1 MVLLAVKESENTM
14 AHPDG
19 TEAPLL
25 WTLAGNGKESLAAG
39 ARGLHT
45 YLAGRDDWSPQ
56 DIALALART
65 ASEGSRRAALVADG
79 RDGFLR
85 RLDALADGRSTPGL
99 LDGAAGA
106 GGRVAFVFPGQGA
119 QWPRMAVDLLDTSTV
134 FRDRMDACA
143 QALEPFVDWS
153 PLDVLRDP
161 DAPGAPAGDRADVVQ
176 PLLFAVTVSLAALW
190 RSHGVEPAAVLGHS
204 VGEVTAAA
212 VSGALSLDDSAR
224 VVALWSQAQAT
235 LAGQGDMVSVM
246 APAAEVEPRLHRW
259 EGRLVVAAHNGPRSV
274 IVSGDRDA
282 AAELLDGLAADAVH
296 ARRIAVGLAAHSPH
310 IDAIIPRM
318 RADLAPIHPRTPH
331 LPYYS
336 GLTGGRL
343 DAPVLDADYWCRN
356 LRNTVRFH
364 QAARALLRDG
374 HGVLLEV
381 SPHTVLTSALT
392 DCVEEHGVQAAV
404 LGTLRRDQ
412 DGPGRFLTSLGDL
425 YVRGVAPQR
434 EAPSAVEHARL
445 PELPAAVLAAL
456 AETGPAD
463 VNGPD
468 GTGGDGDA
476 ATAFRAELAAMDVR
490 ERRAVLARLVGE
502 EIAALTGRS
511 DPVPA
516 ELAFLDLGFDSVTA
530 VELRNR
536 LGAATALRIPATVV
550 FDCPTPA
557 ALTAYL
563 CAEISGDRPD
573 TGADTNADTDTVEP
587 VRRRSGDD
595 DPVVIV
601 GMGCRYPGGVGS
613 PDELWELVSAGADAV
628 SALPDDRGWDT
639 AGRYDPTPG
648 TPGRYYQREAG
659 SLAGAAEFDAEFFGI
674 SPREAAAMDPQQRL
688 LLETTWEVLERA
700 GIDPATL
707 RRTPTGV
714 YVGAMTMDYGPSLEQ
729 GADEGG
735 HLLTGNTGS
744 VASGRLAYTL
754 GLEGAAVTVDTA
766 CSSSLVALHLAVR
779 ALRSGECS
787 LALAGGATVMPTVGM
802 LVEFS
807 RQGGLAPDGRCK
819 AFAAAADGFGLAE
832 GVGMLLLERLS
843 DARRHGHPVLAVVR
857 GSATNQDGAS
867 NGLTAPSGPSQ
878 QRVIRAALADAGLTA
893 SDVDVVEA
901 HGTGT
906 RLGDP
911 IEAQALLA
919 TYGQDRSVDRPVWIG
934 SLKSNIGHTQAAAG
948 VGGVIKSVLAIR
960 HGVMPK
966 TLHVDGPTPE
976 VDWSAGAGQ
985 LLTEAR
991 TWDDAGRPRRAGVS
1005 SFGISG
1011 TNAHVIL
1018 ESAPAEAPAGAVED
1032 ARRRPGAVVWPVSAR
1047 SAEALR
1053 AQAGALAARVVAEP
1067 ALDVADVGYSLAV
1080 GRASFEHRAAVVGG
1094 DRSELLRGV
1103 KALAEGRSAQVP
1115 GLVRGGGVSSGR
1127 SVLVFPGQGSQ
1138 WVGMAA
1144 ELLGESEVFAGR
1156 MGECERALSPYVDW
1170 SLAEALGSERLLA
1183 RVDVVQPVLW
1193 AVMVSLAEVWRS
1205 FGVAVDGV
1213 VGHSQGE
1220 VAAACVAGG
1229 LSLEDGAR
1237 VVALRSRAVGVL
1249 AGRGGMASVPLP
1261 VDVVR
1266 ERIALWAGRLSV
1278 AAVNGPSSTVVS
1290 GDADAVAG
1298 LLEELAGEGVRAR
1311 RVEVDYASHSS
1322 HVEEIREQ
1330 LLSDLKDISPR
1341 SGSVSF
1347 YSSVTGGLLDT
1358 KALDAEYWYRN
1369 LRETVEF
1376 EQATGALLADGFR
1389 FFVEASPHPV
1399 LGVAVGESVEAA
1411 GVEAAVLGTLR
1422 RGEGGQEQ
1430 VLRAVGRAWEC
1441 GLDVD
1446 WSGAFPGA
1454 RRVELP
1460 TYAFQR
1466 SRYWLTAPA
1475 AVPAAPAE
1483 DRWDELESQD
1493 PAQLAETL
1501 GVGRAALDEVL
1512 PALASWRSARSR
1524 ERKAE
1529 SWRYHVAWAPLSVAP
1544 ADGLAGRW
1552 LALRP
1557 ESDDAAAV
1565 LDALGEAG
1573 ADLLPCVV
1581 DDPGATRGQLAA
1593 LLTETAETTET
1604 AGEQPIAGVLSL
1616 LSWEERPHP
1625 DHPDLPGG
1633 PALTLALAQALE
1645 DTGID
1650 ARLWTLTK
1658 GTAVLGGA
1666 ERPGHV
1672 GQAASAALGRTLAL
1686 EHPHRPG
1693 GLVDLPEVLDVR
1705 AARRLCAVLAGAV
1718 ADEEQVAVRSTGVHG
1733 RRLRPAPPSAPPK
1746 AGEGGAADRARTR
1759 PLWKGTVLVTGGTGG
1774 VGSHTARWL
1783 AGQGAERLL
1792 LVSRRG
1798 ADAPGTDALRA
1809 ELTALGAEVAFAACD
1824 VADPA
1829 ALAALVAGIPA
1840 RSPLSAVV
1848 HAAGVLDDGVLDA
1861 LDPARLAVVLRAKLT
1876 AARNL
1881 HEATA
1886 DLDLSAFVVFSSV
1899 MGVVGNAGQGNYAAA
1914 NAALDALVAARRAA
1928 GLPGTSVAWGAWAG
1942 PGMLADEVAARL
1954 RDFGMPVMEPETA
1967 VTAIGRALAEDDALV
1982 VVADVD
1988 WRRFATSTG
1997 LRSAALLDGIPDAAA
2012 AGPAPGTTA
2021 PSAARETVGSADAL
2035 RQRIAVLPR
2044 HEDRVRALTELVRAH
2059 AATVLRHP
2067 DADAVRSTQAFSAL
2081 GFDSLTAVELRNRLA
2096 AATGLALPAA
2106 VLFDHPTPSA
2116 LADRLLADLGLGL
2129 GVELD
2134 LPDAASNTA
2143 GFARSAGAEAGR
2155 TAEPGSG
2162 EPIAIVGMGCRFP
2175 GGVARPED
2183 FWHLVSK
2190 GIDAVGD
2197 WPSNRGWD
2205 TEGLYDPDPDRPGT
2219 TYTRQGGFLHD
2230 VPDFDAEFFGI
2241 SPREALAMD
2250 PQQRL
2255 LLETAWE
2262 AVEGAG
2268 QDPTALKDRQVGVYI
2283 GTNGQDYSALLE
2295 GAEGISEG
2303 HLLTGNTASVLSGRL
2318 SYVLGLQ
2325 GPALTVDTACSS
2337 SLVALHLAV
2346 QALRRGDCE
2355 QALAGGVSVM
2365 STPRLFVEFSRQ
2377 RGLAADGR
2385 CKAFS
2390 ADADGT
2396 GWGEGAGVLLLER
2409 HSDALRHGHPVL
2421 ALISGTAV
2429 NQDGASNGL
2438 TAPNGPSQQQV
2449 IRAALADAA
2458 LRADQIDA
2466 IEAHGTG
2473 TKLGDPIEA
2482 QALQAVHG
2490 PARPADRPL
2499 WLGSVKSNIGHTQAA
2514 AGVAGVMKMVLA
2526 IRHGELP
2533 GTLHAGTPNPHV
2545 DWSGGGIRLLTA
2557 HTPWPETGSPRRA
2570 GVSSFGISGTNAHVI
2585 IEQAPAL
2592 AAVPALDR
2600 ADAQDRADVPGRT
2613 DAADRAHAL
2622 GRTDAPDRVE
2632 AQGRGDALGRTDAP
2646 GRTDAADR
2654 TDAQGRADVPG
2665 RIGAPVLAD
2674 AQDRTGTP
2682 DGDIAPDTVAT
2693 AATALAAVTATPTA
2707 RRTGP
2712 PVPLL
2717 LSARTP
2723 EALRA
2728 QAGRLV
2734 SRFDADPDLE
2744 PADVAYSLATGR
2756 APLEHRAAVLG
2767 RDRAAVRRALTAL
2780 ARGTSAGRLLTGG
2793 AVRSGRTAFL
2803 FPGQGSQR
2811 AGAGAELYRDD
2822 PVFADALDEVLTG
2835 LDPHLDLPLRDIL
2848 FAAPGTP
2855 GAELLDRTRYTQPAL
2870 FALETALFRLV
2881 RHWGVRPD
2889 LLMGHSI
2896 GELAAAHAAGVLDL
2910 PDACAL
2916 VAARGRLMD
2925 ELPGGGAMVAV
2936 EATEDEVR
2944 RALLDDRTGHPAP
2957 EREAERDGVDIAAVN
2972 GPASVVLSGD
2982 ADAVRRLAGAFRSR
2996 GRRTRRLSVSHA
3008 FHSARMDGMLDAF
3021 RDVAESLTYRAP
3033 GIEIVSNLTG
3043 RTATAAELC
3052 SPDHW
3057 VRHVRGTV
3065 RFLEGARRLRAEG
3078 ATTYVEIGPG
3088 GVLSGMLH
3096 GCLSDPDPDAGFG
3109 PDLGPTS
3116 APTPAPDPGD
3126 TGTVPLL
3133 RDGRDEPDAVR
3144 TALASLYLRGVE
3156 VDWSVGWSG
3165 TDVRRVDLPTYAFQR
3180 RRFWPEA
3187 APDPAPAAWRRRGS
3201 AGPAGPRRYR
3211 IAWEPL
3217 AVPEEPRVSGR
3228 WLLVTPDGPGAED
3241 TALACE
3247 QALAGHGADVV
3258 VMRVGAAVERAELAL
3273 MLPEF
3278 GVLAGVLSLL
3288 ALADD
3293 PHPGPRT
3300 PDACLTGTLLLLQAL
3315 GDSGIDAPLWCA
3327 TRGAVAADG
3336 TEEVRPGQAQVWG
3349 LGRVAAL
3356 EHPLRWGG
3364 LVDLPDPLDGPALDG
3379 LCAVLAGRDG
3389 EDQVAVR
3396 APVPLGRRLVPAP
3409 EPATPAPA
3417 PWTPR
3422 GTVLVTGGT
3431 GGLGAQVAR
3440 WLAERGAEHLVL
3452 LGRRGPEAPGADE
3465 LTDALAAL
3473 GARSTVLACDVTD
3486 RAALERVLEHLHDA
3500 GETVRAVVHTAG
3512 LTSDTP
3518 LMDCTPEELARLT
3531 AAKTRG
3537 AAHLDALFDGRPL
3550 DAFVLFSS
3558 ISGTWG
3564 SGGQGAYAAA
3574 NAYLDGLAAARR
3586 GRGLTATSV
3595 AWGPWVGAGMAAG
3608 AVGEGLRRHG
3618 LVPMDP
3624 EAALSALGLALAL
3637 DEGETIVAELDW
3649 NRFAPTFGSVRDS
3662 ALLRGL
3668 PTAPEPRAADTATG
3682 SGPGTG
3688 GEPPWRHR
3696 LSRLSEPE
3704 GRRLLTEL
3712 VRSEA
3717 ATVLGHDSAAG
3728 FAADRP
3734 FREVGFDSLTAVE
3747 LRNRLVA
3754 ATALPLALTSVFDHP
3769 TAAALAAHLFTELNG
3784 TEPKADGT
3792 TGTSGTTGTAEAGS
3806 AAAVGGAT
3814 GPVAADEPLAIVSM
3828 ACRFPGGV
3836 RSPDDLWRLVADG
3849 VDAVTE
3855 LPADR
3860 GWSLETLYDP
3870 DPLNPGTFYTTG
3882 GGFLDGAAE
3891 FDAEFFG
3898 ISPREALAM
3907 DPQQRL
3913 LLETSWE
3920 ALERAGLD
3928 PSSVRG
3934 SEGGVYVGVAA
3945 QGYGTGPQNPA
3956 DEIEGHLLSGTVTS
3970 VASGRIAYTLG
3981 LGGPAVTV
3989 ETACSSSLVA
3999 LHLAGQALRA
4009 GDCSFALVGGAAVM
4023 ASPDVFVEFSRQ
4035 QGLSPDGRCRSF
4047 AEGANGTGWGE
4058 GVGVLLVER
4067 LSDARRLGHPVLA
4080 LVRST
4085 AVNQDGASNGLTAPS
4100 GPAQQR
4106 VIRSALATAGLSGA
4120 EIDLVEAHGTG
4131 TVLGDPIEAQ
4141 ALLATY
4147 GQDRPA
4153 DRPLW
4158 LGSLKSNIGHT
4169 QAAAGVAG
4177 VIKTV
4182 LALRNGVLPG
4192 TLHAREASSRVDWS
4206 AGAVRLLADA
4216 RPWDAPDGDRPRRAG
4231 VSAFGMSGTNA
4242 HAILE
4247 EAPGADRIL
4256 KEAPAANGVL
4266 EDAPDAD
4273 SVLKGA
4279 PDADS
4284 ILKGAPD
4291 ADSAPEEA
4299 PGAPA
4304 PHDVPQGASGEPSG
4318 DTGATVP
4325 WLLSAMT
4332 PAALRRQ
4339 ARRLGEH
4346 LRAHPDG
4353 GVAGPARALATT
4365 RPALPFRAA
4374 AVGRD
4379 RDALLGRLDALAAG
4393 EPAPDTVRDRARGG
4407 RTVFVFPGQGSQWA
4421 GMAVAALD
4429 ASEAF
4434 ATAVAACERAL
4445 APHTDWS
4452 LTEVLRGAPGAPA
4465 LDRVD
4470 VVQPVLFAVMV
4481 ALAAHWR
4488 DTGITPDAVVGH
4500 SQGEIAAACV
4510 AGALSLDDAALVV
4523 ALRSRALLKLA
4534 GRGGMVSVAASAE
4547 RTTRLLPA
4555 GGGVCVAAVNGPG
4568 AVVVAGEPQELAA
4581 LIAACDREGIRAK
4594 AIPVDYA
4601 AHSAQVAEIED
4612 ELREALTGIRP
4623 RASAVPIHST
4633 VTGEPVAGE
4642 SLDAAYWYRNLREPV
4657 GFAGATRTLLEA
4669 GHTLFVEVSPHP
4681 VLLAGIEDVAA
4692 EAGREVSAVGT
4703 LRRGDGGR
4711 DRLLASLTEAWAA
4724 GGGPVDWSPWTGTAE
4739 PGGPSPLP
4747 LPTYPFERDRYWLP
4761 TPGRTASTVA
4771 PTKNTTEAMGAVT
4784 AEAKAEGTAEA
4795 ALDDDR
4801 TPAVRLAARLAPLDR
4816 QARRQAVLDLVIRHA
4831 AAVLGHSGA
4840 GPVRPERSFSEVGFD
4855 SMLAVRFRNAL
4866 CEATGVAVPPT
4877 AVFDHPTPDALA
4889 AYLDAELSAAPGPP
4903 SPLLAELD
4911 RLAALLAA
4919 VPPGAAGTEGVG
4931 RRLGELLRGWDRRT
4945 GTPDGTAPPPGPVD
4959 DTATVTETATAD
4971 ELFALLDNDFGN
4983 A

>member
-1 MVLLAVKESENTM
+1 M

-25 WTLAGNGKESLAAG
+25 WTLAGSGKESLAAG
-39 ARGLHT
+39 ARGLHA

-85 RLDALADGRSTPGL
+85 RLGALADGRSMPGL
-99 LDGAAGA
+99 AEGTAGSDR
-106 GGRVAFVFPGQGA
+106 RVAFVFPGQGA

-153 PLDVLRDP
+153 PIDVLRDP

-246 APAAEVEPRLHRW
+246 APADEVEPRLRRW
-259 EGRLVVAAHNGPRSV
+259 DGRLVVAAHNGPRSV

-282 AAELLDGLAADAVH
+282 AAELLADLAADAVH

-310 IDAIIPRM
+310 IDAILPRM
-318 RADLAPIHPRTPH
+318 RADLAPVRPRTPE

-343 DAPVLDADYWCRN
+343 DVPVLDADYWCRN

-364 QAARALLRDG
+364 QATGALLRDG
-374 HGVLLEV
+374 YGVLLEV
-381 SPHTVLTSALT
+381 SPHTVLTSALA
-392 DCVEEHGVQAAV
+392 DCAEEHGARAAV

-412 DGPGRFLTSLGDL
+412 GGPGRFLTALGDL
-425 YVRGVAPQR
+425 YVLGAAPER
-434 EAPSAVEHARL
+434 EALSAGQDVRVR
-445 PELPAAVLAAL
+445 ELPVAVLALL
-456 AETGPAD
+456 AEPGPGDA
-463 VNGPD
+463 NGPGGAG
-468 GTGGDGDA
+468 GTGGDPDDREAG
-476 ATAFRAELAAMDVR
+476 TAFRAELAGLDVP
-490 ERRAVLARLVGE
+490 ERRAALARLVGE

-536 LGAATALRIPATVV
+536 LSAATGLRIPATVV

-557 ALTAYL
+557 ALTEYL
-563 CAEISGDRPD
+563 CDGIGGDRPD
-573 TGADTNADTDTVEP
+573 RNTKAEADGP
-587 VRRRSGDD
+587 VRRSEDD

-639 AGRYDPTPG
+639 VGRYDPAPG

-714 YVGAMTMDYGPSLEQ
+714 YVGAMTMDYGPPLEE

-744 VASGRLAYTL
+744 VVSGRLAYTL

-787 LALAGGATVMPTVGM
+787 LALAGGATVMSTVGM

-843 DARRHGHPVLAVVR
+843 DARRLGHPVLAVVR

-867 NGLTAPSGPSQ
+867 NGLTAPNGPSQ

-893 SDVDVVEA
+893 SEVDVVEA

-919 TYGQDRSVDRPVWIG
+919 TYGQDRPADRPVWIG
-934 SLKSNIGHTQAAAG
+934 SLKSNIGHAQAAAG
-948 VGGVIKSVLAIR
+948 VGGVIKSVLAMR

-976 VDWSAGAGQ
+976 VDWSAGAGR

-991 TWDDAGRPRRAGVS
+991 AWDDTGRPRRAGVS

-1018 ESAPAEAPAGAVED
+1018 ESAPAEAPAGAAAED
-1032 ARRRPGAVVWPVSAR
+1032 ARRPGAVVWPVSAR

-1053 AQAGALAARVVAEP
+1053 AQAAALAARVVAEP
-1067 ALDVADVGYSLAV
+1067 GLDIADVGHSLAM
-1080 GRASFEHRAAVVGG
+1080 GRASFEHRAVVLGT
-1094 DRSELLRGV
+1094 DRSELLGGL
-1103 KALAEGRSAQVP
+1103 KALSQGAGVAGG
-1115 GLVRGGGVSSGR
+1115 GLVSGR

-1144 ELLGESEVFAGR
+1144 ELLVGSEVFAGR
-1156 MGECERALSPYVDW
+1156 MAECERALAPYVDW
-1170 SLAEALGSERLLA
+1170 SLVEALGSEALLA

-1205 FGVAVDGV
+1205 FGIVPDAV

-1220 VAAACVAGG
+1220 IAAACVAGG

-1237 VVALRSRAVGVL
+1237 VVALRSRAIKVL
-1249 AGRGGMASVPLP
+1249 AGRGGMASLPLS
-1261 VDVVR
+1261 VDVAR
-1266 ERIALWAGRLSV
+1266 ERIASWAGRLSV

-1290 GDADAVAG
+1290 GDADAVVELVEG
-1298 LLEELAGEGVRAR
+1298 LVSEGVRAR
-1311 RVEVDYASHSS
+1311 VIEVDYASHSA

-1330 LLSDLKDISPR
+1330 LLFDLEGLTPR
-1341 SGSVSF
+1341 SGSVPV
-1347 YSSVTGGLLDT
+1347 YSSVTGGLVDT

-1376 EQATGALLADGFR
+1376 ERATGALLAAGHR
-1389 FFVEASPHPV
+1389 VFVESSPHPV

-1411 GVEAAVLGTLR
+1411 GADAAVLGTLR
-1422 RGEGGQEQ
+1422 RGEGGPEQ

-1441 GLDVD
+1441 GLAVD

-1466 SRYWLTAPA
+1466 RRYWLTAPA

-1483 DRWDELESQD
+1483 DRWDDLELQD
-1493 PAQLAETL
+1493 PAELAEAL

-1512 PALASWRSARSR
+1512 PALAAWRSARNRESR
-1524 ERKAE
+1524 AE

-1544 ADGLAGRW
+1544 ANGLPGRW

-1557 ESDDAAAV
+1557 EGDDAAAV
-1565 LDALGEAG
+1565 LDTLGAAG

-1581 DDPGATRGQLAA
+1581 ADPGATREQLAA
-1593 LLTETAETTET
+1593 LLTRT

-1625 DHPDLPGG
+1625 EHPDVPGAA
-1633 PALTLALAQALE
+1633 ALTLALAQALE
-1645 DTGID
+1645 DAGLD

-1658 GTAVLGGA
+1658 GLAVLGGA

-1672 GQAASAALGRTLAL
+1672 GQAASAALVRTAAL
-1686 EHPHRPG
+1686 EHPHRRG
-1693 GLVDLPEVLDVR
+1693 GLIDLPEVLDVR
-1705 AARRLCAVLAGAV
+1705 AARRLCAVLAGAA

-1733 RRLRPAPPSAPPK
+1733 RRLRPASPMSSK
-1746 AGEGGAADRARTR
+1746 ARAGGAAARGR
-1759 PLWKGTVLVTGGTGG
+1759 PRPRWQGTVLVTGGTGG

-1792 LVSRRG
+1792 LVGRRG
-1798 ADAPGTDALRA
+1798 ADAPGADELRA
-1809 ELTALGAEVAFAACD
+1809 ELTALGAEVTIAACD
-1824 VADPA
+1824 VADPV
-1829 ALAALVAGIPA
+1829 ALAALVADIPA
-1840 RSPLSAVV
+1840 RHPLSAVV

-1861 LDPARLAVVLRAKLT
+1861 LDPARLAAVLRAKLT

-1886 DLDLSAFVVFSSV
+1886 GLDLSAFVVFSSV

-1914 NAALDALVAARRAA
+1914 NAAVDALVAARRAA

-1942 PGMLADEVAARL
+1942 PGLLADEVAARL
-1954 RDFGMPVMEPETA
+1954 RDFGLPVMEPETA
-1967 VTAIGRALAEDDALV
+1967 VTAIGLALAEDDALV
-1982 VVADVD
+1982 LVADVD
-1988 WRRFATSTG
+1988 WRRFAAGTG
-1997 LRSAALLDGIPDAAA
+1997 LPSAALLDGIPDPAA
-2012 AGPAPGTTA
+2012 AGPVPDATA
-2021 PSAARETVGSADAL
+2021 PSAAREGGDPADAL
-2035 RQRIAVLPR
+2035 RQRIAELPR
-2044 HEDRVRALTELVRAH
+2044 HEDRVRTLTELVRTH
-2059 AATVLRHP
+2059 ASTVLRHP
-2067 DADAVRSTQAFSAL
+2067 DVETVRPGQAFSAL

-2096 AATGLALPAA
+2096 SVTGLALPAT

-2116 LADRLLADLGLGL
+2116 LADRLLADLDLDLDLG
-2129 GVELD
+2129 
-2134 LPDAASNTA
+2134 LPDAAGGTA
-2143 GFARSAGAEAGR
+2143 GSAGPVGAGTGR
-2155 TAEPGSG
+2155 AAEPDCH

-2175 GGVARPED
+2175 GGVAGPED
-2183 FWHLVSK
+2183 FWDLLAK
-2190 GIDAVGD
+2190 GTDAVGD

-2205 TEGLYDPDPDRPGT
+2205 TEGLYDPDPDRAGT
-2219 TYTRQGGFLHD
+2219 TYSRQGGFLHD
-2230 VPDFDAEFFGI
+2230 VPEFDAEFFGI

-2262 AVEGAG
+2262 AVEAAG

-2295 GAEGISEG
+2295 GAEGVSEG

-2325 GPALTVDTACSS
+2325 GPSLTVDTACSS

-2355 QALAGGVSVM
+2355 QALAGGVTVM

-2390 ADADGT
+2390 AEADGT

-2449 IRAALADAA
+2449 LRAALADAA

-2473 TKLGDPIEA
+2473 TRLGDPIEA

-2545 DWSGGGIRLLTA
+2545 DWSDGGIRLLTA
-2557 HTPWPETGSPRRA
+2557 RTPWPETGSPRRA
-2570 GVSSFGISGTNAHVI
+2570 GVSSFGISGTNAHAIV
-2585 IEQAPAL
+2585 EQAPAI
-2592 AAVPALDR
+2592 AVVPAPD
-2600 ADAQDRADVPGRT
+2600 
-2613 DAADRAHAL
+2613 
-2622 GRTDAPDRVE
+2622 RTDAPDRT
-2632 AQGRGDALGRTDAP
+2632 GTS
-2646 GRTDAADR
+2646 DR
-2654 TDAQGRADVPG
+2654 TDTV
-2665 RIGAPVLAD
+2665 
-2674 AQDRTGTP
+2674 DRTGTSAVP
-2682 DGDIAPDTVAT
+2682 APDT
-2693 AATALAAVTATPTA
+2693 AATTAVAAVTAEATATA

-2734 SRFDADPDLE
+2734 SRLDADPDVEL
-2744 PADVAYSLATGR
+2744 ADVAYSLAAGR

-2767 RDRAAVRRALTAL
+2767 RDRDSVRRSLTAL
-2780 ARGTSAGRLLTGG
+2780 ARGTAEGRLLTGG

-2811 AGAGAELYRDD
+2811 AGAGAELYRED

-2835 LDPHLDLPLRDIL
+2835 LDPHLDLPLRDVL

-2925 ELPGGGAMVAV
+2925 ELPEGGAMVAV
-2936 EATEDEVR
+2936 EATEEEVR
-2944 RALLDDRTGHPAP
+2944 RALLDDRAGHSVP
-2957 EREAERDGVDIAAVN
+2957 EQEADRDADRDAVDIAAVN
-2972 GPASVVLSGD
+2972 GPTSVVLSGD
-2982 ADAVRRLAGAFRSR
+2982 VDAVQRLAGVFRSR
-2996 GRRTRRLSVSHA
+2996 GRRTRRLTVSHA
-3008 FHSARMDGMLDAF
+3008 FHSARTDGMLDAF
-3021 RDVAESLTYRAP
+3021 RDVAESLTYHAP

-3043 RTATAAELC
+3043 RTATAAELR

-3078 ATTYVEIGPG
+3078 ATTYLELGPG

-3096 GCLSDPDPDAGFG
+3096 ACLPDPDPAFDPTTDPASGAGGSGG
-3109 PDLGPTS
+3109 P
-3116 APTPAPDPGD
+3116 
-3126 TGTVPLL
+3126 GTVPLL
-3133 RDGRDEPDAVR
+3133 RDGRGEPDAVR
-3144 TALASLYLRGVE
+3144 TALASLHLRGVA
-3156 VDWSVGWSG
+3156 VDWSAGWNG

-3187 APDPAPAAWRRRGS
+3187 ALDPAPAAWRARRG
-3201 AGPAGPRRYR
+3201 AATPAGPQRYR
-3211 IAWEPL
+3211 VAWEPL
-3217 AVPEEPRVSGR
+3217 AAPAEPRLSGR

-3241 TALACE
+3241 TAIACE

-3258 VMRVGAAVERAELAL
+3258 VTRVGAAAERAELAL
-3273 MLPEF
+3273 LLPEF
-3278 GVLAGVLSLL
+3278 GKLTGVLSLL
-3288 ALADD
+3288 ALAEG
-3293 PHPGPRT
+3293 PHPVLRT
-3300 PDACLTGTLLLLQAL
+3300 LDAGLTGTLLLLQAL
-3315 GDSGIDAPLWCA
+3315 GESGVDAPLWCA
-3327 TRGAVAADG
+3327 TRGAVAAHG
-3336 TEEVRPGQAQVWG
+3336 TEEVRPEQAQVWG

-3364 LVDLPDPLDGPALDG
+3364 LVDLPDLLDGPALDA

-3396 APVPLGRRLVPAP
+3396 TPVPLGRRLVPAP
-3409 EPATPAPA
+3409 EPEAPAPA

-3440 WLAERGAEHLVL
+3440 WLAERGADHLVL
-3452 LGRRGPEAPGADE
+3452 LGRRGPEAPGADA
-3465 LTDALAAL
+3465 LVDALAAL
-3473 GARSTVLACDVTD
+3473 GARSTVLACDVAD
-3486 RAALERVLEHLHDA
+3486 RTALERVLERLRDQ
-3500 GETVRAVVHTAG
+3500 GDTVRAVVHAAG
-3512 LTSDTP
+3512 LTSDTA
-3518 LMDCTPEELARLT
+3518 LMDCTPEELARRT
-3531 AAKTRG
+3531 AAKTLG
-3537 AAHLDALFDGRPL
+3537 AAHLDALFEGRPL

-3558 ISGTWG
+3558 VSATWG

-3586 GRGLTATSV
+3586 GRGLAATSV
-3595 AWGPWVGAGMAAG
+3595 AWGPWAGAGMADG
-3608 AVGEGLRRHG
+3608 AVGDGLRRHG
-3618 LVPMDP
+3618 LVPMAP
-3624 EAALSALGLALAL
+3624 AAALSALGLALAL
-3637 DEGETIVAELDW
+3637 DEGEAVVAELDW
-3649 NRFAPTFGSVRDS
+3649 SRFAPLFGSARAS

-3668 PTAPEPRAADTATG
+3668 PAARAADGGPAAADTPAG

-3688 GEPPWRHR
+3688 GDPAWSHRLHR
-3696 LSRLSEPE
+3696 LSGPE
-3704 GRRLLTEL
+3704 GRKLLTEL

-3717 ATVLGHDSAAG
+3717 AAVLGHESAAG

-3747 LRNRLVA
+3747 LRNRLVE
-3754 ATALPLALTSVFDHP
+3754 ATALPLTLTSVFDHP
-3769 TAAALAAHLFTELNG
+3769 TATALAAHLFAGLGG
-3784 TEPKADGT
+3784 TEPDADGT
-3792 TGTSGTTGTAEAGS
+3792 TGTTGTTARDS
-3806 AAAVGGAT
+3806 AA
-3814 GPVAADEPLAIVSM
+3814 GPAAADEPLAIVSM

-3836 RSPDDLWRLVADG
+3836 RSPEDLWRLVADG
-3849 VDAVTE
+3849 VDAVAA

-3860 GWSLETLYDP
+3860 GWPLDTLYDP
-3870 DPLNPGTFYTTG
+3870 DPLHPGTFYTTG

-3928 PSSVRG
+3928 PASLRG

-3945 QGYGTGPQNPA
+3945 QGYGTGPQDPS
-3956 DEIEGHLLSGTVTS
+3956 DEVEGHLLSGTVTS

-4080 LVRST
+4080 LVRGT

-4106 VIRSALATAGLSGA
+4106 VIRTALATAGLSGA

-4192 TLHAREASSRVDWS
+4192 TLHAQEASSRVDWS
-4206 AGAVRLLADA
+4206 AGAVRLLAEA
-4216 RPWDAPDGDRPRRAG
+4216 RPWDAPDGGRPRRAG

-4242 HAILE
+4242 HAVLE
-4247 EAPGADRIL
+4247 EAPA
-4256 KEAPAANGVL
+4256 
-4266 EDAPDAD
+4266 EDTPPT
-4273 SVLKGA
+4273 G
-4279 PDADS
+4279 
-4284 ILKGAPD
+4284 GT
-4291 ADSAPEEA
+4291 
-4299 PGAPA
+4299 
-4304 PHDVPQGASGEPSG
+4304 HGEPAE
-4318 DTGATVP
+4318 DTGTAVP

-4346 LRAHPDG
+4346 LRADPDG
-4353 GVAGPARALATT
+4353 DVAGPARALATT

-4374 AVGRD
+4374 ATGRD
-4379 RDALLGRLDALAAG
+4379 RDALLGWLDALAAG
-4393 EPAPDTVRDRARGG
+4393 EPAPDAVQDRARGG
-4407 RTVFVFPGQGSQWA
+4407 RTAFVFPGQGSQWA

-4429 ASEAF
+4429 SSGAF
-4434 ATAVAACERAL
+4434 AAAIAACERAL

-4452 LTEVLRGAPGAPA
+4452 LTEVLRGAPGAPT

-4488 DTGITPDAVVGH
+4488 DTGVTPDAVVGH

-4523 ALRSRALLKLA
+4523 ALRSRALLRLA

-4547 RTTRLLPA
+4547 RTTGLLPA
-4555 GGGVCVAAVNGPG
+4555 GGRACVAAVNGPG

-4581 LIAACDREGIRAK
+4581 LLAACDREGVRART
-4594 AIPVDYA
+4594 IPVDYA

-4612 ELREALTGIRP
+4612 ELREALAGIQP
-4623 RASAVPIHST
+4623 RASTVPLYST
-4633 VTGEPVAGE
+4633 VTGGPVAGE

-4657 GFAGATRTLLEA
+4657 DFVGATRALLET
-4669 GHTLFVEVSPHP
+4669 GHTLVVEVGPHP
-4681 VLLAGIEDVAA
+4681 VLLAGIEAVAA

-4724 GGGPVDWSPWTGTAE
+4724 GGGPVDWSPWTGA
-4739 PGGPSPLP
+4739 PGPDDPAPVP
-4747 LPTYPFERDRYWLP
+4747 LPTYPFQRDRYWLP
-4761 TPGRTASTVA
+4761 TPGRTAA
-4771 PTKNTTEAMGAVT
+4771 AVT
-4784 AEAKAEGTAEA
+4784 ASATTSVPAEGTARA
-4795 ALDDDR
+4795 AGDDDG

-4816 QARRQAVLDLVIRHA
+4816 RARRQAVLDLVVRHA
-4831 AAVLGHSGA
+4831 AAVLGHPGA
-4840 GPVRPERSFSEVGFD
+4840 GPVRAERAFSEVGFD

-4866 CEATGVAVPPT
+4866 CEATGLAVPPT
-4877 AVFDHPTPDALA
+4877 VVFDHPTPEALA
-4889 AYLDAELSAAPGPP
+4889 DYLDAELSAAPEPP

-4911 RLAALLAA
+4911 RLAVLLAA
-4919 VPPGAAGTEGVG
+4919 VPPGAADSDGVG
-4931 RRLGELLRGWDRRT
+4931 ERLDELLRGWGRRV
-4945 GTPDGTAPPPGPVD
+4945 GAPGGEALPPGPVD
-4959 DTATVTETATAD
+4959 DLAAATETATAD
-4971 ELFALLDNDFGN
+4971 ELFALIDNDFGN

>member
-1 MVLLAVKESENTM
+1 MVLLAVKESEYTM

-56 DIALALART
+56 DIALTLART

-161 DAPGAPAGDRADVVQ
+161 DAPGAPAGGRADVVQ

-282 AAELLDGLAADAVH
+282 AAELLDSLAADAVH

-318 RADLAPIHPRTPH
+318 RADLAPIRPRTPH

-364 QAARALLRDG
+364 QAAGALLRDG

-425 YVRGVAPQR
+425 YVRGVTPQR

-659 SLAGAAEFDAEFFGI
+659 SLAGAADFDAEFFGI

-867 NGLTAPSGPSQ
+867 NGLTAPNGPSQ

-893 SDVDVVEA
+893 SEVDVVEA

-1032 ARRRPGAVVWPVSAR
+1032 APRRSGAVVWPVSAR

-1053 AQAGALAARVVAEP
+1053 AQSGALAARVVAEP

-1080 GRASFEHRAAVVGG
+1080 GRASFEYRAAVVGG

-1156 MGECERALSPYVDW
+1156 MGECERALGPYVDW
-1170 SLAEALGSERLLA
+1170 SLAEVLRSEWLLA

-1290 GDADAVAG
+1290 GDAEAVAG

-1330 LLSDLKDISPR
+1330 LLADLKDISPR
-1341 SGSVSF
+1341 SGSVPF

-1422 RGEGGQEQ
+1422 RGEGGPEQ

-1446 WSGAFPGA
+1446 WSGVFPGA

-1746 AGEGGAADRARTR
+1746 AGEGGADGRARTR

-2021 PSAARETVGSADAL
+2021 PSAARETGGSADAL

-2116 LADRLLADLGLGL
+2116 LADRLLADLDLGL

-2134 LPDAASNTA
+2134 LSDAASDTV
-2143 GFARSAGAEAGR
+2143 GSARSAGAEAGR
-2155 TAEPGSG
+2155 AAEPGSG

-2490 PARPADRPL
+2490 PDRPADRPL

-2613 DAADRAHAL
+2613 DAQDQAHAP
-2622 GRTDAPDRVE
+2622 GRTDAQDRVE

-2654 TDAQGRADVPG
+2654 TDAQGRANASG

-2674 AQDRTGTP
+2674 AQDRTCTP
-2682 DGDIAPDTVAT
+2682 DGDIAPDTVGT

-3187 APDPAPAAWRRRGS
+3187 APDPAPAAWRRRGT
-3201 AGPAGPRRYR
+3201 AVPAGPRRYR

-3452 LGRRGPEAPGADE
+3452 LGRRGPGAPGADE
-3465 LTDALAAL
+3465 LTEALAAL

-3486 RAALERVLEHLHDA
+3486 GAALERVLERLHDA

-3518 LMDCTPEELARLT
+3518 LMDCTPEELARLA

-3537 AAHLDALFDGRPL
+3537 AAHLDSLFDGRPL

-3595 AWGPWVGAGMAAG
+3595 AWGPWAGAGMAAG

-3618 LVPMDP
+3618 LVPMAP

-3637 DEGETIVAELDW
+3637 DEGETVVAELDW

-3792 TGTSGTTGTAEAGS
+3792 TGTTGTAEAGS
-3806 AAAVGGAT
+3806 AVAVGGAT

-3956 DEIEGHLLSGTVTS
+3956 DEVEGHLLSGTVTS

-4131 TVLGDPIEAQ
+4131 TVLGDPIEAD

-4153 DRPLW
+4153 ERPLW

-4256 KEAPAANGVL
+4256 KEAPAADGVL
-4266 EDAPDAD
+4266 EDVPDAD

-4284 ILKGAPD
+4284 IVKETPG

-4304 PHDVPQGASGEPSG
+4304 PHGVPQGASGEPSG

-4332 PAALRRQ
+4332 PAALCRQ

-4353 GVAGPARALATT
+4353 GIAGPARALATT

-4681 VLLAGIEDVAA
+4681 VLLAGIEEVAA

-4724 GGGPVDWSPWTGTAE
+4724 GGGPVDWSPWTGTVE
-4739 PGGPSPLP
+4739 PGGPSLLP

-4771 PTKNTTEAMGAVT
+4771 PATTGAPPEET
-4784 AEAKAEGTAEA
+4784 AEVEREGTAEA

-4889 AYLDAELSAAPGPP
+4889 TYLDAELSAAPGPP

-4931 RRLGELLRGWDRRT
+4931 RRLDELLRGWDRRT

>member
-1 MVLLAVKESENTM
+1 MDPLAAKESEDTM

-25 WTLAGNGKESLAAG
+25 WTLAGSGRESLAAG
-39 ARGLHT
+39 ARALHG

-56 DIALALART
+56 DVALALART
-65 ASEGSRRAALVADG
+65 ASEGSRRAALVAGG

-85 RLDALADGRSTPGL
+85 RLDALAAGRSTSGL
-99 LDGAAGA
+99 VEGVAAA
-106 GGRVAFVFPGQGA
+106 DRRVAFVFPGQGA
-119 QWPRMAVDLLDTSTV
+119 QWPRMAVELLDASAV

-143 QALEPFVDWS
+143 QALEPFLDWS
-153 PLDVLRDP
+153 PIDVLRDP
-161 DAPGAPAGDRADVVQ
+161 DAPGAPAGNRADVVQ
-176 PLLFAVTVSLAALW
+176 PLLFAVTVSLTALW
-190 RSHGVEPAAVLGHS
+190 RSRGVEPAAVLGHS

-224 VVALWSQAQAT
+224 VVARWSQAQAT

-246 APAAEVEPRLHRW
+246 APADEVEPRLRRW
-259 EGRLVVAAHNGPRSV
+259 DGRLVVAAHNGPRSV

-282 AAELLDGLAADAVH
+282 AAELLADLATAGLH

-310 IDAIIPRM
+310 IDAIVPRM
-318 RADLAPIHPRTPH
+318 RADLAPIRPRPAD

-343 DAPVLDADYWCRN
+343 DAPALDADYWCRN
-356 LRNTVRFH
+356 LRNPVRFQ
-364 QAARALLRDG
+364 QAAGALLRDG
-374 HGVLLEV
+374 YGVLLEV
-381 SPHTVLTSALT
+381 SPHPVLTSALT
-392 DCVEEHGVQAAV
+392 DCAEEAEEAGARAVV

-412 DGPGRFLTSLGDL
+412 GGPRRFLTSLGDL
-425 YVRGVAPQR
+425 YVHGVTPAPEAAP
-434 EAPSAVEHARL
+434 EAPPARL
-445 PELPAAVLAAL
+445 PELPATVLAAL
-456 AETGPAD
+456 TAPAPAD
-463 VNGPD
+463 PDPAAAAAPD
-468 GTGGDGDA
+468 GPGRADGAGDGGS
-476 ATAFRAELAAMDVR
+476 AFRARLAGLDAA
-490 ERRAVLARLVGE
+490 ERRAALVRLVDE

-511 DPVPA
+511 EPVPA
-516 ELAFLDLGFDSVTA
+516 DLAFLDLGFDSVTA

-536 LGAATALRIPATVV
+536 LSAATALRIPATAV

-557 ALTAYL
+557 ALAAYL
-563 CAEISGDRPD
+563 HARISGDRPAPRA
-573 TGADTNADTDTVEP
+573 GAQAP
-587 VRRRSGDD
+587 VRRAADD

-613 PDELWELVSAGADAV
+613 PDELWELVAAGADAV
-628 SALPDDRGWDT
+628 SALPADRGWDT
-639 AGRYDPTPG
+639 AGRYDPAAG

-659 SLAGAAEFDAEFFGI
+659 SLAGAADFDAGFFGI
-674 SPREAAAMDPQQRL
+674 SPREALAMDPQQRL
-688 LLETTWEVLERA
+688 LLETTWEALERA
-700 GIDPATL
+700 GIDPSTL
-707 RRTPTGV
+707 RQTPTGV

-766 CSSSLVALHLAVR
+766 CSSSLVALHLAAR

-787 LALAGGATVMPTVGM
+787 LALAGGATVMSTVGM

-843 DARRHGHPVLAVVR
+843 DARRNGHPVLAVVR
-857 GSATNQDGAS
+857 GSAVNQDGAS
-867 NGLTAPSGPSQ
+867 NGLTAPNGPSQ

-893 SDVDVVEA
+893 ADVDVVEA

-919 TYGQDRSVDRPVWIG
+919 TYGQDRPADRPVWIG
-934 SLKSNIGHTQAAAG
+934 SLKSNIGHSQAAAG

-960 HGVMPK
+960 HGVMPR

-976 VDWSAGAGQ
+976 VDWSAGAGR

-991 TWDDAGRPRRAGVS
+991 AWDDTGRPRRAGVS

-1018 ESAPAEAPAGAVED
+1018 EQAPPEAVEE
-1032 ARRRPGAVVWPVSAR
+1032 AAPRPRTVAWPLSAR
-1047 SAEALR
+1047 TDEALR
-1053 AQAGALAARVVAEP
+1053 AQAAALAARLAAEP
-1067 ALDVADVGYSLAV
+1067 GLHAADVGYSLAV
-1080 GRASFEHRAAVVGG
+1080 GRASFGHRAVVVGT
-1094 DRSELLRGV
+1094 DRSDLLDGV
-1103 KALAEGRSAQVP
+1103 TALARDAVAVGG
-1115 GLVRGGGVSSGR
+1115 GLVSGR

-1144 ELLGESEVFAGR
+1144 ELLAESGVFAGR
-1156 MGECERALSPYVDW
+1156 MAECGRALEPYVDW
-1170 SLAEALGSERLLA
+1170 SLAEALGSEELLA

-1205 FGVAVDGV
+1205 YGVVPDAV

-1229 LSLEDGAR
+1229 LSLADGAR
-1237 VVALRSRAVGVL
+1237 VVALRSRAVGAL
-1249 AGRGGMASVPLP
+1249 AGRGGMASLPLP
-1261 VDVVR
+1261 VETVR
-1266 ERIALWAGRLSV
+1266 ERIGGRLSV

-1290 GDADAVAG
+1290 GDADAVAA
-1298 LLEELAGEGVRAR
+1298 LVAELVEEGVRAR
-1311 RVEVDYASHSS
+1311 LIEVDYASHSA
-1322 HVEEIREQ
+1322 HVEQVRAR
-1330 LLSDLKDISPR
+1330 LLADLDGITPR
-1341 SGSVSF
+1341 SGAVPF

-1358 KALDAEYWYRN
+1358 EALDAEYWYRN

-1376 EQATGALLADGFR
+1376 ERATRALLAAGHR
-1389 FFVEASPHPV
+1389 FFVESSPHPV

-1411 GVEAAVLGTLR
+1411 GAEAAVLGTLR
-1422 RGEGGQEQ
+1422 RGEGGPAQ
-1430 VLRAVGRAWEC
+1430 VLRAVGRGWER
-1441 GLDVD
+1441 GLGVD
-1446 WSGAFPGA
+1446 WSGTFPGA

-1466 SRYWLTAPA
+1466 TRYWLTAPA
-1475 AVPAAPAE
+1475 PAAPAAPVE
-1483 DRWDELESQD
+1483 DRWDDLERQD
-1493 PAQLAETL
+1493 PARLADVL
-1501 GVGRAALDEVL
+1501 GVGRAALAEVL
-1512 PALASWRSARSR
+1512 PALAVWRSARNR

-1544 ADGLAGRW
+1544 ADGLPGRW

-1557 ESDDAAAV
+1557 EGGAAAAV
-1565 LDALGEAG
+1565 LDALGAAG

-1581 DDPGATRGQLAA
+1581 TDPGATREQLAA
-1593 LLTETAETTET
+1593 LLTDT
-1604 AGEQPIAGVLSL
+1604 AGGQPIAGVLSL

-1625 DHPDLPGG
+1625 AHPDLPGG

-1645 DTGID
+1645 DAGLSASD
-1650 ARLWTLTK
+1650 PEEAGAGSPARLWILTK
-1658 GTAVLGGA
+1658 GLAVLGGA
-1666 ERPGHV
+1666 ERPGPA

-1686 EHPHRPG
+1686 EHPHRRG

-1705 AARRLCAVLAGAV
+1705 AARRLCAVLAGAA

-1733 RRLRPAPPSAPPK
+1733 RRLRPALPASSAPSAPSARSK
-1746 AGEGGAADRARTR
+1746 AGADAPDVRSRWR
-1759 PLWKGTVLVTGGTGG
+1759 GTVLVTGGTGG

-1798 ADAPGTDALRA
+1798 ADAPGADALRA
-1809 ELTALGAEVAFAACD
+1809 ELAELGTEVAIAACD

-1829 ALAALVAGIPA
+1829 ALAALLADLPA
-1840 RSPLSAVV
+1840 DRPLSAVV

-1861 LDPARLAVVLRAKLT
+1861 LDPGRLAVVLRAKLT

-1886 DLDLSAFVVFSSV
+1886 GLDLSAFVVFSSL
-1899 MGVVGNAGQGNYAAA
+1899 MGVLGNPGQGNYAAA
-1914 NAALDALVAARRAA
+1914 NAAVDALVAERRAA

-1942 PGMLADEVAARL
+1942 PGMLADEVADRL
-1954 RDFGMPVMEPETA
+1954 RDFGLPVMEPETA
-1967 VTAIGRALAEDDALV
+1967 VSAIGRALDADDALV

-1988 WRRFATSTG
+1988 WKRFAAGIG
-1997 LRSAALLDGIPDAAA
+1997 LRSAALLDGMPDPTAARPAPDAAPDAAA
-2012 AGPAPGTTA
+2012 PP
-2021 PSAARETVGSADAL
+2021 AAREGDGAADTL
-2035 RQRIAVLPR
+2035 RQRVAALPR
-2044 HEDRVRALTELVRAH
+2044 HEDRLRTLTELVRAH

-2067 DADAVRSTQAFSAL
+2067 GVDTVQPARAFSEL
-2081 GFDSLTAVELRNRLA
+2081 GFDSLMAVELRNRLA
-2096 AATGLALPAA
+2096 AATGLALPAT

-2116 LADRLLADLGLGL
+2116 LADRLLAT
-2129 GVELD
+2129 LD
-2134 LPDAASNTA
+2134 LAPDPDQDQDQPDVSSGPADPAD
-2143 GFARSAGAEAGR
+2143 SADPLGN
-2155 TAEPGSG
+2155 

-2175 GGVARPED
+2175 GGVAGPED
-2183 FWHLVSK
+2183 FWQLLAA
-2190 GIDAVGD
+2190 GTDAVGD
-2197 WPSNRGWD
+2197 WPANRGWD
-2205 TEGLYDPDPDRPGT
+2205 TEGLYDPDPDRAGT
-2219 TYTRQGGFLHD
+2219 TYSRRGGFLHD
-2230 VPDFDAEFFGI
+2230 AADFDAEFFGI

-2295 GAEGISEG
+2295 GAEGVSEG

-2325 GPALTVDTACSS
+2325 GPSLTVDTACSS

-2355 QALAGGVSVM
+2355 QALAGGVTVM

-2421 ALISGTAV
+2421 ALVTGTAV

-2466 IEAHGTG
+2466 VEAHGTG
-2473 TKLGDPIEA
+2473 TRLGDPIEA

-2490 PARPADRPL
+2490 PERPADRPL

-2514 AGVAGVMKMVLA
+2514 AGVAGVMKMVLS

-2545 DWSGGGIRLLTA
+2545 DWSAGGVRLLTA
-2557 HTPWPETGSPRRA
+2557 HTPWPETGGPRRA
-2570 GVSSFGISGTNAHVI
+2570 GVSSFGISGTNAHAI
-2585 IEQAPAL
+2585 IEQAPAI

-2600 ADAQDRADVPGRT
+2600 TDTPAAPAAQPPAV
-2613 DAADRAHAL
+2613 
-2622 GRTDAPDRVE
+2622 
-2632 AQGRGDALGRTDAP
+2632 
-2646 GRTDAADR
+2646 
-2654 TDAQGRADVPG
+2654 
-2665 RIGAPVLAD
+2665 
-2674 AQDRTGTP
+2674 
-2682 DGDIAPDTVAT
+2682 
-2693 AATALAAVTATPTA
+2693 ATALAAVTVTPTA

-2717 LSARTP
+2717 LAARTP

-2728 QAGRLV
+2728 QASRLLGRL
-2734 SRFDADPDLE
+2734 DADPDVELV
-2744 PADVAYSLATGR
+2744 DVAYSLATGR
-2756 APLEHRAAVLG
+2756 APLAHRAAVLG
-2767 RDRAAVRRALTAL
+2767 RDRASVRRSLAAL
-2780 ARGTSAGRLLTGG
+2780 ARGTTAGRLLTGDG
-2793 AVRSGRTAFL
+2793 VRPGRTAFL

-2835 LDPHLDLPLRDIL
+2835 LDPHLDLNLRDLL

-2889 LLMGHSI
+2889 LLMGHSV

-2916 VAARGRLMD
+2916 VTARGRLMD
-2925 ELPGGGAMVAV
+2925 DLPGGGAMAAV
-2936 EATEDEVR
+2936 EAGEDEVR
-2944 RALLDDRTGHPAP
+2944 LALLGEDRD
-2957 EREAERDGVDIAAVN
+2957 EVDIAAVN

-2982 ADAVRRLAGAFRSR
+2982 GDAVLRLAGAFRAR

-3021 RDVAESLTYRAP
+3021 REVAESLTYRAP

-3043 RTATAAELC
+3043 RTATAAELR
-3052 SPDHW
+3052 SPDYW
-3057 VRHVRGTV
+3057 VRHARGTV

-3078 ATTYVEIGPG
+3078 ATTYLELGPG

-3096 GCLSDPDPDAGFG
+3096 ACLAEPEPEPEPGAGAGAASASASASAAPGG
-3109 PDLGPTS
+3109 PVG
-3116 APTPAPDPGD
+3116 A
-3126 TGTVPLL
+3126 VPLL
-3133 RDGRDEPDAVR
+3133 RGDRGESDAVR
-3144 TALASLYLRGVE
+3144 TALASLHLRGVA
-3156 VDWSVGWSG
+3156 VDWSAGWSG

-3180 RRFWPEA
+3180 RRFWPRA
-3187 APDPAPAAWRRRGS
+3187 AADPAPAAWRARRGT
-3201 AGPAGPRRYR
+3201 AAPADPHRYR
-3211 IAWEPL
+3211 IGWQPL
-3217 AVPEEPRVSGR
+3217 AVPAAPRLAGR
-3228 WLLVTPDGPGAED
+3228 WLLVVPDGPGVED

-3258 VMRVGAAVERAELAL
+3258 VTRVGAAVERAELAAL
-3273 MLPEF
+3273 IPEF
-3278 GVLAGVLSLL
+3278 GALEGVLSLL
-3288 ALADD
+3288 ALAG
-3293 PHPGPRT
+3293 GPDRE
-3300 PDACLTGTLLLLQAL
+3300 PSDAGLAGTLLLLQAL
-3315 GDSGIDAPLWCA
+3315 GASGVDAPLWCA

-3336 TEEVRPGQAQVWG
+3336 TERVHPGQARVWG

-3356 EHPLRWGG
+3356 EHPQRWGG
-3364 LVDLPDPLDGPALDG
+3364 LVDLPDALDGPAAAG
-3379 LCAVLAGRDG
+3379 LCAVLAGLDG

-3396 APVPLGRRLVPAP
+3396 APRPLGRRLVPAP

-3440 WLAERGAEHLVL
+3440 WLAERGADHLVL
-3452 LGRRGPEAPGADE
+3452 LGRRGPDAPGAPE
-3465 LTDALAAL
+3465 LAAELAAL
-3473 GARSTVLACDVTD
+3473 GARTTLAACDVAD
-3486 RAALERVLEHLHDA
+3486 RAALERVLDRLREEGD
-3500 GETVRAVVHTAG
+3500 TVRAVVHAAG
-3512 LTSDTP
+3512 LTSDTA
-3518 LMDCTPEELARLT
+3518 LTDCTPEELARLT
-3531 AAKTRG
+3531 AAKVRG
-3537 AAHLDALFDGRPL
+3537 AAHLDALFEGRPL

-3586 GRGLTATSV
+3586 GRGLPATSV
-3595 AWGPWVGAGMAAG
+3595 AWGPWAGPGMAEG
-3608 AVGEGLRRHG
+3608 AVGDGLRRHG
-3618 LVPMDP
+3618 LLPMDP
-3624 EAALSALGLALAL
+3624 AAALSALGLALAL
-3637 DEGETIVAELDW
+3637 DEGEPVVVALDW
-3649 NRFAPTFGSVRDS
+3649 SRFAPLFGSARES

-3668 PTAPEPRAADTATG
+3668 PAAEEFRTADGGPAADAPA
-3682 SGPGTG
+3682 PGG
-3688 GEPPWRHR
+3688 DPSWAER
-3696 LSRLSEPE
+3696 LRLLPGPE
-3704 GRRLLTEL
+3704 GRKLLTEL
-3712 VRSEA
+3712 IRSEA
-3717 ATVLGHDSAAG
+3717 AAVLGHESAVG
-3728 FAADRP
+3728 LAADRP
-3734 FREVGFDSLTAVE
+3734 FREAGFDSLTAVE

-3754 ATALPLALTSVFDHP
+3754 VTALPLALTSVFDHP
-3769 TAAALAAHLFTELNG
+3769 TAAALAAHLF
-3784 TEPKADGT
+3784 
-3792 TGTSGTTGTAEAGS
+3792 AGLGGPAP
-3806 AAAVGGAT
+3806 AAAADPT
-3814 GPVAADEPLAIVSM
+3814 DTADRPTHRTDQAGPAGPDGPAAADEPLAIVSM

-3836 RSPDDLWRLVADG
+3836 RSPEDLWRLVADG
-3849 VDAVTE
+3849 VDAVTA

-3860 GWSLETLYDP
+3860 GWPLEALYDP
-3870 DPLNPGTFYTTG
+3870 DPLHPGTFYTTG

-3928 PSSVRG
+3928 PASLRG
-3934 SEGGVYVGVAA
+3934 SEGGVYVGVAS
-3945 QGYGTGPQNPA
+3945 QGYGSGPQDPS
-3956 DEIEGHLLSGTVTS
+3956 DEVEGHLLSGTVTS
-3970 VASGRIAYTLG
+3970 VASGRVAYTLG

-4047 AEGANGTGWGE
+4047 ADGANGTGWGE

-4080 LVRST
+4080 LVRGT

-4106 VIRSALATAGLSGA
+4106 VIRAALANARLSGA
-4120 EIDLVEAHGTG
+4120 EVDLVEAHGTG

-4192 TLHAREASSRVDWS
+4192 TLHARQASSRVDWS

-4216 RPWDAPDGDRPRRAG
+4216 RPWDAPEGGRPRRAG

-4242 HAILE
+4242 HAVLE
-4247 EAPGADRIL
+4247 EAPAADG
-4256 KEAPAANGVL
+4256 PPPGG
-4266 EDAPDAD
+4266 PD
-4273 SVLKGA
+4273 
-4279 PDADS
+4279 
-4284 ILKGAPD
+4284 
-4291 ADSAPEEA
+4291 
-4299 PGAPA
+4299 GAPA
-4304 PHDVPQGASGEPSG
+4304 EE
-4318 DTGATVP
+4318 TGATVP
-4325 WLLSAMT
+4325 WLLSATT
-4332 PAALRRQ
+4332 PEALRRQ

-4346 LRAHPDG
+4346 LRADPG
-4353 GVAGPARALATT
+4353 AGAAAAARALATT

-4374 AVGRD
+4374 ATGRD
-4379 RDALLGRLDALAAG
+4379 RAALLDWLDALVAG
-4393 EPAPDTVRDRARGG
+4393 EPVPGAVRDRARGG
-4407 RTVFVFPGQGSQWA
+4407 RTAFVFPGQGSQWA
-4421 GMAVAALD
+4421 GMAAAALD
-4429 ASEAF
+4429 ASAAF
-4434 ATAVAACERAL
+4434 AAAVADCERAL

-4452 LTEVLRGAPGAPA
+4452 LTEVLRGAPGAPG

-4488 DTGITPDAVVGH
+4488 ATGVTPDAVVGH

-4547 RTTRLLPA
+4547 RTTGLLPA
-4555 GGGVCVAAVNGPG
+4555 GGRACVAAVNGPG
-4568 AVVVAGEPQELAA
+4568 AVVVAGEPAELAA
-4581 LIAACDREGIRAK
+4581 LLAACEREGVRAK

-4601 AHSAQVAEIED
+4601 AHSAQVAEVED
-4612 ELREALTGIRP
+4612 ELRTALAGIRP
-4623 RASAVPIHST
+4623 RACAVPLYST
-4633 VTGEPVAGE
+4633 VTGAPVPGE

-4657 GFAGATRTLLEA
+4657 DFAGATRTLLDA
-4669 GHTLFVEVSPHP
+4669 GHTLLVEVSPHP
-4681 VLLAGIEDVAA
+4681 VLLAGIEEVAA
-4692 EAGREVSAVGT
+4692 AAGREVAAVGT

-4724 GGGPVDWSPWTGTAE
+4724 GGGPVDWTPWTGG
-4739 PGGPSPLP
+4739 PGPDGPAPLL
-4747 LPTYPFERDRYWLP
+4747 LPTYPFQRDRYWLA
-4761 TPGRTASTVA
+4761 TPGRTATA
-4771 PTKNTTEAMGAVT
+4771 ATPAAQEPAGAG
-4784 AEAKAEGTAEA
+4784 AGDGDA
-4795 ALDDDR
+4795 
-4801 TPAVRLAARLAPLDR
+4801 TPAVPLAARLAPLDR
-4816 QARRQAVLDLVIRHA
+4816 RARRQAVLDLVIRHA
-4831 AAVLGHSGA
+4831 AAVLGHTGT
-4840 GPVRPERSFSEVGFD
+4840 GPVRSERSFAEVGFD

-4866 CEATGVAVPPT
+4866 SEATGLAVPPT
-4877 AVFDHPTPDALA
+4877 AVFDHPTPEALA
-4889 AYLDAELSAAPGPP
+4889 AHLDAELSAVPEPP

-4911 RLAALLAA
+4911 RLAALLTAA
-4919 VPPGAAGTEGVG
+4919 PPGADDGDGVGERLDDMLRDWRRRAGPPAGRAAGGGRTAPPGAA
-4931 RRLGELLRGWDRRT
+4931 
-4945 GTPDGTAPPPGPVD
+4945 A
-4959 DTATVTETATAD
+4959 DTATVAETATAD
-4971 ELFALLDNDFGN
+4971 ELFALIDTDFGN
-4983 A
+4983 V

>member
-1 MVLLAVKESENTM
+1 M

-25 WTLAGNGKESLAAG
+25 WTLAGSGRESLAAG
-39 ARGLHT
+39 ARGLHG

-65 ASEGSRRAALVADG
+65 ASEGSRRAALVADR

-85 RLDALADGRSTPGL
+85 RLDALADGRSMPGL
-99 LDGAAGA
+99 VEGTAAAGR
-106 GGRVAFVFPGQGA
+106 RVAFVFPGQGA
-119 QWPRMAVDLLDTSTV
+119 QWPRMAVDLLDTSAV

-143 QALEPFVDWS
+143 QALEPFTDWS
-153 PLDVLRDP
+153 PIDVLRDP
-161 DAPGAPAGDRADVVQ
+161 DAPGAPAADRADVVQ
-176 PLLFAVTVSLAALW
+176 PLLFAVTVSLAELW

-246 APAAEVEPRLHRW
+246 APADEVEPRLRRW
-259 EGRLVVAAHNGPRSV
+259 DGRLVVAAHNGPRSV

-282 AAELLDGLAADAVH
+282 AAELLADLASEGVH

-310 IDAIIPRM
+310 IDAIVPRM
-318 RADLAPIHPRTPH
+318 HADLAPIRPRTPQ

-356 LRNTVRFH
+356 LRNPVRFH
-364 QAARALLRDG
+364 QAAGALLRDG
-374 HGVLLEV
+374 YGVLLEV

-392 DCVEEHGVQAAV
+392 DCAEEHGAQAAV

-412 DGPGRFLTSLGDL
+412 GGPGRFLTSLGDL
-425 YVRGVAPQR
+425 YVHGVTPER
-434 EAPSAVEHARL
+434 EPEAPSAGVR
-445 PELPAAVLAAL
+445 ELPAAVLAAL
-456 AETGPAD
+456 AEPGPAD
-463 VNGPD
+463 PD
-468 GTGGDGDA
+468 GAGGTGGTGGGRDA
-476 ATAFRAELAAMDVR
+476 GGALYAELAGIDAP
-490 ERRAVLARLVGE
+490 ERRAALARLVDE
-502 EIAALTGRS
+502 EIAAVTGRS
-511 DPVPA
+511 EPVPA
-516 ELAFLDLGFDSVTA
+516 DVAFLDLGFDSVTA

-536 LGAATALRIPATVV
+536 LSAATALRIPATAV

-557 ALTAYL
+557 ALVAYL
-563 CAEISGDRPD
+563 SARIGGDRPD
-573 TGADTNADTDTVEP
+573 LRTDAVEP
-587 VRRRSGDD
+587 VRRPADD

-613 PDELWELVSAGADAV
+613 PDDLWELVSAGADAV

-639 AGRYDPTPG
+639 AGRYDPAPG

-659 SLAGAAEFDAEFFGI
+659 SLAGAADFDAEFFGI
-674 SPREAAAMDPQQRL
+674 SPREALAMDPQQRL
-688 LLETTWEVLERA
+688 LLETTWEALERA
-700 GIDPATL
+700 GIDPSTL

-787 LALAGGATVMPTVGM
+787 LALAGGATVMSTVGM

-843 DARRHGHPVLAVVR
+843 DARRLGHPVLAVVR
-857 GSATNQDGAS
+857 GSAVNQDGAS
-867 NGLTAPSGPSQ
+867 NGLTAPNGPSQ

-919 TYGQDRSVDRPVWIG
+919 TYGQGRPADRPVWIG
-934 SLKSNIGHTQAAAG
+934 SLKSNIGHAQAAAG
-948 VGGVIKSVLAIR
+948 VAGVIKSVLALR

-976 VDWSAGAGQ
+976 VDWSAGAGR

-991 TWDDAGRPRRAGVS
+991 AWDDTGRPRRAGVS

-1018 ESAPAEAPAGAVED
+1018 ESVPAEAVED
-1032 ARRRPGAVVWPVSAR
+1032 APRPGPVVWPVSAR

-1053 AQAGALAARVVAEP
+1053 AQAEALVARVAAEP
-1067 ALDVADVGYSLAV
+1067 GLDVADVGCSLAV
-1080 GRASFEHRAAVVGG
+1080 GRASFEHRAVVVGG
-1094 DRSELLRGV
+1094 DRSELLDGV
-1103 KALAEGRSAQVP
+1103 QALAQGAAVSGG
-1115 GLVRGGGVSSGR
+1115 GLVSGR
-1127 SVLVFPGQGSQ
+1127 VALVFPGQGSQ

-1144 ELLGESEVFAGR
+1144 ELLAESAVFAER
-1156 MGECERALSPYVDW
+1156 MAECERALAPYVDW
-1170 SLAEALGSERLLA
+1170 SLAEALRSEALLA

-1205 FGVAVDGV
+1205 FGVVPEAV

-1237 VVALRSRAVGVL
+1237 VVALRSRAIRAL
-1249 AGRGGMASVPLP
+1249 AGRGGMASLPLP

-1266 ERIALWAGRLSV
+1266 ERIAGRLSV

-1290 GDADAVAG
+1290 GDADAVAA
-1298 LLEELAGEGVRAR
+1298 LVDELVGEGVRAR
-1311 RVEVDYASHSS
+1311 SIEVDYASHSA
-1322 HVEEIREQ
+1322 HVEEVREQ
-1330 LLSDLKDISPR
+1330 LLADLDGIVPLSAAVP
-1341 SGSVSF
+1341 F
-1347 YSSVTGGLLDT
+1347 YSSVTGGQLDT

-1376 EQATGALLADGFR
+1376 EQATRALLAAGHR
-1389 FFVEASPHPV
+1389 FFVESSPHPV
-1399 LGVAVGESVEAA
+1399 LSVAVGESVEAA
-1411 GVEAAVLGTLR
+1411 GADAVVLGTLR
-1422 RGEGGQEQ
+1422 RGEGGPAQ
-1430 VLRAVGRAWEC
+1430 VLRAVGRGWER
-1441 GLDVD
+1441 GLGGD

-1460 TYAFQR
+1460 TYPFQR
-1466 SRYWLTAPA
+1466 TRYWLTAPA

-1483 DRWDELESQD
+1483 DRWDDLELQD
-1493 PAQLAETL
+1493 PARLAEIL

-1512 PALASWRSARSR
+1512 PALATWRSARSR

-1529 SWRYHVAWAPLSVAP
+1529 SWRYHVAWAPLSVTP
-1544 ADGLAGRW
+1544 ADGLPGRW

-1557 ESDDAAAV
+1557 EGGDAAAV
-1565 LDALGEAG
+1565 LDALREAG

-1581 DDPGATRGQLAA
+1581 ADPGATREQLAA
-1593 LLTETAETTET
+1593 LLTET

-1625 DHPDLPGG
+1625 EHPDLPGG

-1645 DTGID
+1645 DAGIR
-1650 ARLWTLTK
+1650 ARLWMLTK
-1658 GTAVLGGA
+1658 GLAVLGGA

-1686 EHPHRPG
+1686 EHPHRRG
-1693 GLVDLPEVLDVR
+1693 GLVDLPEVLDAR
-1705 AARRLCAVLAGAV
+1705 AARRLCAVLAGAA

-1733 RRLRPAPPSAPPK
+1733 RRLRPAPSVPPK
-1746 AGEGGAADRARTR
+1746 ARAGGPDARWR
-1759 PLWKGTVLVTGGTGG
+1759 GTVLVTGGTGG

-1809 ELTALGAEVAFAACD
+1809 ELTALGTEVAFAACD

-1829 ALAALVAGIPA
+1829 ALAALVADIPA
-1840 RSPLSAVV
+1840 RYPLSAVI

-1886 DLDLSAFVVFSSV
+1886 GLDLSAFVVFSSV

-1914 NAALDALVAARRAA
+1914 NAAVDALVAARRAA

-1942 PGMLADEVAARL
+1942 PGMLADEVAGRL

-1967 VTAIGRALAEDDALV
+1967 VTAIGRALEADDALV

-1988 WRRFATSTG
+1988 WKRFTAAVG
-1997 LRSAALLDGIPDAAA
+1997 LRSTALLDGIPDPAAA
-2012 AGPAPGTTA
+2012 RPTQDTAA
-2021 PSAARETVGSADAL
+2021 PSAAREGDGAADTL
-2035 RQRIAVLPR
+2035 RQRIAALPR
-2044 HEDRVRALTELVRAH
+2044 HEDRVGALTELVRTQ

-2067 DADAVRSTQAFSAL
+2067 GVAAVQPGKAFSAL
-2081 GFDSLTAVELRNRLA
+2081 GFDSLMAVELRNRLA
-2096 AATGLALPAA
+2096 AVTGLALPAT

-2116 LADRLLADLGLGL
+2116 LADRLLA
-2129 GVELD
+2129 ELD
-2134 LPDAASNTA
+2134 LDQALDPGLPDEASDTA
-2143 GFARSAGAEAGR
+2143 DPVGN
-2155 TAEPGSG
+2155 

-2183 FWHLVSK
+2183 FWHLLSQ
-2190 GIDAVGD
+2190 GTDAVGD

-2205 TEGLYDPDPDRPGT
+2205 TEGLYDPDPDHPGT

-2230 VPDFDAEFFGI
+2230 AAEFDAEFFGI

-2295 GAEGISEG
+2295 GAEGVSEG

-2458 LRADQIDA
+2458 LRAEQIDA

-2473 TKLGDPIEA
+2473 TRLGDPIEA

-2490 PARPADRPL
+2490 PERPADRPL

-2545 DWSGGGIRLLTA
+2545 DWSDGGIRLLTA
-2557 HTPWPETGSPRRA
+2557 HTPWPETGNPRRA
-2570 GVSSFGISGTNAHVI
+2570 GVSSFGISGTNAHLI
-2585 IEQAPAL
+2585 IEQAPAI

-2600 ADAQDRADVPGRT
+2600 T
-2613 DAADRAHAL
+2613 DTPAAPT
-2622 GRTDAPDRVE
+2622 TD
-2632 AQGRGDALGRTDAP
+2632 
-2646 GRTDAADR
+2646 
-2654 TDAQGRADVPG
+2654 
-2665 RIGAPVLAD
+2665 
-2674 AQDRTGTP
+2674 TP
-2682 DGDIAPDTVAT
+2682 
-2693 AATALAAVTATPTA
+2693 AATPAAATMALAADTATPTA

-2734 SRFDADPDLE
+2734 GRLDADPDVELV
-2744 PADVAYSLATGR
+2744 DVAYSLATGR

-2767 RDRAAVRRALTAL
+2767 RDRASVRRSLTAL
-2780 ARGTSAGRLLTGG
+2780 ARGTTAGRLLTGG
-2793 AVRSGRTAFL
+2793 GVRPGRTAFL

-2811 AGAGAELYRDD
+2811 AGAGAELYGED

-2835 LDPHLDLPLRDIL
+2835 LDPHLDLNLRDLL
-2848 FAAPGTP
+2848 FAEPGTP
-2855 GAELLDRTRYTQPAL
+2855 DAELLDRTRYTQPAL

-2916 VAARGRLMD
+2916 VTARGRLMD
-2925 ELPGGGAMVAV
+2925 ELPEGGAMVAV
-2936 EATEDEVR
+2936 EAGEEEVR
-2944 RALLDDRTGHPAP
+2944 QALSAEDRDA
-2957 EREAERDGVDIAAVN
+2957 VDIAAVN

-2982 ADAVRRLAGAFRSR
+2982 EDAVRRLAGTFRDR

-3021 RDVAESLTYRAP
+3021 RDVAESLTYHAP

-3043 RTATAAELC
+3043 RTATAAELR

-3057 VRHVRGTV
+3057 VRHARGTV
-3065 RFLEGARRLRAEG
+3065 RFLEGARQLRAAG
-3078 ATTYVEIGPG
+3078 ATTYLELGPG

-3096 GCLSDPDPDAGFG
+3096 ACLPEADSD
-3109 PDLGPTS
+3109 S
-3116 APTPAPDPGD
+3116 APGGSAPAPGGSVPAPG
-3126 TGTVPLL
+3126 GPGAVPLL
-3133 RDGRDEPDAVR
+3133 RGDRGESDAVR
-3144 TALASLYLRGVE
+3144 TALASLHLRGVA
-3156 VDWSVGWSG
+3156 VDWSAGWSG
-3165 TDVRRVDLPTYAFQR
+3165 TDVRRVDLPTYAFQH
-3180 RRFWPEA
+3180 RRFWPVA
-3187 APDPAPAAWRRRGS
+3187 APDPAPAAWRGRRGI
-3201 AGPAGPRRYR
+3201 AAPAGPHRYR
-3211 IAWEPL
+3211 IGWEPL
-3217 AVPEEPRVSGR
+3217 TAPAEPRLSGR
-3228 WLLVTPDGPGAED
+3228 WLLVVPDGPGAED

-3258 VMRVGAAVERAELAL
+3258 VIRVGAAVERAELASL
-3273 MLPEF
+3273 LPEF
-3278 GVLAGVLSLL
+3278 GSLEGVLSLL
-3288 ALADD
+3288 ALAEG
-3293 PHPGPRT
+3293 PHPGLRT
-3300 PDACLTGTLLLLQAL
+3300 LDACLTGTLLLIQAL
-3315 GDSGIDAPLWCA
+3315 GGSGIDAPLWCA
-3327 TRGAVAADG
+3327 TRGAVAAHG
-3336 TEEVRPGQAQVWG
+3336 TEEVRPEQAQVWG

-3364 LVDLPDPLDGPALDG
+3364 LVDLPELLDGPALEG
-3379 LCAVLAGRDG
+3379 LCAVLAGLDG

-3396 APVPLGRRLVPAP
+3396 VPVPLGRRLVPAP

-3440 WLAERGAEHLVL
+3440 WLAERGADHLVL
-3452 LGRRGPEAPGADE
+3452 LGRRGPEAPGADA
-3465 LTDALAAL
+3465 LVDALAAL
-3473 GARSTVLACDVTD
+3473 GARSTVLACDVAD
-3486 RAALERVLEHLHDA
+3486 RTALEQVLERLHAEGD
-3500 GETVRAVVHTAG
+3500 TVRAVVHTAG
-3512 LTSDTP
+3512 LTSDTA
-3518 LMDCTPEELARLT
+3518 LMDCTPEELALLT

-3537 AAHLDALFDGRPL
+3537 AAHLDALFEGRQL

-3586 GRGLTATSV
+3586 GRGLPATSV
-3595 AWGPWVGAGMAAG
+3595 AWGPWAGAGMAEG
-3608 AVGEGLRRHG
+3608 AVGDGLRRHG

-3624 EAALSALGLALAL
+3624 AAALSALGLALAL
-3637 DEGETIVAELDW
+3637 DEGEAVVAELDW
-3649 NRFAPTFGSVRDS
+3649 SRFAPTFGSVRES

-3668 PTAPEPRAADTATG
+3668 PAAAEYRTADGGPADTSVG
-3682 SGPGTG
+3682 SAPGTG
-3688 GEPPWRHR
+3688 GDPSWSHRLHR
-3696 LSRLSEPE
+3696 LSGPE
-3704 GRRLLTEL
+3704 GRKLLTEL

-3717 ATVLGHDSAAG
+3717 AAVLGHESAVG
-3728 FAADRP
+3728 LAADRP
-3734 FREVGFDSLTAVE
+3734 FREAGFDSLTAVE

-3769 TAAALAAHLFTELNG
+3769 TAAALAEHLFAGLSG
-3784 TEPKADGT
+3784 TEPGADDT
-3792 TGTSGTTGTAEAGS
+3792 TGTTSATAADP
-3806 AAAVGGAT
+3806 A
-3814 GPVAADEPLAIVSM
+3814 AADEPLAIVSM

-3836 RSPDDLWRLVADG
+3836 RSPEDLWRLVADG
-3849 VDAVTE
+3849 VDAVAE
-3855 LPADR
+3855 LPTDR
-3860 GWSLETLYDP
+3860 GWPLEDLYDP
-3870 DPLNPGTFYTTG
+3870 DPLHPGTFYTTG

-3920 ALERAGLD
+3920 VLERAGLD
-3928 PSSVRG
+3928 PASVRG
-3934 SEGGVYVGVAA
+3934 SEGGVYVGVAS
-3945 QGYGTGPQNPA
+3945 QGYGTGPQDPS
-3956 DEIEGHLLSGTVTS
+3956 DQVEGHLLSGTVTS

-4106 VIRSALATAGLSGA
+4106 VIRAALATAGLSGA

-4192 TLHAREASSRVDWS
+4192 TLHAHEASSRVDWS

-4216 RPWDAPDGDRPRRAG
+4216 RPWDAPDGGRPRRAG

-4242 HAILE
+4242 HAVLE
-4247 EAPGADRIL
+4247 EAPATADGPPPGD
-4256 KEAPAANGVL
+4256 PA
-4266 EDAPDAD
+4266 DD
-4273 SVLKGA
+4273 
-4279 PDADS
+4279 
-4284 ILKGAPD
+4284 
-4291 ADSAPEEA
+4291 
-4299 PGAPA
+4299 PA
-4304 PHDVPQGASGEPSG
+4304 
-4318 DTGATVP
+4318 TTVP

-4346 LRAHPDG
+4346 LRADPD
-4353 GVAGPARALATT
+4353 AGAAAAARALATT

-4374 AVGRD
+4374 ATGRD
-4379 RDALLGRLDALAAG
+4379 RAALLGWLDALAAG
-4393 EPAPDTVRDRARGG
+4393 EPAPDAVQDRARGG

-4421 GMAVAALD
+4421 GMAAAALD
-4429 ASEAF
+4429 TSAPF
-4434 ATAVAACERAL
+4434 AAAIADCERAL

-4452 LTEVLRGAPGAPA
+4452 LTEVLRGAPGAPT
-4465 LDRVD
+4465 LERVD

-4488 DTGITPDAVVGH
+4488 DTGVTPDAVVGH

-4523 ALRSRALLKLA
+4523 ALRSRALLRLA

-4547 RTTRLLPA
+4547 RTTGLLPA
-4555 GGGVCVAAVNGPG
+4555 GGRACVAAVNGPE

-4581 LIAACDREGIRAK
+4581 LLAACEREGVRAK

-4612 ELREALTGIRP
+4612 ELREALGGIRP
-4623 RASAVPIHST
+4623 RASAVPLYST

-4657 GFAGATRTLLEA
+4657 DFAGATRTLLDA
-4669 GHTLFVEVSPHP
+4669 GHTLLVEVSPHP
-4681 VLLAGIEDVAA
+4681 VLLAGIEAVAA

-4724 GGGPVDWSPWTGTAE
+4724 GGGPVDWSPWTGT
-4739 PGGPSPLP
+4739 PGPAPVL
-4747 LPTYPFERDRYWLP
+4747 LPTYPFQRDRYWLA
-4761 TPGRTASTVA
+4761 TPGRTAAATTAVPAEEA
-4771 PTKNTTEAMGAVT
+4771 P
-4784 AEAKAEGTAEA
+4784 EA
-4795 ALDDDR
+4795 AGDDG
-4801 TPAVRLAARLAPLDR
+4801 TPAERLAARLAPLDR
-4816 QARRQAVLDLVIRHA
+4816 RARRQAVLDLVVRHS
-4831 AAVLGHSGA
+4831 AAVLGHPGT
-4840 GPVRPERSFSEVGFD
+4840 GPVRPERTFAEVGFD

-4866 CEATGVAVPPT
+4866 CEATGLAVPPT
-4877 AVFDHPTPDALA
+4877 AVFDHPTPEALA
-4889 AYLDAELSAAPGPP
+4889 AYLDAELSAAPEPP

-4911 RLAALLAA
+4911 RLAALLTAAPPGTADSDGVGERLDELLRGWRRRAGAPGGRAPGGGA
-4919 VPPGAAGTEGVG
+4919 VPPGA
-4931 RRLGELLRGWDRRT
+4931 
-4945 GTPDGTAPPPGPVD
+4945 VD

-4971 ELFALLDNDFGN
+4971 ELFALIDNDFGN
-4983 A
+4983 V

>member
-1 MVLLAVKESENTM
+1 M

-25 WTLAGNGKESLAAG
+25 WTLAGSGRESLAAG
-39 ARGLHT
+39 ARGLHA
-45 YLAGRDDWSPQ
+45 YLAGRDDWSPR
-56 DIALALART
+56 DIASTLART

-85 RLDALADGRSTPGL
+85 RLDALADGRSMPGL
-99 LDGAAGA
+99 VEGAAGT
-106 GGRVAFVFPGQGA
+106 GRRVAFVFPGQGA
-119 QWPRMAVDLLDTSTV
+119 QWPRMAVDLLDAFTV

-153 PLDVLRDP
+153 PVDVLRDP

-212 VSGALSLDDSAR
+212 VCGALSLDDSAR

-246 APAAEVEPRLHRW
+246 APADEVEPRLRRW

-282 AAELLDGLAADAVH
+282 AAELLADLAAEAVH

-318 RADLAPIHPRTPH
+318 SADLAPIRPRTPQ

-336 GLTGGRL
+336 ALTGGRL
-343 DAPVLDADYWCRN
+343 DVPVLDADYWCRN

-364 QAARALLRDG
+364 QATGALLRDG
-374 HGVLLEV
+374 HDVLLEV

-392 DCVEEHGVQAAV
+392 DCAEEHRARTAV

-425 YVRGVAPQR
+425 YVRGVTPER
-434 EAPSAVEHARL
+434 EALSAAEHARVR
-445 PELPAAVLAAL
+445 ELPTAVLAAL
-456 AETGPAD
+456 AQNGHAD
-463 VNGPD
+463 ADGPD
-468 GTGGDGDA
+468 GAGGDREA
-476 ATAFRAELAAMDVR
+476 ATAFRAELAAMDVP
-490 ERRAVLARLVGE
+490 ERRAALARLVGE

-516 ELAFLDLGFDSVTA
+516 GLAFLDLGFDSVTA

-536 LGAATALRIPATVV
+536 LSAATALRIPATVV
-550 FDCPTPA
+550 FDCPTPE

-563 CAEISGDRPD
+563 CAEIGGDRPD
-573 TGADTNADTDTVEP
+573 RRNTDADEP
-587 VRRRSGDD
+587 VRRPADD

-628 SALPDDRGWDT
+628 SALPEDRGWDT
-639 AGRYDPTPG
+639 AGRYDPAPG

-688 LLETTWEVLERA
+688 LLETAWEVLERA
-700 GIDPATL
+700 GIRPATL

-714 YVGAMTMDYGPSLEQ
+714 YVGAMTMDYGPPLEQ

-787 LALAGGATVMPTVGM
+787 LALAGGATVMSTLGM

-878 QRVIRAALADAGLTA
+878 RRVIRAALADAGLTA
-893 SDVDVVEA
+893 SEVDVVEA

-919 TYGQDRSVDRPVWIG
+919 TYGQDRPGDRPVWIG

-948 VGGVIKSVLAIR
+948 VGGVIKSVLAMR

-976 VDWSAGAGQ
+976 VDWSAGAGR

-991 TWDDAGRPRRAGVS
+991 AWDDTGRPRRAGVS

-1018 ESAPAEAPAGAVED
+1018 EAAPSEAPTEALAEAPAGTPAD
-1032 ARRRPGAVVWPVSAR
+1032 ARRPGTVVWPVSAR

-1053 AQAGALAARVVAEP
+1053 AQAEALAARVAAEP
-1067 ALDVADVGYSLAV
+1067 GLDVADVGYSLAT
-1080 GRASFEHRAAVVGG
+1080 GRASFEHRAVVVGG
-1094 DRSELLRGV
+1094 DRGELLGGV
-1103 KALAEGRSAQVP
+1103 KALAEGRSAPVP
-1115 GLVRGGGVSSGR
+1115 GLVSGGGLVSGR

-1144 ELLGESEVFAGR
+1144 GLLGESGVFAGR
-1156 MGECERALSPYVDW
+1156 MAECGRALAPYVDW
-1170 SLAEALGSERLLA
+1170 SLGEALGSERLLA

-1193 AVMVSLAEVWRS
+1193 AVMVSLAEVWGS
-1205 FGVAVDGV
+1205 FGVVPDAV

-1220 VAAACVAGG
+1220 IAAACVAGG

-1237 VVALRSRAVGVL
+1237 VVALRSRAVGAL
-1249 AGRGGMASVPLP
+1249 AGSGGMASVPLP
-1261 VDVVR
+1261 VGEVR
-1266 ERIALWAGRLSV
+1266 ERIASWADRLSV

-1290 GDADAVAG
+1290 GDADAVSALVEG
-1298 LLEELAGEGVRAR
+1298 LVGEGVRAR
-1311 RVEVDYASHSS
+1311 LIEVDYASHSS
-1322 HVEEIREQ
+1322 HVEEIRER
-1330 LLSDLKDISPR
+1330 LLAELAGIVPL
-1341 SGSVSF
+1341 SGAVPF

-1358 KALDAEYWYRN
+1358 GALDAGYWYRN

-1376 EQATGALLADGFR
+1376 ERATRSLLAAGHR
-1389 FFVEASPHPV
+1389 VFVEAGPHPV
-1399 LGVAVGESVEAA
+1399 LGVAVGESAEAA
-1411 GVEAAVLGTLR
+1411 GADAAVLGTLR
-1422 RGEGGQEQ
+1422 RGEGGLEQ
-1430 VLRAVGRAWEC
+1430 VLRAVGRAWER
-1441 GLDVD
+1441 GLEVD
-1446 WSGAFPGA
+1446 WSGVFPGA

-1483 DRWDELESQD
+1483 DRWDDLESQD
-1493 PAQLAETL
+1493 PARLAETL

-1512 PALASWRSARSR
+1512 PALVSWRTVRSR
-1524 ERKAE
+1524 ERRAE
-1529 SWRYHVAWAPLSVAP
+1529 SWRYRVAWAPLSVAP

-1557 ESDDAAAV
+1557 EGDDAAAV
-1565 LDALGEAG
+1565 LDALAEAG
-1573 ADLLPCVV
+1573 ADLVPCVV
-1581 DDPGATRGQLAA
+1581 ADPGATREQLAA
-1593 LLTETAETTET
+1593 LLTKT

-1625 DHPDLPGG
+1625 EHPDLPGG
-1633 PALTLALAQALE
+1633 TALTLALAQALE
-1645 DTGID
+1645 DAAVD

-1686 EHPHRPG
+1686 EHPHRRG
-1693 GLVDLPEVLDVR
+1693 GLIDLPEVLDAR
-1705 AARRLCAVLAGAV
+1705 AARRLCAVLAGAA

-1733 RRLRPAPPSAPPK
+1733 RRLRPAPPSVPPK
-1746 AGEGGAADRARTR
+1746 GREGGQDGAAVRARTR
-1759 PLWKGTVLVTGGTGG
+1759 PRWRGTVLVTGGTGG

-1783 AGQGAERLL
+1783 ADQGAERLL

-1798 ADAPGTDALRA
+1798 ADAPGADALRA
-1809 ELTALGAEVAFAACD
+1809 ELAALGAEAVFAACD
-1824 VADPA
+1824 AADPA
-1829 ALAALVAGIPA
+1829 ALTALVADIPA
-1840 RSPLSAVV
+1840 RHPLSAVI

-1861 LDPARLAVVLRAKLT
+1861 LDPARLAAVLRAKLT
-1876 AARNL
+1876 TARNL

-1886 DLDLSAFVVFSSV
+1886 GLDLSAFVVFSSV

-1914 NAALDALVAARRAA
+1914 NAAVDALVAARRAA

-1942 PGMLADEVAARL
+1942 PGMLADDVAARL
-1954 RDFGMPVMEPETA
+1954 RDSGMPVMEPETA

-1988 WRRFATSTG
+1988 WRRFTTAMG
-1997 LRSAALLDGIPDAAA
+1997 PRSAALLDGMPD
-2012 AGPAPGTTA
+2012 PAVARPVPGATA
-2021 PSAARETVGSADAL
+2021 PPAARQGGGSADAL
-2035 RQRIAVLPR
+2035 RQRIAVLPG
-2044 HEDRVRALTELVRAH
+2044 HEDRVRALTELVRTH

-2067 DADAVRSTQAFSAL
+2067 DVDAVQPGKAFSAL

-2096 AATGLALPAA
+2096 AVTGLALPAA

-2116 LADRLLADLGLGL
+2116 LAGRLLAD
-2129 GVELD
+2129 LD
-2134 LPDAASNTA
+2134 LPDAAGGAA
-2143 GFARSAGAEAGR
+2143 GSARTVGAEASR
-2155 TAEPGSG
+2155 AAEPGGS
-2162 EPIAIVGMGCRFP
+2162 EPIAVVGMGCRFP

-2190 GIDAVGD
+2190 GVDAVGD

-2205 TEGLYDPDPDRPGT
+2205 TEGLYDPDPDRTGT

-2230 VPDFDAEFFGI
+2230 AAEFDAEFFGI

-2295 GAEGISEG
+2295 GAEGVSEG

-2318 SYVLGLQ
+2318 SYVLGLR
-2325 GPALTVDTACSS
+2325 GPSLTVDTACSS

-2355 QALAGGVSVM
+2355 QALAGGVTVM

-2390 ADADGT
+2390 AEADGT

-2458 LRADQIDA
+2458 LRAEQIDA
-2466 IEAHGTG
+2466 VEAHGTG
-2473 TKLGDPIEA
+2473 TRLGDPIEA

-2557 HTPWPETGSPRRA
+2557 RTPWPETGSPRRA

-2585 IEQAPAL
+2585 IEQAPAV
-2592 AAVPALDR
+2592 AAVPA
-2600 ADAQDRADVPGRT
+2600 
-2613 DAADRAHAL
+2613 
-2622 GRTDAPDRVE
+2622 PDRT
-2632 AQGRGDALGRTDAP
+2632 G
-2646 GRTDAADR
+2646 
-2654 TDAQGRADVPG
+2654 VP
-2665 RIGAPVLAD
+2665 
-2674 AQDRTGTP
+2674 DRTGTP
-2682 DGDIAPDTVAT
+2682 DVPASDTT
-2693 AATALAAVTATPTA
+2693 AAATPATPALTPTA

-2734 SRFDADPDLE
+2734 SRLDADPDLE
-2744 PADVAYSLATGR
+2744 LPDVAYSLATGR
-2756 APLEHRAAVLG
+2756 APLEHRAVVLG
-2767 RDRAAVRRALTAL
+2767 RGRAAVRRSLTAL
-2780 ARGTSAGRLLTGG
+2780 AHGRSAGRLLTGG
-2793 AVRSGRTAFL
+2793 PVRPGRTAFL

-2811 AGAGAELYRDD
+2811 AGAGAELYRED

-2848 FAAPGTP
+2848 FAGPGTP
-2855 GAELLDRTRYTQPAL
+2855 RADLLDRTRYTQPAL

-2925 ELPGGGAMVAV
+2925 ELPEGGAMVAV
-2936 EATEDEVR
+2936 EATEEEVR
-2944 RALLDDRTGHPAP
+2944 QALLDDRAGHPVP
-2957 EREAERDGVDIAAVN
+2957 EGEAGREPGRDGVDIAAVN

-2982 ADAVRRLAGAFRSR
+2982 ADAVRRLAGTFRSR
-2996 GRRTRRLSVSHA
+2996 GRRTRRLKVSHA
-3008 FHSARMDGMLDAF
+3008 FHSARTDGMLDAF
-3021 RDVAESLTYRAP
+3021 RDVAESLTYHAP

-3043 RTATAAELC
+3043 RTATAAELR

-3078 ATTYVEIGPG
+3078 ATTYLEIGPG

-3096 GCLSDPDPDAGFG
+3096 ACLSDPDPNPG
-3109 PDLGPTS
+3109 
-3116 APTPAPDPGD
+3116 PAPAPAPGGA
-3126 TGTVPLL
+3126 GTVPLL
-3133 RDGRDEPDAVR
+3133 RDGRGEPEAVR
-3144 TALASLYLRGVE
+3144 TALASLHLRGVP
-3156 VDWSVGWSG
+3156 VDWSAGWSG

-3187 APDPAPAAWRRRGS
+3187 APDPAPAAWRRRGT
-3201 AGPAGPRRYR
+3201 AVPAGPQRYR

-3217 AVPEEPRVSGR
+3217 TAPAEPRLSGR

-3247 QALAGHGADVV
+3247 QALAGHGADVLV
-3258 VMRVGAAVERAELAL
+3258 IRVGNAVERAELASL
-3273 MLPEF
+3273 LPEF

-3288 ALADD
+3288 SLAEG
-3293 PHPGPRT
+3293 PHPGLRT
-3300 PDACLTGTLLLLQAL
+3300 LDACLTGTLLLLQAL

-3336 TEEVRPGQAQVWG
+3336 TEEIRPEQAQVWG

-3364 LVDLPDPLDGPALDG
+3364 LVDLPDRLDGPALDG

-3409 EPATPAPA
+3409 EPAAPAPA
-3417 PWTPR
+3417 PWAAR

-3465 LTDALAAL
+3465 LTGALAAL
-3473 GARSTVLACDVTD
+3473 GTRSTLLACDVAD
-3486 RAALERVLEHLHDA
+3486 RAALERVLERLRDA
-3500 GETVRAVVHTAG
+3500 GETVRGVVHTAG
-3512 LTSDTP
+3512 LTSDTA
-3518 LMDCTPEELARLT
+3518 LMDCTPAELARRT

-3537 AAHLDALFDGRPL
+3537 AAHLDALFEDCPL

-3586 GRGLTATSV
+3586 RRGLTATSV
-3595 AWGPWVGAGMAAG
+3595 AWGPWAGAGMAAG
-3608 AVGEGLRRHG
+3608 AVGDGLRRHG
-3618 LVPMDP
+3618 LVPMAP
-3624 EAALSALGLALAL
+3624 EAALCALGLALAL
-3637 DEGETIVAELDW
+3637 DEGEPVVAELDRS
-3649 NRFAPTFGSVRDS
+3649 RFVPTFGSVRDS

-3668 PTAPEPRAADTATG
+3668 PAVPESRAAEAAAG

-3688 GEPPWRHR
+3688 GEPSWRHR
-3696 LSRLSEPE
+3696 LHRLSEPE
-3704 GRRLLTEL
+3704 GRKLLTEL

-3717 ATVLGHDSAAG
+3717 AAVLGHESAAG

-3769 TAAALAAHLFTELNG
+3769 TAAALAAHLFAELNG
-3784 TEPKADGT
+3784 TERNADGATDTTGT
-3792 TGTSGTTGTAEAGS
+3792 TGTTGTTDTTGTAAADS
-3806 AAAVGGAT
+3806 AAAAAAAASASAAVGGAA
-3814 GPVAADEPLAIVSM
+3814 GPAADVEPLAIVSM

-3849 VDAVTE
+3849 VDAVTA

-3860 GWSLETLYDP
+3860 GWPLDTLYDP
-3870 DPLNPGTFYTTG
+3870 DPLHPGTFYTTG

-3928 PSSVRG
+3928 PTSVRG
-3934 SEGGVYVGVAA
+3934 SDGGVYVGVAA
-3945 QGYGTGPQNPA
+3945 QGYGTGPQDPS

-3970 VASGRIAYTLG
+3970 VASGRVAYTLG

-4067 LSDARRLGHPVLA
+4067 LFDARRLGHPVLA
-4080 LVRST
+4080 LVRGT

-4106 VIRSALATAGLSGA
+4106 VIRTALATAGLSGA
-4120 EIDLVEAHGTG
+4120 DIDLVEAHGTG

-4182 LALRNGVLPG
+4182 LALRNGVLPA
-4192 TLHAREASSRVDWS
+4192 TLHAQQASSRVDWS

-4216 RPWDAPDGDRPRRAG
+4216 RPWDAPDGGRPRRAG

-4247 EAPGADRIL
+4247 EAPAA
-4256 KEAPAANGVL
+4256 EARPAHGTC
-4266 EDAPDAD
+4266 
-4273 SVLKGA
+4273 
-4279 PDADS
+4279 
-4284 ILKGAPD
+4284 
-4291 ADSAPEEA
+4291 
-4299 PGAPA
+4299 
-4304 PHDVPQGASGEPSG
+4304 GEPSE
-4318 DTGATVP
+4318 DTGTTVP

-4346 LRAHPDG
+4346 LRADPG
-4353 GVAGPARALATT
+4353 GGAAGPARALATT

-4374 AVGRD
+4374 ATGRD
-4379 RDALLGRLDALAAG
+4379 RDALLGWLDALAAG
-4393 EPAPDTVRDRARGG
+4393 EPAPDAVQDRARGG

-4429 ASEAF
+4429 TSEAF

-4452 LTEVLRGAPGAPA
+4452 LTEVLRGTPGAPA

-4470 VVQPVLFAVMV
+4470 VVQPVLFAVLV

-4488 DTGITPDAVVGH
+4488 DTGVTPDAVVGH

-4523 ALRSRALLKLA
+4523 ALRSRALLRLA
-4534 GRGGMVSVAASAE
+4534 GRGGMVSVAASTE
-4547 RTTRLLPA
+4547 RTTSLLPP
-4555 GGGVCVAAVNGPG
+4555 GGRVCVAAVNGPG
-4568 AVVVAGEPQELAA
+4568 AVVVAGEPEELTA
-4581 LIAACDREGIRAK
+4581 LLAVCAREGVRAK

-4612 ELREALTGIRP
+4612 ELRQALTGIRP
-4623 RASAVPIHST
+4623 RASAVPLYST
-4633 VTGEPVAGE
+4633 VTGGPVAGE

-4657 GFAGATRTLLEA
+4657 DFAGATRTLLDV

-4681 VLLAGIEDVAA
+4681 VLLAGIEAVAA

-4724 GGGPVDWSPWTGTAE
+4724 GGGPVDWSPWTGAPG
-4739 PGGPSPLP
+4739 PGGPPPFP
-4747 LPTYPFERDRYWLP
+4747 LPTYPFQRDRYWLP
-4761 TPGRTASTVA
+4761 TPGRTAAAAATGMPVE
-4771 PTKNTTEAMGAVT
+4771 EAEQVEE
-4784 AEAKAEGTAEA
+4784 AEAAEETAEA
-4795 ALDDDR
+4795 AGDDDG
-4801 TPAVRLAARLAPLDR
+4801 TPAARLAARLAPLGR
-4816 QARRQAVLDLVIRHA
+4816 QARRQALLDLVIRHA
-4831 AAVLGHSGA
+4831 AAVLGHRGA

-4866 CEATGVAVPPT
+4866 CEATGLAVPPT
-4877 AVFDHPTPDALA
+4877 AVFDHPTPEALA
-4889 AYLDAELSAAPGPP
+4889 GYLDAELSAAPEPP

-4919 VPPGAAGTEGVG
+4919 VPPRAAGTDGVG
-4931 RRLGELLRGWDRRT
+4931 ERLNELLRGWDRRT
-4945 GTPDGTAPPPGPVD
+4945 GAPDGEAPPPAPVD
-4959 DTATVTETATAD
+4959 DTATATETATAD

>member
-1 MVLLAVKESENTM
+1 
-14 AHPDG
+14 
-19 TEAPLL
+19 
-25 WTLAGNGKESLAAG
+25 
-39 ARGLHT
+39 
-45 YLAGRDDWSPQ
+45 
-56 DIALALART
+56 
-65 ASEGSRRAALVADG
+65 
-79 RDGFLR
+79 
-85 RLDALADGRSTPGL
+85 
-99 LDGAAGA
+99 
-106 GGRVAFVFPGQGA
+106 
-119 QWPRMAVDLLDTSTV
+119 
-134 FRDRMDACA
+134 
-143 QALEPFVDWS
+143 
-153 PLDVLRDP
+153 
-161 DAPGAPAGDRADVVQ
+161 
-176 PLLFAVTVSLAALW
+176 
-190 RSHGVEPAAVLGHS
+190 
-204 VGEVTAAA
+204 
-212 VSGALSLDDSAR
+212 
-224 VVALWSQAQAT
+224 
-235 LAGQGDMVSVM
+235 
-246 APAAEVEPRLHRW
+246 
-259 EGRLVVAAHNGPRSV
+259 
-274 IVSGDRDA
+274 
-282 AAELLDGLAADAVH
+282 
-296 ARRIAVGLAAHSPH
+296 
-310 IDAIIPRM
+310 
-318 RADLAPIHPRTPH
+318 
-331 LPYYS
+331 
-336 GLTGGRL
+336 
-343 DAPVLDADYWCRN
+343 
-356 LRNTVRFH
+356 
-364 QAARALLRDG
+364 
-374 HGVLLEV
+374 
-381 SPHTVLTSALT
+381 
-392 DCVEEHGVQAAV
+392 
-404 LGTLRRDQ
+404 
-412 DGPGRFLTSLGDL
+412 
-425 YVRGVAPQR
+425 
-434 EAPSAVEHARL
+434 
-445 PELPAAVLAAL
+445 
-456 AETGPAD
+456 
-463 VNGPD
+463 
-468 GTGGDGDA
+468 
-476 ATAFRAELAAMDVR
+476 
-490 ERRAVLARLVGE
+490 
-502 EIAALTGRS
+502 
-511 DPVPA
+511 
-516 ELAFLDLGFDSVTA
+516 
-530 VELRNR
+530 
-536 LGAATALRIPATVV
+536 
-550 FDCPTPA
+550 
-557 ALTAYL
+557 
-563 CAEISGDRPD
+563 
-573 TGADTNADTDTVEP
+573 
-587 VRRRSGDD
+587 
-595 DPVVIV
+595 
-601 GMGCRYPGGVGS
+601 
-613 PDELWELVSAGADAV
+613 
-628 SALPDDRGWDT
+628 
-639 AGRYDPTPG
+639 
-648 TPGRYYQREAG
+648 
-659 SLAGAAEFDAEFFGI
+659 
-674 SPREAAAMDPQQRL
+674 
-688 LLETTWEVLERA
+688 
-700 GIDPATL
+700 
-707 RRTPTGV
+707 
-714 YVGAMTMDYGPSLEQ
+714 
-729 GADEGG
+729 
-735 HLLTGNTGS
+735 
-744 VASGRLAYTL
+744 
-754 GLEGAAVTVDTA
+754 
-766 CSSSLVALHLAVR
+766 
-779 ALRSGECS
+779 
-787 LALAGGATVMPTVGM
+787 
-802 LVEFS
+802 
-807 RQGGLAPDGRCK
+807 
-819 AFAAAADGFGLAE
+819 
-832 GVGMLLLERLS
+832 
-843 DARRHGHPVLAVVR
+843 
-857 GSATNQDGAS
+857 
-867 NGLTAPSGPSQ
+867 
-878 QRVIRAALADAGLTA
+878 
-893 SDVDVVEA
+893 
-901 HGTGT
+901 
-906 RLGDP
+906 
-911 IEAQALLA
+911 
-919 TYGQDRSVDRPVWIG
+919 
-934 SLKSNIGHTQAAAG
+934 
-948 VGGVIKSVLAIR
+948 
-960 HGVMPK
+960 
-966 TLHVDGPTPE
+966 
-976 VDWSAGAGQ
+976 
-985 LLTEAR
+985 
-991 TWDDAGRPRRAGVS
+991 
-1005 SFGISG
+1005 
-1011 TNAHVIL
+1011 
-1018 ESAPAEAPAGAVED
+1018 
-1032 ARRRPGAVVWPVSAR
+1032 
-1047 SAEALR
+1047 
-1053 AQAGALAARVVAEP
+1053 
-1067 ALDVADVGYSLAV
+1067 
-1080 GRASFEHRAAVVGG
+1080 
-1094 DRSELLRGV
+1094 
-1103 KALAEGRSAQVP
+1103 
-1115 GLVRGGGVSSGR
+1115 
-1127 SVLVFPGQGSQ
+1127 
-1138 WVGMAA
+1138 
-1144 ELLGESEVFAGR
+1144 
-1156 MGECERALSPYVDW
+1156 
-1170 SLAEALGSERLLA
+1170 

-1205 FGVAVDGV
+1205 FGVVVDGV

-1249 AGRGGMASVPLP
+1249 AGRGGMASIPLP

-1266 ERIALWAGRLSV
+1266 ERLVGWSGRLSV

-1298 LLEELAGEGVRAR
+1298 LLEVLAGEGVRAR

-1322 HVEEIREQ
+1322 HVEAIREQ
-1330 LLSDLKDISPR
+1330 LLAGLKDITPR
-1341 SGSVSF
+1341 TGSVPF

-1358 KALDAEYWYRN
+1358 KGLDAEYWYRN

-1376 EQATGALLADGFR
+1376 GKATEALLSDGFR

-1411 GVEAAVLGTLR
+1411 GVDAAALGTLR

-1441 GLDVD
+1441 GLGVD
-1446 WSGAFPGA
+1446 WSGVFPGA

-1475 AVPAAPAE
+1475 AAPAAPTE
-1483 DRWDELESQD
+1483 DRWEELEAQD

-1512 PALASWRSARSR
+1512 PALAVWRSTRSR
-1524 ERKAE
+1524 ERTAE

-1557 ESDDAAAV
+1557 PRGDAAAV

-1581 DDPGATRGQLAA
+1581 DDPGATRGQLTA
-1593 LLTETAETTET
+1593 LLTETV
-1604 AGEQPIAGVLSL
+1604 GERPIAGVLSL

-1625 DHPDLPGG
+1625 GHPELPGG

-1650 ARLWTLTK
+1650 ARLWTLTR

-1672 GQAASAALGRTLAL
+1672 GQAASVALGRTLAL
-1686 EHPHRPG
+1686 EHPHRLG

-1733 RRLRPAPPSAPPK
+1733 RRLRPAPPSVPPR
-1746 AGEGGAADRARTR
+1746 AARGGGAGRARTR
-1759 PLWKGTVLVTGGTGG
+1759 PLWTGTVLVTGGTGG

-1798 ADAPGTDALRA
+1798 ADAPGTDALRT

-1824 VADPA
+1824 VADPD
-1829 ALAALVAGIPA
+1829 ALAVLVAGIPA
-1840 RSPLSAVV
+1840 RHPLSAVV

-1914 NAALDALVAARRAA
+1914 NAAVDALVAARRAA

-1942 PGMLADEVAARL
+1942 PGLLADEVAARL

-1997 LRSAALLDGIPDAAA
+1997 LRSAALLDGIPDPAAA
-2012 AGPAPGTTA
+2012 SPAPAPAAGTA
-2021 PSAARETVGSADAL
+2021 PSAARADGGSADAL
-2035 RQRIAVLPR
+2035 RERIAVLPR
-2044 HEDRVRALTELVRAH
+2044 HEDRVGALTELVRAQ
-2059 AATVLRHP
+2059 AAAVLRHP
-2067 DADAVRSTQAFSAL
+2067 DADAVPSTKAFSAL

-2096 AATGLALPAA
+2096 AASGLALPAA

-2116 LADRLLADLGLGL
+2116 LADRLLADLGLDP
-2129 GVELD
+2129 D
-2134 LPDAASNTA
+2134 LPDAPSDTA
-2143 GFARSAGAEAGR
+2143 GSARYAGDGPGR
-2155 TAEPGSG
+2155 AAEPGSG

-2183 FWHLVSK
+2183 YWHLVSN

-2219 TYTRQGGFLHD
+2219 TYSRQGGFLHD

-2390 ADADGT
+2390 AEADGT

-2458 LRADQIDA
+2458 LRAEQIDA

-2585 IEQAPAL
+2585 IEQAPAI

-2600 ADAQDRADVPGRT
+2600 SDDQGGPGAPGRTEAPDRIDAPGRAGVPGRTDVPGRT
-2613 DAADRAHAL
+2613 EAADL
-2622 GRTDAPDRVE
+2622 SY
-2632 AQGRGDALGRTDAP
+2632 
-2646 GRTDAADR
+2646 
-2654 TDAQGRADVPG
+2654 AQGRAGVPG
-2665 RIGAPVLAD
+2665 RIDAAAPAD
-2674 AQDRTGTP
+2674 AHDRSGTP
-2682 DGDIAPDTVAT
+2682 DTPASDAPAPNTPTPTTRTPDTVAT
-2693 AATALAAVTATPTA
+2693 VATALAAVTATPTA

-2712 PVPLL
+2712 PIPLL

-2734 SRFDADPDLE
+2734 SRFDGDPDLE

-2767 RDRAAVRRALTAL
+2767 RDRAAVRRSLTAL

-2793 AVRSGRTAFL
+2793 PVRSGRTAFL

-2944 RALLDDRTGHPAP
+2944 QALLDDLTGHPAP
-2957 EREAERDGVDIAAVN
+2957 ERERERDRDGVDIAAVN

-3021 RDVAESLTYRAP
+3021 RDVAESLTYHAP

-3043 RTATAAELC
+3043 RTATAAELR

-3065 RFLEGARRLRAEG
+3065 RFLEGARRLRAGG
-3078 ATTYVEIGPG
+3078 ATTYLEIGPG

-3096 GCLSDPDPDAGFG
+3096 GCLSDPAADLPSDPASEPGAA
-3109 PDLGPTS
+3109 LGR
-3116 APTPAPDPGD
+3116 TPAPDPGD

-3144 TALASLYLRGVE
+3144 AALAALHLRGVE

-3187 APDPAPAAWRRRGS
+3187 AADPAPAAWRRRSS
-3201 AGPAGPRRYR
+3201 AVPAGPRRYR

-3217 AVPEEPRVSGR
+3217 AVSEKPRLSGR

-3258 VMRVGAAVERAELAL
+3258 VIRVGAAVERAELAL

-3278 GVLAGVLSLL
+3278 GALAGVLSLL
-3288 ALADD
+3288 ATAGY
-3293 PHPGPRT
+3293 PHPGPQT
-3300 PDACLTGTLLLLQAL
+3300 PDACPAGTLLLLQAL

-3327 TRGAVAADG
+3327 TRGAVAVDG
-3336 TEEVRPGQAQVWG
+3336 TEEVRPEQAQVWG

-3364 LVDLPDPLDGPALDG
+3364 LVDLPEPLDGPALDG

-3452 LGRRGPEAPGADE
+3452 LGRRGPEAPGADA
-3465 LTDALAAL
+3465 LTDALSAL
-3473 GARSTVLACDVTD
+3473 GARSTVLACDVAD
-3486 RAALERVLEHLHDA
+3486 RAALERVLERLHDA
-3500 GETVRAVVHTAG
+3500 GDTVRAVVHTAG

-3531 AAKTRG
+3531 EAKTLG

-3574 NAYLDGLAAARR
+3574 NAYLDGIAAARR

-3595 AWGPWVGAGMAAG
+3595 AWGPWAGAGMAAG

-3618 LVPMDP
+3618 LVPMAP

-3668 PTAPEPRAADTATG
+3668 PTAPEPRTADTATG

-3696 LSRLSEPE
+3696 LSLLSGPE
-3704 GRRLLTEL
+3704 GRKLLTEL

-3717 ATVLGHDSAAG
+3717 ATVLGHESAAG

-3769 TAAALAAHLFTELNG
+3769 TAAGLAAYLFTELNG
-3784 TEPKADGT
+3784 TEPNADGT
-3792 TGTSGTTGTAEAGS
+3792 TGATGPSDLSGTTGASGPTGTSGPAATAEEGS
-3806 AAAVGGAT
+3806 AAALGVPA

-3849 VDAVTE
+3849 VDAVTG
-3855 LPADR
+3855 LPDDR

-3870 DPLNPGTFYTTG
+3870 DPLHPGTFYTTG

-3945 QGYGTGPQNPA
+3945 QGYGTGPQDPA

-4080 LVRST
+4080 LVRGT

-4100 GPAQQR
+4100 GPAQRR

-4247 EAPGADRIL
+4247 EAPSAASVL
-4256 KEAPAANGVL
+4256 KEAPAADRIVEDTLDAASAL
-4266 EDAPDAD
+4266 EQAP
-4273 SVLKGA
+4273 G
-4279 PDADS
+4279 
-4284 ILKGAPD
+4284 
-4291 ADSAPEEA
+4291 ADSAPEEATDAASVPEEASGAASVPEEA

-4304 PHDVPQGASGEPSG
+4304 PHGGSRGASGEPSG
-4318 DTGATVP
+4318 DTATAVP

-4353 GVAGPARALATT
+4353 GTAGPAHALATT
-4365 RPALPFRAA
+4365 RPAMPFRAA

-4379 RDALLGRLDALAAG
+4379 REALLGRLDALAAG

-4429 ASEAF
+4429 ASEPF
-4434 ATAVAACERAL
+4434 ATTIAACERAL

-4452 LTEVLRGAPGAPA
+4452 LTEVLRGTPGAPA

-4488 DTGITPDAVVGH
+4488 ATGVTPDAVVGH

-4581 LIAACDREGIRAK
+4581 LIAACDREGIRAR

-4601 AHSAQVAEIED
+4601 AHSAQVTEIED

-4657 GFAGATRTLLEA
+4657 GFAGVTRTLLEA

-4681 VLLAGIEDVAA
+4681 VLLAGIEEAAA

-4711 DRLLASLTEAWAA
+4711 DRLLAALTEAWAA
-4724 GGGPVDWSPWTGTAE
+4724 GGGPVDWSPWTGSAE
-4739 PGGPSPLP
+4739 PGGPPLLP

-4771 PTKNTTEAMGAVT
+4771 PATTGAPAGKTAPATGAAT
-4784 AEAKAEGTAEA
+4784 AEARRESTAEA
-4795 ALDDDR
+4795 AFDDDH

-4816 QARRQAVLDLVIRHA
+4816 QARRQTVLDLVIRHA

-4877 AVFDHPTPDALA
+4877 VVFDHPTPDALA
-4889 AYLDAELSAAPGPP
+4889 TYLDAELSAAPGPP

-4919 VPPGAAGTEGVG
+4919 VPPGAADTEEVG
-4931 RRLGELLRGWDRRT
+4931 RRLDGLLRGWDRRT
-4945 GTPDGTAPPPGPVD
+4945 GTPDGTAPPPGPVG

>member
-1 MVLLAVKESENTM
+1 MT
-14 AHPDG
+14 HPDG
-19 TEAPLL
+19 TEALLL
-25 WTLAGNGKESLAAG
+25 WTLAGSGKESLAAG
-39 ARGLHT
+39 ARGLHA
-45 YLAGRDDWSPQ
+45 YLAGRDDWSSQ
-56 DIALALART
+56 DIAFTLAHT

-79 RDGFLR
+79 RDGFLQ
-85 RLDALADGRSTPGL
+85 RLDALADGRSMPGL
-99 LDGAAGA
+99 LEGAAGTDR
-106 GGRVAFVFPGQGA
+106 RVAFVFPGQGA

-153 PLDVLRDP
+153 PIDVLRDP

-246 APAAEVEPRLHRW
+246 APAGEIEPRLRRW
-259 EGRLVVAAHNGPRSV
+259 DGRLVVAAHNGPRSV

-282 AAELLDGLAADAVH
+282 AAELLADLASDGVH

-310 IDAIIPRM
+310 IDAIVPRM
-318 RADLAPIHPRTPH
+318 RADLAPIRPRTPQ

-356 LRNTVRFH
+356 LRNPVRFH
-364 QAARALLRDG
+364 QAAGALLQDG
-374 HGVLLEV
+374 HGILLEV

-392 DCVEEHGVQAAV
+392 DCAEEHGAQAAV

-412 DGPGRFLTSLGDL
+412 GGPGRFLTSLGEL
-425 YVRGVAPQR
+425 YVHGVTPER
-434 EAPSAVEHARL
+434 EARFSGQHARVR
-445 PELPAAVLAAL
+445 ELPAAALAAL
-456 AETGPAD
+456 AEPGPTDA
-463 VNGPD
+463 NGPD
-468 GTGGDGDA
+468 GAGGGRDA
-476 ATAFRAELAAMDVR
+476 GTAFRAELAGLDVP
-490 ERRAVLARLVGE
+490 ERRAALARLLDE

-511 DPVPA
+511 DPVPPD
-516 ELAFLDLGFDSVTA
+516 LAFLDLGFDSVTA

-536 LGAATALRIPATVV
+536 LSAATALHIPATVA
-550 FDCPTPA
+550 FDCPTPT
-557 ALTAYL
+557 ALIAYL
-563 CAEISGDRPD
+563 CAAIGGDRPD
-573 TGADTNADTDTVEP
+573 TDTGTGTDAYGP
-587 VRRRSGDD
+587 VRRAEDD

-639 AGRYDPTPG
+639 AGRYDPAPG

-659 SLAGAAEFDAEFFGI
+659 SLTGAADFDAEFFGI
-674 SPREAAAMDPQQRL
+674 SPREALAMDPQQRL

-700 GIDPATL
+700 GIEPATL

-744 VASGRLAYTL
+744 VVSGRLAYTL

-787 LALAGGATVMPTVGM
+787 LALAGGVTVMSTVGM

-832 GVGMLLLERLS
+832 GAGMLLLERLS
-843 DARRHGHPVLAVVR
+843 DARRNGHPVLAVIR

-867 NGLTAPSGPSQ
+867 NGLTAPNGPSQ
-878 QRVIRAALADAGLTA
+878 QRVIRAALADAGLAA

-919 TYGQDRSVDRPVWIG
+919 TYGQDRPADRPVWIG
-934 SLKSNIGHTQAAAG
+934 SLKSNIGHAQAAAG
-948 VGGVIKSVLAIR
+948 VGGVIKSVLALR

-976 VDWSAGAGQ
+976 VDWSAGAGR

-991 TWDDAGRPRRAGVS
+991 TWDDTGRPRRAGVS

-1018 ESAPAEAPAGAVED
+1018 ESAPAEAPAGAAEG
-1032 ARRRPGAVVWPVSAR
+1032 ARRPGPVVWPVSAR

-1053 AQAGALAARVVAEP
+1053 AQAGALAARVAAEP
-1067 ALDVADVGYSLAV
+1067 GLDTADVGHSLAV
-1080 GRASFEHRAAVVGG
+1080 GRASFEHRAVVVGT
-1094 DRSELLRGV
+1094 DRSELLDGV
-1103 KALAEGRSAQVP
+1103 KALAQGAAMSGG
-1115 GLVRGGGVSSGR
+1115 GLVSGR

-1144 ELLGESEVFAGR
+1144 ELLAESAVFAGR
-1156 MGECERALSPYVDW
+1156 MAECERALAPYVDW

-1205 FGVAVDGV
+1205 FGVVPDAV

-1220 VAAACVAGG
+1220 IAAACVAGG

-1237 VVALRSRAVGVL
+1237 VVALRSRVIRAL

-1266 ERIALWAGRLSV
+1266 ERVGRLSV

-1290 GDADAVAG
+1290 GDADAVAA
-1298 LLEELAGEGVRAR
+1298 LVDELVEEGVRAR
-1311 RVEVDYASHSS
+1311 LIDVDYASHSV
-1322 HVEEIREQ
+1322 HVEEVREQ
-1330 LLSDLKDISPR
+1330 LLSDLDGITPG
-1341 SGSVSF
+1341 SGSVPF

-1358 KALDAEYWYRN
+1358 KSLDAEYWYRN

-1376 EQATGALLADGFR
+1376 ERATRSLLAAGHR
-1389 FFVEASPHPV
+1389 FFVESSPHAV

-1411 GVEAAVLGTLR
+1411 GVGAVVLGTLR
-1422 RGEGGQEQ
+1422 RGEGGPAQ

-1441 GLDVD
+1441 GLGVD
-1446 WSGAFPGA
+1446 FSGAFPGA
-1454 RRVELP
+1454 RRVDLP

-1483 DRWDELESQD
+1483 DRWDDPELQD

-1501 GVGRAALDEVL
+1501 GVGREALDEVL
-1512 PALASWRSARSR
+1512 PALATWRSVRNR
-1524 ERKAE
+1524 ERKAD

-1544 ADGLAGRW
+1544 ADGLAGLW

-1557 ESDDAAAV
+1557 EADDAAAV

-1581 DDPGATRGQLAA
+1581 ADPGATREHLAA
-1593 LLTETAETTET
+1593 LLTET

-1616 LSWEERPHP
+1616 LSWEQRPHP
-1625 DHPDLPGG
+1625 AHPDLPGG

-1645 DTGID
+1645 DAGID

-1686 EHPHRPG
+1686 EHPHRRG
-1693 GLVDLPEVLDVR
+1693 GLIDLPEVLDVR
-1705 AARRLCAVLAGAV
+1705 AARRLCAVLAGAA

-1733 RRLRPAPPSAPPK
+1733 RRLRPASSVQPK
-1746 AGEGGAADRARTR
+1746 ARKAGAAR
-1759 PLWKGTVLVTGGTGG
+1759 PRWQGTVLVTGGTGG

-1798 ADAPGTDALRA
+1798 ADAPGTDALRT

-1829 ALAALVAGIPA
+1829 ALAALVADIPA
-1840 RSPLSAVV
+1840 RCPLSAVI

-1886 DLDLSAFVVFSSV
+1886 GLDLSAFVVFSSV

-1914 NAALDALVAARRAA
+1914 NAAVDALVAARRAA

-1942 PGMLADEVAARL
+1942 PGMLADDVAARL

-1967 VTAIGRALAEDDALV
+1967 VTAIGRALAEDDELV
-1982 VVADVD
+1982 VVANVD
-1988 WRRFATSTG
+1988 WRRFTTG
-1997 LRSAALLDGIPDAAA
+1997 RGRWTAALLDGIPDPAAERPVA
-2012 AGPAPGTTA
+2012 DATA
-2021 PSAARETVGSADAL
+2021 PSAAREGGDPADAL
-2035 RQRIAVLPR
+2035 RQQIAVLPR
-2044 HEDRVRALTELVRAH
+2044 HEDRVRTLTELVRTH

-2067 DADAVRSTQAFSAL
+2067 GVDTVQPGKAFNAL

-2096 AATGLALPAA
+2096 AVTGLALPAT

-2116 LADRLLADLGLGL
+2116 LADRLLADL
-2129 GVELD
+2129 D
-2134 LPDAASNTA
+2134 LPDAASGTA
-2143 GFARSAGAEAGR
+2143 GPAGSVEAGAGR
-2155 TAEPGSG
+2155 AAAPGG
-2162 EPIAIVGMGCRFP
+2162 NEPIAIVGMGCRFP
-2175 GGVARPED
+2175 GGVAGPEE
-2183 FWHLVSK
+2183 FWHLLAK
-2190 GIDAVGD
+2190 GTDAVGD

-2205 TEGLYDPDPDRPGT
+2205 TEGLYDPDPDHAGT
-2219 TYTRQGGFLHD
+2219 TYTMQGGFLHD
-2230 VPDFDAEFFGI
+2230 APEFDAEFFGI

-2262 AVEGAG
+2262 AVEGSG

-2283 GTNGQDYSALLE
+2283 GTNGQDYSALLQ
-2295 GAEGISEG
+2295 GAEGVSEG

-2325 GPALTVDTACSS
+2325 GPSLTVDTACSS

-2355 QALAGGVSVM
+2355 QAFAGGVTVM

-2545 DWSGGGIRLLTA
+2545 DWSDGAVRLLTA
-2557 HTPWPETGSPRRA
+2557 HTPWPETGNPRRA
-2570 GVSSFGISGTNAHVI
+2570 GVSSFGISGTNVHAI
-2585 IEQAPAL
+2585 IEQAPAV
-2592 AAVPALDR
+2592 AVAPAPDRTDTPAVPAPD
-2600 ADAQDRADVPGRT
+2600 T
-2613 DAADRAHAL
+2613 
-2622 GRTDAPDRVE
+2622 TAPD
-2632 AQGRGDALGRTDAP
+2632 
-2646 GRTDAADR
+2646 
-2654 TDAQGRADVPG
+2654 
-2665 RIGAPVLAD
+2665 
-2674 AQDRTGTP
+2674 
-2682 DGDIAPDTVAT
+2682 T
-2693 AATALAAVTATPTA
+2693 AATATTATATPTA
-2707 RRTGP
+2707 RRAAP

-2734 SRFDADPDLE
+2734 SRLDADPDAEL
-2744 PADVAYSLATGR
+2744 ADVAYSLATGR

-2767 RDRAAVRRALTAL
+2767 RDRASVRRSLTAL
-2780 ARGTSAGRLLTGG
+2780 ARGTAAGHLLTGG

-2835 LDPHLDLPLRDIL
+2835 LDPHLDLPLRDVL
-2848 FAAPGTP
+2848 FAEPGTP
-2855 GAELLDRTRYTQPAL
+2855 GAALLDRTRYTQPAL

-2881 RHWGVRPD
+2881 QRWGVQPD

-2925 ELPGGGAMVAV
+2925 DLPEGGAMVAV
-2936 EATEDEVR
+2936 EATEEEVQQ
-2944 RALLDDRTGHPAP
+2944 ALLDDPG
-2957 EREAERDGVDIAAVN
+2957 RDAVDIAAVN
-2972 GPASVVLSGD
+2972 GPTSVVLSGD
-2982 ADAVRRLAGAFRSR
+2982 ADAVLRLAGAFRSR

-3043 RTATAAELC
+3043 RTATAEELR

-3078 ATTYVEIGPG
+3078 ATTYLELGPG

-3096 GCLSDPDPDAGFG
+3096 ACLPDTTPEATAGG
-3109 PDLGPTS
+3109 P
-3116 APTPAPDPGD
+3116 
-3126 TGTVPLL
+3126 GTVPLL
-3133 RDGRDEPDAVR
+3133 RDGRGEADAVR
-3144 TALASLYLRGVE
+3144 AALASLHLRGVT
-3156 VDWSVGWSG
+3156 VDWSAGWSG

-3180 RRFWPEA
+3180 RRFWPVA
-3187 APDPAPAAWRRRGS
+3187 APDRAPAARRSGGES
-3201 AGPAGPRRYR
+3201 GPGRYR

-3217 AVPEEPRVSGR
+3217 TAPAQPRLSGR

-3258 VMRVGAAVERAELAL
+3258 VIQVGAAVERAELASL
-3273 MLPEF
+3273 LREF
-3278 GVLAGVLSLL
+3278 GSLAGVLSLL
-3288 ALADD
+3288 ALAEGS
-3293 PHPGPRT
+3293 HPGLRAL
-3300 PDACLTGTLLLLQAL
+3300 DACLTGTLLLLQAL

-3336 TEEVRPGQAQVWG
+3336 TEEVRPEQAQVWG

-3364 LVDLPDPLDGPALDG
+3364 LVDLPDLLDGPALDG

-3396 APVPLGRRLVPAP
+3396 VPAPLGRRLVLAP

-3440 WLAERGAEHLVL
+3440 WLAERGADHLVL
-3452 LGRRGPEAPGADE
+3452 LGRRGPAAPGADA
-3465 LTDALAAL
+3465 LVGALAAL
-3473 GARSTVLACDVTD
+3473 GARSTLLACDVAD
-3486 RAALERVLEHLHDA
+3486 RTALERVLERLREEGD
-3500 GETVRAVVHTAG
+3500 TVRAVVHTAG

-3518 LMDCTPEELARLT
+3518 LADCTLEELAWLT

-3537 AAHLDALFDGRPL
+3537 AAHLDALFEDRPL

-3595 AWGPWVGAGMAAG
+3595 AWGPWAGAGMAEG
-3608 AVGEGLRRHG
+3608 AVGDGLRRHG
-3618 LVPMDP
+3618 LVPMAP
-3624 EAALSALGLALAL
+3624 AAALSALGLALAQ
-3637 DEGETIVAELDW
+3637 DEGETVVAELDW
-3649 NRFAPTFGSVRDS
+3649 SRFAPIFGSVRDS

-3668 PTAPEPRAADTATG
+3668 SAVPEPRAAAAADTSAG
-3682 SGPGTG
+3682 SEPGKG
-3688 GEPPWRHR
+3688 GDPAWLHR
-3696 LSRLSEPE
+3696 LRRLSEPE
-3704 GRRLLTEL
+3704 GRKLLTEL

-3717 ATVLGHDSAAG
+3717 AAVLGHESAAG
-3728 FAADRP
+3728 LSADRP
-3734 FREVGFDSLTAVE
+3734 FRELGFDSLTAVE

-3754 ATALPLALTSVFDHP
+3754 ATALPLAFTTVFDHP
-3769 TAAALAAHLFTELNG
+3769 TAAALAAHLFAELGG
-3784 TEPKADGT
+3784 TEPSADDT
-3792 TGTSGTTGTAEAGS
+3792 TGTTGTTGTAATDS
-3806 AAAVGGAT
+3806 AAAADRAA
-3814 GPVAADEPLAIVSM
+3814 GPAAADEPLAIVSM

-3836 RSPDDLWRLVADG
+3836 RSPEDLWHLVADG
-3849 VDAVTE
+3849 VDAVAA

-3860 GWSLETLYDP
+3860 GWPLDTLYDP
-3870 DPLNPGTFYTTG
+3870 DPLHPGTFYTTG

-3928 PSSVRG
+3928 PASVRG

-3945 QGYGTGPQNPA
+3945 QGYGTGPQNPS
-3956 DEIEGHLLSGTVTS
+3956 DGIEGHLLSGTVTS
-3970 VASGRIAYTLG
+3970 VASGRVAYTLG

-4080 LVRST
+4080 LVRGT

-4106 VIRSALATAGLSGA
+4106 VIRTALAAAGLSGA
-4120 EIDLVEAHGTG
+4120 DVDLVEGHGTG

-4192 TLHAREASSRVDWS
+4192 TLHAQEASSRVDWS

-4242 HAILE
+4242 HAVLE
-4247 EAPGADRIL
+4247 EAPAADARPL
-4256 KEAPAANGVL
+4256 
-4266 EDAPDAD
+4266 PDGTD
-4273 SVLKGA
+4273 
-4279 PDADS
+4279 
-4284 ILKGAPD
+4284 
-4291 ADSAPEEA
+4291 
-4299 PGAPA
+4299 
-4304 PHDVPQGASGEPSG
+4304 GEPAE
-4318 DTGATVP
+4318 DTGTTVP

-4346 LRAHPDG
+4346 LRADPDG
-4353 GVAGPARALATT
+4353 GAVAPARALATT

-4379 RDALLGRLDALAAG
+4379 REALLDRLDALAAG
-4393 EPAPDTVRDRARGG
+4393 EPAPDAVQDRARGG
-4407 RTVFVFPGQGSQWA
+4407 RTAFVFPGQGSQWA

-4429 ASEAF
+4429 ASAPF
-4434 ATAVAACERAL
+4434 AAAIAACERAL

-4452 LTEVLRGAPGAPA
+4452 LTEVLRGAPGAPT

-4488 DTGITPDAVVGH
+4488 DTGVTPDAVVGH
-4500 SQGEIAAACV
+4500 SQGEIAAAHV

-4523 ALRSRALLKLA
+4523 ARRSRALLRLA

-4547 RTTRLLPA
+4547 RTTGLLPA
-4555 GGGVCVAAVNGPG
+4555 GGSACVAAVNGPD
-4568 AVVVAGEPQELAA
+4568 AVVVAGEPEELAA
-4581 LIAACDREGIRAK
+4581 LLAACEREGVRAR

-4612 ELREALTGIRP
+4612 ELREALTAIRP
-4623 RASAVPIHST
+4623 RASAVPLYST

-4642 SLDAAYWYRNLREPV
+4642 SLDAAYWYRNLREQV
-4657 GFAGATRTLLEA
+4657 DFVGATRALLDA
-4669 GHTLFVEVSPHP
+4669 GHTLVVEVSPHP
-4681 VLLAGIEDVAA
+4681 VLLAGIEAVAA

-4724 GGGPVDWSPWTGTAE
+4724 GGGPVDWSPWTGTPG
-4739 PGGPSPLP
+4739 PGGPAPVL
-4747 LPTYPFERDRYWLP
+4747 LPTYPFQRDRYWLP
-4761 TPGRTASTVA
+4761 TPGRTATA
-4771 PTKNTTEAMGAVT
+4771 AVT
-4784 AEAKAEGTAEA
+4784 TAVPVEDTPQAAGDEDGTPV
-4795 ALDDDR
+4795 
-4801 TPAVRLAARLAPLDR
+4801 TRLAARLAPLDR
-4816 QARRQAVLDLVIRHA
+4816 RARRQAVLDLVVRHA
-4831 AAVLGHSGA
+4831 AAVLGHSGT
-4840 GPVRPERSFSEVGFD
+4840 GPVRPDRAFSEIGFD

-4866 CEATGVAVPPT
+4866 CEATGLAVPPT
-4877 AVFDHPTPDALA
+4877 VVFDHPTPEALA
-4889 AYLDAELSAAPGPP
+4889 GYLDAELSAAPEPP

-4919 VPPGAAGTEGVG
+4919 VPPGAADTDRVGERLNELLHGWG
-4931 RRLGELLRGWDRRT
+4931 RRAGAPGGE
-4945 GTPDGTAPPPGPVD
+4945 APPPGPAD
-4959 DTATVTETATAD
+4959 DTATAMETATAD

>member
-1 MVLLAVKESENTM
+1 MKESENTM

-56 DIALALART
+56 DIALTLART
-65 ASEGSRRAALVADG
+65 ASDGSRRAALVADG

-153 PLDVLRDP
+153 PLDVLRAP
-161 DAPGAPAGDRADVVQ
+161 GAPGAPAGDRADVVQ

-343 DAPVLDADYWCRN
+343 DAPALDADYWCRN

-425 YVRGVAPQR
+425 YVRGVNPRR

-490 ERRAVLARLVGE
+490 ERRAALARLVGE

-573 TGADTNADTDTVEP
+573 TGADTDTVEP
-587 VRRRSGDD
+587 VRRRPGDD

-613 PDELWELVSAGADAV
+613 PDDLWELVSAGADAV

-787 LALAGGATVMPTVGM
+787 LALAGGATVMSTVGM

-878 QRVIRAALADAGLTA
+878 QRVIRAALADAGLAA

-919 TYGQDRSVDRPVWIG
+919 TYGQDRPGDRPVWIG

-991 TWDDAGRPRRAGVS
+991 TWDDTGRPRRAGVS

-1011 TNAHVIL
+1011 TNAHVIV
-1018 ESAPAEAPAGAVED
+1018 ESAPAEAPAGTVED
-1032 ARRRPGAVVWPVSAR
+1032 APRRPGAVVWPVSAR

-1067 ALDVADVGYSLAV
+1067 AFDAADVGYSLAV

-1156 MGECERALSPYVDW
+1156 MAECERALGPYVDW

-1266 ERIALWAGRLSV
+1266 ERIAPWAGRLSV
-1278 AAVNGPSSTVVS
+1278 AAVNGPFSTVVS

-1330 LLSDLKDISPR
+1330 LLADLKDTTPR
-1341 SGSVSF
+1341 SGSVPF

-1422 RGEGGQEQ
+1422 RDEGGQEQ

-1446 WSGAFPGA
+1446 WSGMFPGA

-1483 DRWDELESQD
+1483 VRWDELESQD

-1529 SWRYHVAWAPLSVAP
+1529 SWRYRVAWTPLSVEP

-1593 LLTETAETTET
+1593 LLTEITET
-1604 AGEQPIAGVLSL
+1604 AGDQPIAGVLSL

-1746 AGEGGAADRARTR
+1746 AGEGGAAGRARTR
-1759 PLWKGTVLVTGGTGG
+1759 PLWKGTVLVTGATGG

-1840 RSPLSAVV
+1840 RYPLSAVV

-1886 DLDLSAFVVFSSV
+1886 DLGLSAFVVFSSV

-1914 NAALDALVAARRAA
+1914 NAAVDALVAARRAA

-1997 LRSAALLDGIPDAAA
+1997 LRSAALLDGIPDPAAA
-2012 AGPAPGTTA
+2012 RPAPGTTA
-2021 PSAARETVGSADAL
+2021 PSAARETGGSADAL

-2116 LADRLLADLGLGL
+2116 LADRLLADLDLGL
-2129 GVELD
+2129 DLD
-2134 LPDAASNTA
+2134 LPDAPNDIA
-2143 GFARSAGAEAGR
+2143 GSARSVGAEAGR
-2155 TAEPGSG
+2155 TADPGSG

-2183 FWHLVSK
+2183 FWHLVSE

-2268 QDPTALKDRQVGVYI
+2268 QDPTALKGRQVGVYI

-2295 GAEGISEG
+2295 GAGGISEG

-2592 AAVPALDR
+2592 VAVPALD
-2600 ADAQDRADVPGRT
+2600 Q
-2613 DAADRAHAL
+2613 
-2622 GRTDAPDRVE
+2622 
-2632 AQGRGDALGRTDAP
+2632 
-2646 GRTDAADR
+2646 
-2654 TDAQGRADVPG
+2654 
-2665 RIGAPVLAD
+2665 AD

-2682 DGDIAPDTVAT
+2682 DVPAPDAVAA

-2767 RDRAAVRRALTAL
+2767 RDRSAVRRALTAL
-2780 ARGTSAGRLLTGG
+2780 ARGTSAGRLLIGG

-2835 LDPHLDLPLRDIL
+2835 LDPHLELPLRDIL

-2855 GAELLDRTRYTQPAL
+2855 GAEPLDRTRYTQPAL

-2925 ELPGGGAMVAV
+2925 ELPEGGAMVAV

-2957 EREAERDGVDIAAVN
+2957 DREAERDGVDIAAVN

-3021 RDVAESLTYRAP
+3021 RDVAESLTYHAP

-3078 ATTYVEIGPG
+3078 ATTYLEIGPG

-3096 GCLSDPDPDAGFG
+3096 GCLSDPDPEPDAGFG
-3109 PDLGPTS
+3109 RDLGPTS
-3116 APTPAPDPGD
+3116 TPTPAADPGD

-3144 TALASLYLRGVE
+3144 TALASLHLRGVE

-3165 TDVRRVDLPTYAFQR
+3165 THVRRVDLPTYAFQR

-3187 APDPAPAAWRRRGS
+3187 APDPAPAAWRRRGT
-3201 AGPAGPRRYR
+3201 AVPAGPRRYR

-3217 AVPEEPRVSGR
+3217 AVPEEPRLSGR

-3241 TALACE
+3241 TVLACE

-3258 VMRVGAAVERAELAL
+3258 VMRVGAAVGRAELAL

-3278 GVLAGVLSLL
+3278 GTLTGVLSLL
-3288 ALADD
+3288 ALAED
-3293 PHPGPRT
+3293 PHPGPQT

-3315 GDSGIDAPLWCA
+3315 GDSGIDSPLWCA

-3486 RAALERVLEHLHDA
+3486 RAALERVLEQLHDA

-3595 AWGPWVGAGMAAG
+3595 AWGPWAGAGMAAG

-3618 LVPMDP
+3618 LVPMAP

-3637 DEGETIVAELDW
+3637 DEGETVVAELDW

-3668 PTAPEPRAADTATG
+3668 PTAPEPRAAETATG

-3696 LSRLSEPE
+3696 LSRLSESE
-3704 GRRLLTEL
+3704 GRKLLTEL

-3717 ATVLGHDSAAG
+3717 ATVLGHDSATG

-3784 TEPKADGT
+3784 TERNADGT
-3792 TGTSGTTGTAEAGS
+3792 TGMAEADSGS
-3806 AAAVGGAT
+3806 AVAVGGAT

-4247 EAPGADRIL
+4247 EAPGADRTL
-4256 KEAPAANGVL
+4256 KEAPAADGVL
-4266 EDAPDAD
+4266 EDAPD
-4273 SVLKGA
+4273 V
-4279 PDADS
+4279 DS
-4284 ILKGAPD
+4284 ILKGAPG

-4353 GVAGPARALATT
+4353 GIAGPARALATT

-4374 AVGRD
+4374 AIGRD

-4555 GGGVCVAAVNGPG
+4555 GGGVCVAAVNGPR

-4623 RASAVPIHST
+4623 HASAVPIHST

-4657 GFAGATRTLLEA
+4657 GFAEATRTLLEA

-4681 VLLAGIEDVAA
+4681 VLLAGIEEVAA

-4771 PTKNTTEAMGAVT
+4771 PTEKTAEATGAVT
-4784 AEAKAEGTAEA
+4784 AEAKAEGTVEA
-4795 ALDDDR
+4795 PLDDDR

-4855 SMLAVRFRNAL
+4855 SMLAVRFRNGL

-4889 AYLDAELSAAPGPP
+4889 TYLDAELSAAPGPP

-4931 RRLGELLRGWDRRT
+4931 RRLDELLRGWDRRT
-4945 GTPDGTAPPPGPVD
+4945 GTPEGTAPPPGPVD

>member
-1 MVLLAVKESENTM
+1 M

-25 WTLAGNGKESLAAG
+25 WTLAGSGKESLAAG
-39 ARGLHT
+39 ARGLHA

-56 DIALALART
+56 EIAFALART

-85 RLDALADGRSTPGL
+85 RLGALADGRSMPGL
-99 LDGAAGA
+99 VEGAAGA
-106 GGRVAFVFPGQGA
+106 GRRVAFVFPGQGA

-153 PLDVLRDP
+153 PIDVLRDP

-176 PLLFAVTVSLAALW
+176 PLLFAVTVSLAELW

-212 VSGALSLDDSAR
+212 VCGALSLDDAAR

-246 APAAEVEPRLHRW
+246 APAGEVEPRLRRW
-259 EGRLVVAAHNGPRSV
+259 DGRLVVAAHNGPRSV

-282 AAELLDGLAADAVH
+282 AAELLAELASDAVH

-310 IDAIIPRM
+310 IDAILPRM
-318 RADLAPIHPRTPH
+318 RADLAPIRPRTPQ

-343 DAPVLDADYWCRN
+343 DVPVLDADYWCRN

-364 QAARALLRDG
+364 QATGALLRDG
-374 HGVLLEV
+374 YGVLLEV

-392 DCVEEHGVQAAV
+392 DCAEEHGAQAAV

-412 DGPGRFLTSLGDL
+412 GGPGRFLTSLGDL
-425 YVRGVAPQR
+425 YVLGATPERDVL
-434 EAPSAVEHARL
+434 SAGQDARV
-445 PELPAAVLAAL
+445 PELPAAALAAL
-456 AETGPAD
+456 AAPGPGDA
-463 VNGPD
+463 NGPD
-468 GTGGDGDA
+468 SADGAGGASGVGSGREEA
-476 ATAFRAELAAMDVR
+476 GTAFRAELAGLDVP
-490 ERRAVLARLVGE
+490 ERRAALARLVGE

-516 ELAFLDLGFDSVTA
+516 DLAFLDLGFDSVTA

-536 LGAATALRIPATVV
+536 LSAATALRIPATVV
-550 FDCPTPA
+550 FDCPTPGE
-557 ALTAYL
+557 LTAYL
-563 CAEISGDRPD
+563 CAAIGGGRPDRPD
-573 TGADTNADTDTVEP
+573 RPGRNTKADADEP
-587 VRRRSGDD
+587 VRRAEDD

-639 AGRYDPTPG
+639 VGRYDPAPG

-714 YVGAMTMDYGPSLEQ
+714 YVGAMTMDYGPPLEE

-744 VASGRLAYTL
+744 VVSGRLAYTL

-787 LALAGGATVMPTVGM
+787 MALAGGATVMSTVGM

-819 AFAAAADGFGLAE
+819 SFAAAADGFGLAE
-832 GVGMLLLERLS
+832 GVGMLLVERLS
-843 DARRHGHPVLAVVR
+843 DARRLGHPVLAVVR
-857 GSATNQDGAS
+857 GSAVNQDGAS
-867 NGLTAPSGPSQ
+867 NGLTAPNGPSQ
-878 QRVIRAALADAGLTA
+878 QRVIRAALADAGLSA
-893 SDVDVVEA
+893 FEVDVVEA

-919 TYGQDRSVDRPVWIG
+919 TYGQDRPADRPVWIG
-934 SLKSNIGHTQAAAG
+934 SLKSNIGHAQAAAG
-948 VGGVIKSVLAIR
+948 VGGVIKSVLAMR

-976 VDWSAGAGQ
+976 VDWSAGAGK

-991 TWDDAGRPRRAGVS
+991 GWDDTGRPRRAGVS

-1018 ESAPAEAPAGAVED
+1018 ESAPAEAPVGAVE
-1032 ARRRPGAVVWPVSAR
+1032 ASRRPGPVVWPVSAR
-1047 SAEALR
+1047 SAQALR
-1053 AQAGALAARVVAEP
+1053 AQAEALVARVVAEP
-1067 ALDVADVGYSLAV
+1067 GLDMADVGHSLAV
-1080 GRASFEHRAAVVGG
+1080 GRASFEHRAVVLGG
-1094 DRSELLRGV
+1094 DRSELLGGL
-1103 KALAEGRSAQVP
+1103 KALSQGAAVSGG
-1115 GLVRGGGVSSGR
+1115 GLVSGR

-1144 ELLGESEVFAGR
+1144 GLLGGSEVFAAR
-1156 MGECERALSPYVDW
+1156 MAECERALAPYVDW
-1170 SLAEALGSERLLA
+1170 SLAEALGSEALLA

-1205 FGVAVDGV
+1205 FGVVPDAV

-1220 VAAACVAGG
+1220 IAAACVAGG
-1229 LSLEDGAR
+1229 LSLDDGAR
-1237 VVALRSRAVGVL
+1237 VVALRSRAIKVL
-1249 AGRGGMASVPLP
+1249 AGRGGMASLPLP
-1261 VDVVR
+1261 VEDAR
-1266 ERIALWAGRLSV
+1266 ERIASWADRLSV

-1290 GDADAVAG
+1290 GDADAVV
-1298 LLEELAGEGVRAR
+1298 ELVDALVGEGVRAR
-1311 RVEVDYASHSS
+1311 VIEVDYASHSA

-1330 LLSDLKDISPR
+1330 LLSDLDDIIPL
-1341 SGSVSF
+1341 SGSVPF
-1347 YSSVTGGLLDT
+1347 YSSVTAGLLDT

-1376 EQATGALLADGFR
+1376 ERATRSLLAAGHR
-1389 FFVEASPHPV
+1389 LFVESSPHPV

-1411 GVEAAVLGTLR
+1411 GADAAVLGTLR
-1422 RGEGGQEQ
+1422 RGEGGLEQ
-1430 VLRAVGRAWEC
+1430 VLRAVGRGWEC
-1441 GLDVD
+1441 GLAVD

-1466 SRYWLTAPA
+1466 RRYWLTAPA

-1483 DRWDELESQD
+1483 ERWDDLERED
-1493 PAQLAETL
+1493 PAELAEVL
-1501 GVGRAALDEVL
+1501 GVGREALDEVL
-1512 PALASWRSARSR
+1512 PALAAWRSARNR
-1524 ERKAE
+1524 ERRAE
-1529 SWRYHVAWAPLSVAP
+1529 AWRYHVAWAPLSVAP
-1544 ADGLAGRW
+1544 ADGLPGRW

-1557 ESDDAAAV
+1557 EGDDVAAV
-1565 LDALGEAG
+1565 LDTLGEAG

-1581 DDPGATRGQLAA
+1581 ADPGATREQLAA
-1593 LLTETAETTET
+1593 LLTKT

-1625 DHPDLPGG
+1625 EHPDLPGG
-1633 PALTLALAQALE
+1633 PALTLALIQALE
-1645 DTGID
+1645 DAGIR

-1658 GTAVLGGA
+1658 GLAVLGGA

-1686 EHPHRPG
+1686 EHPHRRG
-1693 GLVDLPEVLDVR
+1693 GLIDLPEVLDVR
-1705 AARRLCAVLAGAV
+1705 AARRLCAVLAGAA

-1733 RRLRPAPPSAPPK
+1733 RRLRPAPSVSPK
-1746 AGEGGAADRARTR
+1746 ARAGGAAVRVRTR
-1759 PLWKGTVLVTGGTGG
+1759 PRWQGTVLVTGGTGG

-1792 LVSRRG
+1792 LVGRRG
-1798 ADAPGTDALRA
+1798 ADVPGADALRA
-1809 ELTALGAEVAFAACD
+1809 ELTALGAEVTIAACD

-1829 ALAALVAGIPA
+1829 ALAALVADIPA
-1840 RSPLSAVV
+1840 RYPLSAVV

-1881 HEATA
+1881 HEVTA
-1886 DLDLSAFVVFSSV
+1886 GLDLSAFVVFSSV

-1914 NAALDALVAARRAA
+1914 NAAVDALVAARRAA

-1942 PGMLADEVAARL
+1942 PGMLADDVAARL
-1954 RDFGMPVMEPETA
+1954 RDFGLPVMEPETA

-1988 WRRFATSTG
+1988 WRRFTAGTG
-1997 LRSAALLDGIPDAAA
+1997 LRSAALLDGIPDPAAA
-2012 AGPAPGTTA
+2012 RPAPDTTA
-2021 PSAARETVGSADAL
+2021 PSAAREGGGSADDL

-2044 HEDRVRALTELVRAH
+2044 HEDRVRTLTELVRTH
-2059 AATVLRHP
+2059 ASTVLRHP
-2067 DADAVRSTQAFSAL
+2067 DVDTVRPGKAFSAL

-2096 AATGLALPAA
+2096 AVTGLALPAT

-2116 LADRLLADLGLGL
+2116 LADRLLADLGLD
-2129 GVELD
+2129 LD
-2134 LPDAASNTA
+2134 LPDAAGGTA
-2143 GFARSAGAEAGR
+2143 GSAGPVASVGAGASGASR
-2155 TAEPGSG
+2155 AAEPGSN

-2183 FWHLVSK
+2183 YWDLLSK
-2190 GIDAVGD
+2190 GTDAVGD

-2205 TEGLYDPDPDRPGT
+2205 TEGLYDPDPDRAGT
-2219 TYTRQGGFLHD
+2219 TYSRQGGFLHD
-2230 VPDFDAEFFGI
+2230 VPEFDAEFFGI

-2295 GAEGISEG
+2295 GAEGVSEG

-2325 GPALTVDTACSS
+2325 GPSLTVDTACSS

-2355 QALAGGVSVM
+2355 QALAGGVTVM

-2390 ADADGT
+2390 AEADGT

-2473 TKLGDPIEA
+2473 TRLGDPIEA

-2490 PARPADRPL
+2490 PDRPADRPL

-2570 GVSSFGISGTNAHVI
+2570 GVSSFGISGTNAHAI
-2585 IEQAPAL
+2585 IEQAPTV
-2592 AAVPALDR
+2592 AAVPAPHR
-2600 ADAQDRADVPGRT
+2600 ADTPVRT
-2613 DAADRAHAL
+2613 D
-2622 GRTDAPDRVE
+2622 TPVVPAPD
-2632 AQGRGDALGRTDAP
+2632 
-2646 GRTDAADR
+2646 
-2654 TDAQGRADVPG
+2654 
-2665 RIGAPVLAD
+2665 
-2674 AQDRTGTP
+2674 
-2682 DGDIAPDTVAT
+2682 T
-2693 AATALAAVTATPTA
+2693 AATATTAVAAVTAEAATAAA

-2734 SRFDADPDLE
+2734 GRLDADPDVEL
-2744 PADVAYSLATGR
+2744 ADVAYSLAAGR
-2756 APLEHRAAVLG
+2756 APFEHRAAVLG
-2767 RDRAAVRRALTAL
+2767 RDRASVRRSLTAL
-2780 ARGTSAGRLLTGG
+2780 ARGTAGGRLLTGG

-2835 LDPHLDLPLRDIL
+2835 LDPHLDLSLRGIL
-2848 FAAPGTP
+2848 FAEPGTP

-2925 ELPGGGAMVAV
+2925 ELPEGGAMVAV
-2936 EATEDEVR
+2936 EATEEEVR
-2944 RALLDDRTGHPAP
+2944 RALLDDRAGHPVP
-2957 EREAERDGVDIAAVN
+2957 EREADSDRDTVDIAAVN
-2972 GPASVVLSGD
+2972 GPTSVVLSGD
-2982 ADAVRRLAGAFRSR
+2982 ADAVQRLAGTFRSC

-3008 FHSARMDGMLDAF
+3008 FHSARTDGMLDAF
-3021 RDVAESLTYRAP
+3021 RDVAESLTYHAP

-3043 RTATAAELC
+3043 RTATAEELR

-3065 RFLEGARRLRAEG
+3065 RFLEGARRLRDEG
-3078 ATTYVEIGPG
+3078 ATTYLELGPG

-3096 GCLSDPDPDAGFG
+3096 ACLPD
-3109 PDLGPTS
+3109 
-3116 APTPAPDPGD
+3116 PAPDPDSTSASASAPTSGGP
-3126 TGTVPLL
+3126 GTVPLL
-3133 RDGRDEPDAVR
+3133 RDGRSEPDAVR
-3144 TALASLYLRGVE
+3144 TALASLHLRGVA
-3156 VDWSVGWSG
+3156 VDWSAGWNG

-3187 APDPAPAAWRRRGS
+3187 APDPAPAAWRARRG
-3201 AGPAGPRRYR
+3201 AAAPAGPHRYR

-3217 AVPEEPRVSGR
+3217 TAPAASRLSGR
-3228 WLLVTPDGPGAED
+3228 WLLVTPDGPGVED

-3258 VMRVGAAVERAELAL
+3258 VTRVGAAVERAELAL
-3273 MLPEF
+3273 LLPEF
-3278 GVLAGVLSLL
+3278 GALTGVLSLL
-3288 ALADD
+3288 ALAEG
-3293 PHPGPRT
+3293 PHPVLPT
-3300 PDACLTGTLLLLQAL
+3300 LDAGLTGTLLLLQAL
-3315 GDSGIDAPLWCA
+3315 GESGIDAPLWCA
-3327 TRGAVAADG
+3327 TRGAVAARG
-3336 TEEVRPGQAQVWG
+3336 TEEVRPEQAQVWG

-3364 LVDLPDPLDGPALDG
+3364 LVDLPELLDGPALDA

-3396 APVPLGRRLVPAP
+3396 TPVPLGRRLVPAP
-3409 EPATPAPA
+3409 EPEAPAPA

-3452 LGRRGPEAPGADE
+3452 LGRRGPEAPGADA
-3465 LTDALAAL
+3465 LVDALAAL
-3473 GARSTVLACDVTD
+3473 GARSTLLACDVAD
-3486 RAALERVLEHLHDA
+3486 RTALERVLERLHEEGD
-3500 GETVRAVVHTAG
+3500 TVRAVVHTAG
-3512 LTSDTP
+3512 LTSDTA
-3518 LMDCTPEELARLT
+3518 LMDCTPEELARRT

-3537 AAHLDALFDGRPL
+3537 AAHLDALFEGRPL

-3558 ISGTWG
+3558 VSAAWG

-3586 GRGLTATSV
+3586 GRGLAATSV
-3595 AWGPWVGAGMAAG
+3595 AWGPWAGAGMADG
-3608 AVGEGLRRHG
+3608 AVGDGLRRLG
-3618 LVPMDP
+3618 LVPMAP
-3624 EAALSALGLALAL
+3624 AAALSALGLALAL
-3637 DEGETIVAELDW
+3637 DEGETVVAELDW
-3649 NRFAPTFGSVRDS
+3649 SRFAPTFGSVRAS

-3668 PTAPEPRAADTATG
+3668 PAARAADGGPAATDSSAG

-3688 GEPPWRHR
+3688 GDPAWSHRLHR
-3696 LSRLSEPE
+3696 LSGPE
-3704 GRRLLTEL
+3704 GRKLLTEL

-3717 ATVLGHDSAAG
+3717 AAVLGHESATG

-3747 LRNRLVA
+3747 LRNRLVE
-3754 ATALPLALTSVFDHP
+3754 ATALPLTLTSVFDHP
-3769 TAAALAAHLFTELNG
+3769 TATALAAHLFAGLRG
-3784 TEPKADGT
+3784 TEPDAEGT
-3792 TGTSGTTGTAEAGS
+3792 TGTTARDS
-3806 AAAVGGAT
+3806 AA
-3814 GPVAADEPLAIVSM
+3814 GPAAADEPLAIVSM

-3836 RSPDDLWRLVADG
+3836 RSPEDLWRLVAEG
-3849 VDAVTE
+3849 VDAVAA

-3860 GWSLETLYDP
+3860 GWPLDTLYDP
-3870 DPLNPGTFYTTG
+3870 DPLHPGTFYTTG

-3928 PSSVRG
+3928 PASVRG

-3945 QGYGTGPQNPA
+3945 QGYGTGPQDPS
-3956 DEIEGHLLSGTVTS
+3956 DEVEGHLLSGTVTS

-4080 LVRST
+4080 LVRGT

-4106 VIRSALATAGLSGA
+4106 VIRAALATAELSGA
-4120 EIDLVEAHGTG
+4120 DVDLVEAHGTG

-4192 TLHAREASSRVDWS
+4192 TLHAQEASSRVDWS
-4206 AGAVRLLADA
+4206 AGAVRLLAEA
-4216 RPWDAPDGDRPRRAG
+4216 RPWDAPDGGRPRRAG

-4242 HAILE
+4242 HAVLE
-4247 EAPGADRIL
+4247 Q
-4256 KEAPAANGVL
+4256 APAA
-4266 EDAPDAD
+4266 DAP
-4273 SVLKGA
+4273 L
-4279 PDADS
+4279 
-4284 ILKGAPD
+4284 
-4291 ADSAPEEA
+4291 
-4299 PGAPA
+4299 PGGT
-4304 PHDVPQGASGEPSG
+4304 DGEPAE
-4318 DTGATVP
+4318 DTGTAVP
-4325 WLLSAMT
+4325 WLISAMT

-4346 LRAHPDG
+4346 LRADPDG
-4353 GVAGPARALATT
+4353 GAAGPARALATT

-4374 AVGRD
+4374 ATGRD
-4379 RDALLGRLDALAAG
+4379 RDALLGWLDALAAG
-4393 EPAPDTVRDRARGG
+4393 EPAPDAVQDRARGG
-4407 RTVFVFPGQGSQWA
+4407 RTAFVFPGQGSQWA

-4429 ASEAF
+4429 ASGAF
-4434 ATAVAACERAL
+4434 AAAIADCERAL

-4452 LTEVLRGAPGAPA
+4452 LTEVLRGAPGAPT

-4488 DTGITPDAVVGH
+4488 DTGVTPDAVVGH

-4510 AGALSLDDAALVV
+4510 AGALSLDDAARVV
-4523 ALRSRALLKLA
+4523 ALRSRALLRLA

-4547 RTTRLLPA
+4547 RTTSLLPA
-4555 GGGVCVAAVNGPG
+4555 GGRACVAAVNGPG

-4581 LIAACDREGIRAK
+4581 LLAACDREGVRART
-4594 AIPVDYA
+4594 IPVDYA

-4612 ELREALTGIRP
+4612 ELRAALTGIRP
-4623 RASAVPIHST
+4623 RASTVPLYST
-4633 VTGEPVAGE
+4633 VTGGPVAGE

-4657 GFAGATRTLLEA
+4657 DFVGATRALLDT
-4669 GHTLFVEVSPHP
+4669 GHTLVVEVSPHP
-4681 VLLAGIEDVAA
+4681 VLLAGIEAVAE

-4724 GGGPVDWSPWTGTAE
+4724 GGGPVDWSPWTGA
-4739 PGGPSPLP
+4739 PGPDGPAPVP
-4747 LPTYPFERDRYWLP
+4747 LPTYAFQRDRYWLP
-4761 TPGRTASTVA
+4761 TPGRTAA
-4771 PTKNTTEAMGAVT
+4771 AATTSAT
-4784 AEAKAEGTAEA
+4784 ASVPAEETAQA
-4795 ALDDDR
+4795 AGEDDG

-4816 QARRQAVLDLVIRHA
+4816 RARRQAVLDLVVRHA
-4831 AAVLGHSGA
+4831 AAVLGHPGS
-4840 GPVRPERSFSEVGFD
+4840 GPVRAERAFSEVGFD

-4866 CEATGVAVPPT
+4866 CEATGLAVPPT
-4877 AVFDHPTPDALA
+4877 VVFDHPTPEALA
-4889 AYLDAELSAAPGPP
+4889 DYLDAELSAAPEPP

-4911 RLAALLAA
+4911 RLAVLLAA
-4919 VPPGAAGTEGVG
+4919 VPPGAADTDGVG
-4931 RRLGELLRGWDRRT
+4931 ERLDELQRGWGRRV
-4945 GTPDGTAPPPGPVD
+4945 GAPAGEALPPGPVD
-4959 DTATVTETATAD
+4959 DMATATETATAD
-4971 ELFALLDNDFGN
+4971 ELFALIDNDFGN

>member
-1 MVLLAVKESENTM
+1 
-14 AHPDG
+14 
-19 TEAPLL
+19 
-25 WTLAGNGKESLAAG
+25 
-39 ARGLHT
+39 
-45 YLAGRDDWSPQ
+45 
-56 DIALALART
+56 
-65 ASEGSRRAALVADG
+65 
-79 RDGFLR
+79 
-85 RLDALADGRSTPGL
+85 
-99 LDGAAGA
+99 
-106 GGRVAFVFPGQGA
+106 
-119 QWPRMAVDLLDTSTV
+119 
-134 FRDRMDACA
+134 
-143 QALEPFVDWS
+143 
-153 PLDVLRDP
+153 
-161 DAPGAPAGDRADVVQ
+161 
-176 PLLFAVTVSLAALW
+176 
-190 RSHGVEPAAVLGHS
+190 
-204 VGEVTAAA
+204 
-212 VSGALSLDDSAR
+212 
-224 VVALWSQAQAT
+224 
-235 LAGQGDMVSVM
+235 
-246 APAAEVEPRLHRW
+246 
-259 EGRLVVAAHNGPRSV
+259 
-274 IVSGDRDA
+274 
-282 AAELLDGLAADAVH
+282 
-296 ARRIAVGLAAHSPH
+296 
-310 IDAIIPRM
+310 
-318 RADLAPIHPRTPH
+318 
-331 LPYYS
+331 
-336 GLTGGRL
+336 
-343 DAPVLDADYWCRN
+343 
-356 LRNTVRFH
+356 
-364 QAARALLRDG
+364 
-374 HGVLLEV
+374 
-381 SPHTVLTSALT
+381 
-392 DCVEEHGVQAAV
+392 
-404 LGTLRRDQ
+404 
-412 DGPGRFLTSLGDL
+412 
-425 YVRGVAPQR
+425 
-434 EAPSAVEHARL
+434 
-445 PELPAAVLAAL
+445 
-456 AETGPAD
+456 
-463 VNGPD
+463 
-468 GTGGDGDA
+468 
-476 ATAFRAELAAMDVR
+476 
-490 ERRAVLARLVGE
+490 
-502 EIAALTGRS
+502 
-511 DPVPA
+511 
-516 ELAFLDLGFDSVTA
+516 
-530 VELRNR
+530 
-536 LGAATALRIPATVV
+536 
-550 FDCPTPA
+550 
-557 ALTAYL
+557 
-563 CAEISGDRPD
+563 
-573 TGADTNADTDTVEP
+573 
-587 VRRRSGDD
+587 
-595 DPVVIV
+595 
-601 GMGCRYPGGVGS
+601 
-613 PDELWELVSAGADAV
+613 
-628 SALPDDRGWDT
+628 
-639 AGRYDPTPG
+639 
-648 TPGRYYQREAG
+648 
-659 SLAGAAEFDAEFFGI
+659 
-674 SPREAAAMDPQQRL
+674 
-688 LLETTWEVLERA
+688 
-700 GIDPATL
+700 
-707 RRTPTGV
+707 
-714 YVGAMTMDYGPSLEQ
+714 
-729 GADEGG
+729 
-735 HLLTGNTGS
+735 
-744 VASGRLAYTL
+744 
-754 GLEGAAVTVDTA
+754 
-766 CSSSLVALHLAVR
+766 
-779 ALRSGECS
+779 
-787 LALAGGATVMPTVGM
+787 
-802 LVEFS
+802 
-807 RQGGLAPDGRCK
+807 
-819 AFAAAADGFGLAE
+819 
-832 GVGMLLLERLS
+832 
-843 DARRHGHPVLAVVR
+843 
-857 GSATNQDGAS
+857 
-867 NGLTAPSGPSQ
+867 
-878 QRVIRAALADAGLTA
+878 
-893 SDVDVVEA
+893 
-901 HGTGT
+901 
-906 RLGDP
+906 
-911 IEAQALLA
+911 
-919 TYGQDRSVDRPVWIG
+919 
-934 SLKSNIGHTQAAAG
+934 
-948 VGGVIKSVLAIR
+948 
-960 HGVMPK
+960 
-966 TLHVDGPTPE
+966 
-976 VDWSAGAGQ
+976 
-985 LLTEAR
+985 
-991 TWDDAGRPRRAGVS
+991 
-1005 SFGISG
+1005 
-1011 TNAHVIL
+1011 
-1018 ESAPAEAPAGAVED
+1018 
-1032 ARRRPGAVVWPVSAR
+1032 
-1047 SAEALR
+1047 
-1053 AQAGALAARVVAEP
+1053 
-1067 ALDVADVGYSLAV
+1067 
-1080 GRASFEHRAAVVGG
+1080 
-1094 DRSELLRGV
+1094 
-1103 KALAEGRSAQVP
+1103 
-1115 GLVRGGGVSSGR
+1115 
-1127 SVLVFPGQGSQ
+1127 
-1138 WVGMAA
+1138 
-1144 ELLGESEVFAGR
+1144 
-1156 MGECERALSPYVDW
+1156 
-1170 SLAEALGSERLLA
+1170 
-1183 RVDVVQPVLW
+1183 
-1193 AVMVSLAEVWRS
+1193 
-1205 FGVAVDGV
+1205 
-1213 VGHSQGE
+1213 
-1220 VAAACVAGG
+1220 
-1229 LSLEDGAR
+1229 
-1237 VVALRSRAVGVL
+1237 
-1249 AGRGGMASVPLP
+1249 
-1261 VDVVR
+1261 
-1266 ERIALWAGRLSV
+1266 
-1278 AAVNGPSSTVVS
+1278 
-1290 GDADAVAG
+1290 
-1298 LLEELAGEGVRAR
+1298 
-1311 RVEVDYASHSS
+1311 
-1322 HVEEIREQ
+1322 
-1330 LLSDLKDISPR
+1330 
-1341 SGSVSF
+1341 
-1347 YSSVTGGLLDT
+1347 
-1358 KALDAEYWYRN
+1358 
-1369 LRETVEF
+1369 
-1376 EQATGALLADGFR
+1376 
-1389 FFVEASPHPV
+1389 PV
-1399 LGVAVGESVEAA
+1399 LGVAVGESAEAA
-1411 GVEAAVLGTLR
+1411 GVDVAVLGTLR
-1422 RGEGGQEQ
+1422 RGEGGVDQ
-1430 VLRAVGRAWEC
+1430 VLRAVGRAWES
-1441 GLDVD
+1441 GLEVD

-1466 SRYWLTAPA
+1466 RRYWLAAPA

-1483 DRWDELESQD
+1483 DRWDDLELQD

-1512 PALASWRSARSR
+1512 PALATWRSVRSR
-1524 ERKAE
+1524 ERRAE
-1529 SWRYHVAWAPLSVAP
+1529 SWRYRVAWAPLSVAP

-1552 LALRP
+1552 VALRP
-1557 ESDDAAAV
+1557 EGDGAAAV
-1565 LDALGEAG
+1565 LDVLDEAG
-1573 ADLLPCVV
+1573 ADILPCVV
-1581 DDPGATRGQLAA
+1581 ADPGATREQLAA
-1593 LLTETAETTET
+1593 LLTKT

-1625 DHPDLPGG
+1625 AHPDLPGG
-1633 PALTLALAQALE
+1633 PALTLALVQALE
-1645 DTGID
+1645 DAGIG
-1650 ARLWTLTK
+1650 ARLWTLTE

-1686 EHPHRPG
+1686 EHPHRWG
-1693 GLVDLPEVLDVR
+1693 GLIDVPEVLDAR

-1733 RRLRPAPPSAPPK
+1733 RRLRPAPPSVPQK
-1746 AGEGGAADRARTR
+1746 VREGRSDGAAVRARTR
-1759 PLWKGTVLVTGGTGG
+1759 PSWKGTVLVTGGTGG

-1798 ADAPGTDALRA
+1798 DGAPGADALRA
-1809 ELTALGAEVAFAACD
+1809 ELTALGAEVVFAACD

-1829 ALAALVAGIPA
+1829 ALAALVADMPA
-1840 RSPLSAVV
+1840 RYPLSAVI

-1861 LDPARLAVVLRAKLT
+1861 LDPARLAAVLRAKLT
-1876 AARNL
+1876 TARNL

-1886 DLDLSAFVVFSSV
+1886 GLDLSAFVVFSSV

-1914 NAALDALVAARRAA
+1914 NAAVDALVATRRAA

-1942 PGMLADEVAARL
+1942 PGMLADDVAARL

-1988 WRRFATSTG
+1988 WRRFTTGLG
-1997 LRSAALLDGIPDAAA
+1997 LRSAALLDGIPDPAA
-2012 AGPAPGTTA
+2012 AGPVRDTA
-2021 PSAARETVGSADAL
+2021 LPTAAREGDGPADDL
-2035 RQRIAVLPR
+2035 RRQLAVLPR
-2044 HEDRVRALTELVRAH
+2044 HEDRVGALVELVRTH

-2067 DADAVRSTQAFSAL
+2067 DADVVQPAKAFSAL

-2096 AATGLALPAA
+2096 AVTGLALPAA

-2116 LADRLLADLGLGL
+2116 LADRLLADL
-2129 GVELD
+2129 D
-2134 LPDAASNTA
+2134 LPDAASGTA
-2143 GFARSAGAEAGR
+2143 GFARSVGTEESR
-2155 TAEPGSG
+2155 VVESGSS

-2205 TEGLYDPDPDRPGT
+2205 TEGLYDPDPDRAGT
-2219 TYTRQGGFLHD
+2219 TYSRQGGFLHD
-2230 VPDFDAEFFGI
+2230 APDFDAEFFGI

-2295 GAEGISEG
+2295 GAEGVSEG

-2318 SYVLGLQ
+2318 SYVLGLR
-2325 GPALTVDTACSS
+2325 GPSLTVDTACSS

-2355 QALAGGVSVM
+2355 QALAGGVTVM

-2390 ADADGT
+2390 AEADGT

-2473 TKLGDPIEA
+2473 TRLGDPIEA

-2533 GTLHAGTPNPHV
+2533 GTLHVGTPNAHV
-2545 DWSGGGIRLLTA
+2545 DWSDGGIRLLTA

-2585 IEQAPAL
+2585 VEQAPAI
-2592 AAVPALDR
+2592 AVVPAPD
-2600 ADAQDRADVPGRT
+2600 
-2613 DAADRAHAL
+2613 
-2622 GRTDAPDRVE
+2622 RTDAPD
-2632 AQGRGDALGRTDAP
+2632 AP
-2646 GRTDAADR
+2646 TSDTAGT
-2654 TDAQGRADVPG
+2654 
-2665 RIGAPVLAD
+2665 APMA
-2674 AQDRTGTP
+2674 
-2682 DGDIAPDTVAT
+2682 IAT
-2693 AATALAAVTATPTA
+2693 VTATPLA

-2717 LSARTP
+2717 LSAGTP
-2723 EALRA
+2723 KALRA
-2728 QAGRLV
+2728 QADRLV
-2734 SRFDADPDLE
+2734 SRLDADPVLE
-2744 PADVAYSLATGR
+2744 LADVAYSLATGR

-2767 RDRAAVRRALTAL
+2767 RDRAAVRRSLTAL

-2835 LDPHLDLPLRDIL
+2835 LDPHLDLRLRDIL
-2848 FAAPGTP
+2848 FAGPGTP
-2855 GAELLDRTRYTQPAL
+2855 GADLLDRTRYTQPAL

-2881 RHWGVRPD
+2881 RHWGVQPD

-2925 ELPGGGAMVAV
+2925 ELPEGGAMVAV
-2936 EATEDEVR
+2936 EAAEEEVR
-2944 RALLDDRTGHPAP
+2944 QVLLDDRTEHPAP
-2957 EREAERDGVDIAAVN
+2957 DRKADRDAVDVAAVN
-2972 GPASVVLSGD
+2972 GPTSVVLSGD

-3008 FHSARMDGMLDAF
+3008 FHSARTDGMLDAF
-3021 RDVAESLTYRAP
+3021 RDVAESLTYHPP

-3043 RTATAAELC
+3043 RTATAAELR
-3052 SPDHW
+3052 SPEHW
-3057 VRHVRGTV
+3057 VRHVRDTV

-3078 ATTYVEIGPG
+3078 ATTYLELGPG

-3096 GCLSDPDPDAGFG
+3096 ACLGD
-3109 PDLGPTS
+3109 
-3116 APTPAPDPGD
+3116 PAPAPAAASTGI
-3126 TGTVPLL
+3126 GTVPLL
-3133 RDGRDEPDAVR
+3133 RDGRGEPDAVR
-3144 TALASLYLRGVE
+3144 TALASLHLRGVP
-3156 VDWSVGWSG
+3156 VDWSAGWNG
-3165 TDVRRVDLPTYAFQR
+3165 TDVRRVELPTYAFQR

-3187 APDPAPAAWRRRGS
+3187 ALDPAPAAWRRRGTEVPG
-3201 AGPAGPRRYR
+3201 GPHRYR

-3217 AVPEEPRVSGR
+3217 TAPAEPRLCGR
-3228 WLLVTPDGPGAED
+3228 WLLVTPDGPAVED

-3247 QALAGHGADVV
+3247 QALAGQGADVV
-3258 VMRVGAAVERAELAL
+3258 AIRVDAAVERSELAL
-3273 MLPEF
+3273 L
-3278 GVLAGVLSLL
+3278 LAELGDLEGVLSLL
-3288 ALADD
+3288 ALAEG
-3293 PHPGPRT
+3293 PHPDART

-3336 TEEVRPGQAQVWG
+3336 TEEVRPEQAQVWG

-3364 LVDLPDPLDGPALDG
+3364 LVDLPDLLDGSALDG

-3396 APVPLGRRLVPAP
+3396 APVPLGRRLVLVP

-3417 PWTPR
+3417 PWTSR

-3452 LGRRGPEAPGADE
+3452 LSRRGPEAPGADE
-3465 LTDALAAL
+3465 LADALAAL
-3473 GARSTVLACDVTD
+3473 GARSTLVACDVAD
-3486 RAALERVLEHLHDA
+3486 RAALERVLEQLRDA
-3500 GETVRAVVHTAG
+3500 GDTVRGVVHTAG
-3512 LTSDTP
+3512 LTSDTA
-3518 LMDCTPEELARLT
+3518 LMDCTPEELARRA

-3537 AAHLDALFDGRPL
+3537 AAHLDALFEGHPL

-3574 NAYLDGLAAARR
+3574 NAYLDALAAARR
-3586 GRGLTATSV
+3586 RRGLTATSV
-3595 AWGPWVGAGMAAG
+3595 AWGPWAGAGMAAG
-3608 AVGEGLRRHG
+3608 DVGEGLRRHG
-3618 LVPMDP
+3618 LVPMAP
-3624 EAALSALGLALAL
+3624 AAALRALGLALAR
-3637 DEGETIVAELDW
+3637 DEGEPVVAELDW
-3649 NRFAPTFGSVRDS
+3649 SRFAPTFGSARDS

-3668 PTAPEPRAADTATG
+3668 PDAPEPRPADTSAG

-3688 GEPPWRHR
+3688 GEPSWLHR
-3696 LSRLSEPE
+3696 LHRLPEPE
-3704 GRRLLTEL
+3704 GRKLLTEL

-3717 ATVLGHDSAAG
+3717 TAVLGHESAAD

-3754 ATALPLALTSVFDHP
+3754 ATALPLALTAVFDHP
-3769 TAAALAAHLFTELNG
+3769 TAAALAAHLFAGLSRA
-3784 TEPKADGT
+3784 EPDVDDRA
-3792 TGTSGTTGTAEAGS
+3792 GTAAADS
-3806 AAAVGGAT
+3806 AAAAGGAA
-3814 GPVAADEPLAIVSM
+3814 GPATADEPLAIVSM
-3828 ACRFPGGV
+3828 ACRFPGDV
-3836 RSPDDLWRLVADG
+3836 RSPEGLWRLVADG
-3849 VDAVTE
+3849 VDAVTA

-3860 GWSLETLYDP
+3860 GWSLDSLYDP
-3870 DPLNPGTFYTTG
+3870 DPLHPGTFYTTG

-3928 PSSVRG
+3928 PASVRG

-3945 QGYGTGPQNPA
+3945 QGYGTGPQNPS
-3956 DEIEGHLLSGTVTS
+3956 DEVEGHLLSGTVTS
-3970 VASGRIAYTLG
+3970 VASGRVAYALG

-4067 LSDARRLGHPVLA
+4067 LFDARRLGHPVLA
-4080 LVRST
+4080 LVRAT

-4106 VIRSALATAGLSGA
+4106 VIRTALATAGLSGTD
-4120 EIDLVEAHGTG
+4120 IDLVEAHGTG

-4192 TLHAREASSRVDWS
+4192 TLHAQEASSRVDWS

-4216 RPWDAPDGDRPRRAG
+4216 RPWDAPDGGRPRRAG

-4247 EAPGADRIL
+4247 EAPAA
-4256 KEAPAANGVL
+4256 EAPLLHGTF
-4266 EDAPDAD
+4266 
-4273 SVLKGA
+4273 
-4279 PDADS
+4279 
-4284 ILKGAPD
+4284 
-4291 ADSAPEEA
+4291 
-4299 PGAPA
+4299 
-4304 PHDVPQGASGEPSG
+4304 GEPPE
-4318 DTGATVP
+4318 DTELTVA
-4325 WLLSAMT
+4325 WVLSAMT

-4346 LRAHPDG
+4346 LRADPDG
-4353 GVAGPARALATT
+4353 GTAGPARALATT

-4374 AVGRD
+4374 ATGRD
-4379 RDALLGRLDALAAG
+4379 REALLGWLDALAAG
-4393 EPAPDTVRDRARGG
+4393 EPAPDAVQDRARGG

-4434 ATAVAACERAL
+4434 ATAIAACERAL

-4488 DTGITPDAVVGH
+4488 DTGVTPDAVVGH
-4500 SQGEIAAACV
+4500 SQGEIAAAYV

-4523 ALRSRALLKLA
+4523 ALRSRALLRLA
-4534 GRGGMVSVAASAE
+4534 GRGGMVSVAASTE
-4547 RTTRLLPA
+4547 RTTSLLPA
-4555 GGGVCVAAVNGPG
+4555 GGRVCVAAVNGPG

-4581 LIAACDREGIRAK
+4581 LLAACDREGVRAK

-4623 RASAVPIHST
+4623 RASAVPLHST

-4657 GFAGATRTLLEA
+4657 GFAGVTRTLLDT

-4681 VLLAGIEDVAA
+4681 VLLAGIEAVAA
-4692 EAGREVSAVGT
+4692 EAGRGMSAVGT

-4724 GGGPVDWSPWTGTAE
+4724 GGGPVDWSPWTGASD
-4739 PGGPSPLP
+4739 PGGPPLLP
-4747 LPTYPFERDRYWLP
+4747 LPTYPFQRDRYWLP
-4761 TPGRTASTVA
+4761 TPGRTAAAST
-4771 PTKNTTEAMGAVT
+4771 TTAVP
-4784 AEAKAEGTAEA
+4784 AEDTVEA
-4795 ALDDDR
+4795 AGDDGA
-4801 TPAVRLAARLAPLDR
+4801 PAARLAARLAPMDR
-4816 QARRQAVLDLVIRHA
+4816 QARREAVLDLVIRHA
-4831 AAVLGHSGA
+4831 AVVLGYPGA

-4866 CEATGVAVPPT
+4866 CEATGLTVLPT
-4877 AVFDHPTPDALA
+4877 VIFDHPTPEALA
-4889 AYLDAELSAAPGPP
+4889 GHLDAQLSAAPESP

-4919 VPPGAAGTEGVG
+4919 VPPGAADTDVVG
-4931 RRLGELLRGWDRRT
+4931 ERLNELLRGWGRRA
-4945 GTPDGTAPPPGPVD
+4945 GAPGGEAPPPGPAGG
-4959 DTATVTETATAD
+4959 TARATETATAD

>member
-1 MVLLAVKESENTM
+1 MVLLAAKESENTM
-14 AHPDG
+14 AHPEG

-25 WTLAGNGKESLAAG
+25 WTLAGNGKESLAVG

-56 DIALALART
+56 DIALTLART

-99 LDGAAGA
+99 LEGAAGA

-143 QALEPFVDWS
+143 QALEPYVDWS
-153 PLDVLRDP
+153 PLDVLRAP

-246 APAAEVEPRLHRW
+246 APAAEVEPRLRSW

-282 AAELLDGLAADAVH
+282 AAELLDSLAADAVH

-318 RADLAPIHPRTPH
+318 RADLAPIRPRKPH

-364 QAARALLRDG
+364 QAAGALLRDG

-392 DCVEEHGVQAAV
+392 DCVEEHGAEAAV

-425 YVRGVAPQR
+425 YVRGVTPQR

-445 PELPAAVLAAL
+445 RELPAAVLAAL

-463 VNGPD
+463 VDGPD

-490 ERRAVLARLVGE
+490 ERRAALARLVGE

-563 CAEISGDRPD
+563 SAEISGDRPD
-573 TGADTNADTDTVEP
+573 TGADTVEP
-587 VRRRSGDD
+587 VRRCPADD

-659 SLAGAAEFDAEFFGI
+659 SLAGAADFDAEFFGI

-787 LALAGGATVMPTVGM
+787 LALAGGATVMSTVGM

-843 DARRHGHPVLAVVR
+843 DARRNGHPVLAVVR

-878 QRVIRAALADAGLTA
+878 QRVIRAALADAGLVA

-919 TYGQDRSVDRPVWIG
+919 TYGQDRPGDRPVWIG

-960 HGVMPK
+960 YGVMPK

-1018 ESAPAEAPAGAVED
+1018 EAAPAEAPAGTVEE

-1067 ALDVADVGYSLAV
+1067 ALDAVDVGYSLAV

-1103 KALAEGRSAQVP
+1103 RVLAEGRSAQGP

-1156 MGECERALSPYVDW
+1156 MAECERALGPYVDW

-1205 FGVAVDGV
+1205 FGVVPDAV

-1229 LSLEDGAR
+1229 LSLDDGAR

-1249 AGRGGMASVPLP
+1249 AGRGGMASVPLS

-1266 ERIALWAGRLSV
+1266 ERIAGWAGRLSV
-1278 AAVNGPSSTVVS
+1278 AAVNGPLSTVVS
-1290 GDADAVAG
+1290 GDADAVSG

-1330 LLSDLKDISPR
+1330 LLADLKDITSR
-1341 SGSVSF
+1341 SGSVPF

-1358 KALDAEYWYRN
+1358 KGLDAEYWYRN

-1376 EQATGALLADGFR
+1376 GRATEALLGEGFR

-1422 RGEGGQEQ
+1422 RDEGGPEQ

-1441 GLDVD
+1441 GLHVD

-1493 PAQLAETL
+1493 PAQLVETL

-1512 PALASWRSARSR
+1512 PALASWRSVRSR
-1524 ERKAE
+1524 ERKAD

-1544 ADGLAGRW
+1544 VDGLAGRW
-1552 LALRP
+1552 LALCP
-1557 ESDDAAAV
+1557 EGDDAAAV

-1593 LLTETAETTET
+1593 LLTET

-1733 RRLRPAPPSAPPK
+1733 RRLRPAPPSVVPK
-1746 AGEGGAADRARTR
+1746 AGEGGAATRARTH

-1783 AGQGAERLL
+1783 AGQRAERLL

-1798 ADAPGTDALRA
+1798 ADTPGTDELRA

-1840 RSPLSAVV
+1840 RYPLSAVV

-1861 LDPARLAVVLRAKLT
+1861 LDPARLALVLRAKLT

-1886 DLDLSAFVVFSSV
+1886 DLGLSAFVVFSSV

-1914 NAALDALVAARRAA
+1914 NAAVDALVAARRAA

-1954 RDFGMPVMEPETA
+1954 GDFGMPVMEPETA

-1997 LRSAALLDGIPDAAA
+1997 LRSAALLDGIPDPAA

-2021 PSAARETVGSADAL
+2021 PSAARETGGSAGAL

-2067 DADAVRSTQAFSAL
+2067 DADAVRSTKAFSAL

-2116 LADRLLADLGLGL
+2116 LADRLLADLDLGL
-2129 GVELD
+2129 DPD
-2134 LPDAASNTA
+2134 LPDAASGTA
-2143 GFARSAGAEAGR
+2143 RSARSAGAEAGR

-2219 TYTRQGGFLHD
+2219 TYSRQGGFLHD

-2268 QDPTALKDRQVGVYI
+2268 QDPTALKERQVGVYI

-2325 GPALTVDTACSS
+2325 GPSLTVDTACSS

-2449 IRAALADAA
+2449 IRAALADAE
-2458 LRADQIDA
+2458 LQADQIDA

-2600 ADAQDRADVPGRT
+2600 ADAPDRADVPGRT
-2613 DAADRAHAL
+2613 DAQDRAHAPGRAEAPDRVDAQGRGDAL
-2622 GRTDAPDRVE
+2622 GRTDVPGPADAPDLNGV
-2632 AQGRGDALGRTDAP
+2632 QGRGDALGRTDAP
-2646 GRTDAADR
+2646 DLI
-2654 TDAQGRADVPG
+2654 DAQGRADAPG

-2674 AQDRTGTP
+2674 AQDGTGTP
-2682 DGDIAPDTVAT
+2682 DVPASDTVAT
-2693 AATALAAVTATPTA
+2693 AATALAAVNATPTA

-2767 RDRAAVRRALTAL
+2767 RDRAAVRRTLTAL

-2835 LDPHLDLPLRDIL
+2835 LDPHLDLPLRDVL

-2925 ELPGGGAMVAV
+2925 ELPEGGAMVAV

-2957 EREAERDGVDIAAVN
+2957 EREEDRDGVDIAAVN

-3021 RDVAESLTYRAP
+3021 RDVAESLTYHAP

-3043 RTATAAELC
+3043 RTATAAELR

-3096 GCLSDPDPDAGFG
+3096 GCLSAPDPEPDAGLD

-3116 APTPAPDPGD
+3116 TPAPDPGD

-3144 TALASLYLRGVE
+3144 TALASLHLRGVE

-3217 AVPEEPRVSGR
+3217 AVPEERRLSGR

-3258 VMRVGAAVERAELAL
+3258 VMRVGAAVERTELAL

-3278 GVLAGVLSLL
+3278 GTLAGVLSLL
-3288 ALADD
+3288 ALAED
-3293 PHPGPRT
+3293 PHPGPQT

-3409 EPATPAPA
+3409 EPAAPAPA

-3431 GGLGAQVAR
+3431 GGLGGQVAR

-3452 LGRRGPEAPGADE
+3452 LGRRGPEAPGADG

-3473 GARSTVLACDVTD
+3473 GARSTVLACDVAD
-3486 RAALERVLEHLHDA
+3486 RAALERVLEQLHDA

-3518 LMDCTPEELARLT
+3518 LMDCTPEELARLR

-3595 AWGPWVGAGMAAG
+3595 AWGPWAGAGMAAG

-3618 LVPMDP
+3618 LVPMAP

-3637 DEGETIVAELDW
+3637 DEGETVVAELDW

-3668 PTAPEPRAADTATG
+3668 PTAPEPRAADASAG

-3704 GRRLLTEL
+3704 GRKLLTEL

-3728 FAADRP
+3728 LAADRP

-3747 LRNRLVA
+3747 LRNRLVS

-3784 TEPKADGT
+3784 TERNADGT

-3806 AAAVGGAT
+3806 AAAVGGAA

-4080 LVRST
+4080 LVRGT

-4182 LALRNGVLPG
+4182 LALRHGVLPG

-4256 KEAPAANGVL
+4256 KKAPAADGVL

-4284 ILKGAPD
+4284 
-4291 ADSAPEEA
+4291 APEEA
-4299 PGAPA
+4299 LGAPA
-4304 PHDVPQGASGEPSG
+4304 PHGVPQGTSG
-4318 DTGATVP
+4318 DTGTTVP

-4353 GVAGPARALATT
+4353 GIAGPASALATT

-4434 ATAVAACERAL
+4434 ATAIGACERAL

-4465 LDRVD
+4465 PDRVD

-4555 GGGVCVAAVNGPG
+4555 GGRVGVAAVNGPG

-4612 ELREALTGIRP
+4612 ELRGALTGIRP

-4681 VLLAGIEDVAA
+4681 VLLAGIEEVAA

-4771 PTKNTTEAMGAVT
+4771 PATTEETAEATGAVT
-4784 AEAKAEGTAEA
+4784 AEARAESTAEA

-4801 TPAVRLAARLAPLDR
+4801 TSAVRLAARLAPLDR

-4889 AYLDAELSAAPGPP
+4889 GYLDAELSAAPGPP

-4931 RRLGELLRGWDRRT
+4931 RRLDELLRGWDRRT

>member
-56 DIALALART
+56 DIALTLART

-99 LDGAAGA
+99 LEGAAGA

-153 PLDVLRDP
+153 PLDVLREP

-212 VSGALSLDDSAR
+212 VSGALSLDDAAR

-246 APAAEVEPRLHRW
+246 APAAEVEPRLRRW

-274 IVSGDRDA
+274 IVSGDRVA
-282 AAELLDGLAADAVH
+282 AAELLDSLAADAVH

-318 RADLAPIHPRTPH
+318 RADLAPIRPRTPH

-364 QAARALLRDG
+364 QAAGALLRDG

-392 DCVEEHGVQAAV
+392 DCAEEHGVQAAV

-425 YVRGVAPQR
+425 YVQGVAPRR

-463 VNGPD
+463 MNGPD

-490 ERRAVLARLVGE
+490 ERRAALARLVGE

-700 GIDPATL
+700 GIAPATL

-714 YVGAMTMDYGPSLEQ
+714 YIGAMTMDYGPSLEQ

-867 NGLTAPSGPSQ
+867 NGLTAPNGPSQ
-878 QRVIRAALADAGLTA
+878 QRVIRAALADAGLAA

-919 TYGQDRSVDRPVWIG
+919 TYGQDRPGDRPVWIG

-991 TWDDAGRPRRAGVS
+991 TWDDTGRPRRAGVS

-1018 ESAPAEAPAGAVED
+1018 ESAPAQAPAGTVED
-1032 ARRRPGAVVWPVSAR
+1032 APPRSGAVVWPVSAR

-1067 ALDVADVGYSLAV
+1067 ALDAADVGYSLAV

-1094 DRSELLRGV
+1094 DRGELLRGV
-1103 KALAEGRSAQVP
+1103 KSLAEGRSAQVP

-1237 VVALRSRAVGVL
+1237 VVALRSRTVGVL

-1266 ERIALWAGRLSV
+1266 ERIAPWAGRLSV

-1298 LLEELAGEGVRAR
+1298 LLEQLAGEGVRAR

-1322 HVEEIREQ
+1322 HVGEIREQ

-1341 SGSVSF
+1341 SGWVPF

-1411 GVEAAVLGTLR
+1411 GAEAAVLGTLR
-1422 RGEGGQEQ
+1422 RGEGGPEQ

-1446 WSGAFPGA
+1446 WSGVFPGA

-1529 SWRYHVAWAPLSVAP
+1529 SWRYRVAWAPLSVAP
-1544 ADGLAGRW
+1544 VDGLAGRW
-1552 LALRP
+1552 LALCP

-1593 LLTETAETTET
+1593 LLTEIMET

-1616 LSWEERPHP
+1616 LSWEERAHP

-1645 DTGID
+1645 DTDID

-1733 RRLRPAPPSAPPK
+1733 RRLRPAPPSVVPK
-1746 AGEGGAADRARTR
+1746 AGEGGAAGRARTR

-1914 NAALDALVAARRAA
+1914 NAAVDALVAARRAA

-1997 LRSAALLDGIPDAAA
+1997 LRSAALLDGIPDPAA

-2021 PSAARETVGSADAL
+2021 PSAARETGGSADAL

-2096 AATGLALPAA
+2096 AATGLALPAS

-2116 LADRLLADLGLGL
+2116 LADRLLADLDLGL
-2129 GVELD
+2129 DLD
-2134 LPDAASNTA
+2134 LPDASSDVA
-2143 GFARSAGAEAGR
+2143 GSARSAGAEAGR

-2533 GTLHAGTPNPHV
+2533 GTLHARTPNPHV

-2557 HTPWPETGSPRRA
+2557 HTPWPETGGPRRA

-2613 DAADRAHAL
+2613 DAQ
-2622 GRTDAPDRVE
+2622 DRVD
-2632 AQGRGDALGRTDAP
+2632 AQGRGDARGRTDAP
-2646 GRTDAADR
+2646 GRADVPGR
-2654 TDAQGRADVPG
+2654 TDAPGRADVPG

-2682 DGDIAPDTVAT
+2682 DGDITPDTVAT

-2767 RDRAAVRRALTAL
+2767 RDRSAVRRALTAL

-2925 ELPGGGAMVAV
+2925 ELPEGGAMVAV

-3021 RDVAESLTYRAP
+3021 RDVAESLTYHAP

-3096 GCLSDPDPDAGFG
+3096 GCLSDPEPDAGFG
-3109 PDLGPTS
+3109 RDLGPTS
-3116 APTPAPDPGD
+3116 TPTPAPDPGD

-3144 TALASLYLRGVE
+3144 TALASLYLRGVG

-3201 AGPAGPRRYR
+3201 AGPTGPRRYR

-3217 AVPEEPRVSGR
+3217 AVPEEPRLSGR

-3278 GVLAGVLSLL
+3278 GTLAGVLSLL
-3288 ALADD
+3288 APAEE
-3293 PHPGPRT
+3293 PHPGPQT

-3336 TEEVRPGQAQVWG
+3336 TEEIRPGQAQVWG

-3409 EPATPAPA
+3409 EPAPPAPA

-3486 RAALERVLEHLHDA
+3486 RAALEQVLQHLHDA
-3500 GETVRAVVHTAG
+3500 GDTVRAVVHTAG

-3595 AWGPWVGAGMAAG
+3595 AWGPWAGAGMAAG

-3618 LVPMDP
+3618 LVPMAP

-3637 DEGETIVAELDW
+3637 DEGETVVAELDW

-3668 PTAPEPRAADTATG
+3668 PTAQEPRGADTATG

-3704 GRRLLTEL
+3704 GRKLLTEL

-3806 AAAVGGAT
+3806 AVAVGGAT

-3855 LPADR
+3855 LPDDR

-4192 TLHAREASSRVDWS
+4192 TLHAQEASSRVDWS
-4206 AGAVRLLADA
+4206 AGAVRLLANA

-4256 KEAPAANGVL
+4256 KNSPAADGVF
-4266 EDAPDAD
+4266 EDAPEAD

-4279 PDADS
+4279 PGADS
-4284 ILKGAPD
+4284 IVKETPG

-4299 PGAPA
+4299 PGTPV
-4304 PHDVPQGASGEPSG
+4304 PHGVPQGASGEPSG

-4353 GVAGPARALATT
+4353 GIAGPARALATT

-4547 RTTRLLPA
+4547 LTTRLLPA
-4555 GGGVCVAAVNGPG
+4555 GGRVCVAAVNGPG

-4681 VLLAGIEDVAA
+4681 VLLAGIEEVAA

-4771 PTKNTTEAMGAVT
+4771 PATTEEETAEATGAVT

-4931 RRLGELLRGWDRRT
+4931 RRLDELLRGWHRRT

-4959 DTATVTETATAD
+4959 DTATVTEAATAD

>member
-1 MVLLAVKESENTM
+1 M

-25 WTLAGNGKESLAAG
+25 WTLAGSGRESLAAG
-39 ARGLHT
+39 ARGLHG

-56 DIALALART
+56 DIALTLART
-65 ASEGSRRAALVADG
+65 ASEGSRRAALVADD

-85 RLDALADGRSTPGL
+85 RLDALADGRSMPGL
-99 LDGAAGA
+99 VEGTAGA
-106 GGRVAFVFPGQGA
+106 DRRVAFVFPGQGA
-119 QWPRMAVDLLDTSTV
+119 QWPRMAVDLLDTSEV

-153 PLDVLRDP
+153 PIDVLRDP

-176 PLLFAVTVSLAALW
+176 PLLFAVTVSLAELW

-246 APAAEVEPRLHRW
+246 APADEIEPRLRRW
-259 EGRLVVAAHNGPRSV
+259 DGRLVVAAHNGPRSV

-282 AAELLDGLAADAVH
+282 AAELLAELAADAVH

-310 IDAIIPRM
+310 IDAIVPRM
-318 RADLAPIHPRTPH
+318 RADLAPIRPRTPR

-364 QAARALLRDG
+364 QAADALLRDG
-374 HGVLLEV
+374 YGVLLEV

-392 DCVEEHGVQAAV
+392 DCAEEHGAQAAV

-412 DGPGRFLTSLGDL
+412 GDRGRFLASLGDL
-425 YVRGVAPQR
+425 YVCGAAPER
-434 EAPSAVEHARL
+434 EPSAGQHARM

-456 AETGPAD
+456 AEPGPAD
-463 VNGPD
+463 AD
-468 GTGGDGDA
+468 GAGGAGAARDGREA
-476 ATAFRAELAAMDVR
+476 GGALRAELAAMGAP
-490 ERRAVLARLVGE
+490 ERLAALARLVDE
-502 EIAALTGRS
+502 EIAAVTGRS
-511 DPVPA
+511 EPVPA
-516 ELAFLDLGFDSVTA
+516 DLAFLDLGFDSVTA

-536 LGAATALRIPATVV
+536 LSAATALRIPATAV

-557 ALTAYL
+557 ALAAYL
-563 CAEISGDRPD
+563 SARIGGDRPD
-573 TGADTNADTDTVEP
+573 GSPGADRP
-587 VRRRSGDD
+587 VRRAADD

-613 PDELWELVSAGADAV
+613 PDELWELVSAGVDAV

-639 AGRYDPTPG
+639 AGRYDPAPG

-688 LLETTWEVLERA
+688 LLETTWEALERA
-700 GIDPATL
+700 GIDPSTL

-787 LALAGGATVMPTVGM
+787 LALAGGATVMSTVGM

-843 DARRHGHPVLAVVR
+843 DARRNGHPVLAVVR
-857 GSATNQDGAS
+857 GSAVNQDGAS
-867 NGLTAPSGPSQ
+867 NGLTAPNGPSQ

-893 SDVDVVEA
+893 SEVDVVEA

-919 TYGQDRSVDRPVWIG
+919 TYGQDRPADRPVWIG
-934 SLKSNIGHTQAAAG
+934 SLKSNIGHAQAAAG
-948 VGGVIKSVLAIR
+948 VAGVIKSVLAMR
-960 HGVMPK
+960 HGVMPR

-976 VDWSAGAGQ
+976 VDWSAGAGR

-991 TWDDAGRPRRAGVS
+991 EWDDAGRPRRVGVS
-1005 SFGISG
+1005 AFGISG
-1011 TNAHVIL
+1011 TNAHMIL
-1018 ESAPAEAPAGAVED
+1018 ESVPPEAVESTP
-1032 ARRRPGAVVWPVSAR
+1032 RPGTVVWPVSAR

-1053 AQAGALAARVVAEP
+1053 GQAEALAARVAAEP
-1067 ALDVADVGYSLAV
+1067 GLDVADVGHSLAV
-1080 GRASFEHRAAVVGG
+1080 GRASFEHRAVVVGG
-1094 DRSELLRGV
+1094 DRSELLDGV
-1103 KALAEGRSAQVP
+1103 QALAQGAAVSGG
-1115 GLVRGGGVSSGR
+1115 GLVSGR
-1127 SVLVFPGQGSQ
+1127 VALVFPGQGSQ
-1138 WVGMAA
+1138 WVGMAT
-1144 ELLGESEVFAGR
+1144 ELLSGSEVFAAR
-1156 MGECERALSPYVDW
+1156 MAECERALAPYTDW
-1170 SLAEALGSERLLA
+1170 SLVEALGSEALLA

-1205 FGVAVDGV
+1205 FGVAVDAV

-1237 VVALRSRAVGVL
+1237 VVALRSRAVGAL

-1266 ERIALWAGRLSV
+1266 DRIAGRLSV

-1290 GDADAVAG
+1290 GDADAVAEFVDA
-1298 LLEELAGEGVRAR
+1298 LVGEGVRAR
-1311 RVEVDYASHSS
+1311 LIEVDYASHSA
-1322 HVEEIREQ
+1322 HVEEVRER
-1330 LLSDLKDISPR
+1330 LLADLDGIVPL
-1341 SGSVSF
+1341 SGSVPF

-1376 EQATGALLADGFR
+1376 EQATRALLAAGHRIFI
-1389 FFVEASPHPV
+1389 ESSPHPV
-1399 LGVAVGESVEAA
+1399 LSVAVGESVEAA
-1411 GVEAAVLGTLR
+1411 GVDAAVLGTLR
-1422 RGEGGQEQ
+1422 RGEGGPAQ
-1430 VLRAVGRAWEC
+1430 VLRAVGRGWER
-1441 GLDVD
+1441 GLRVD

-1466 SRYWLTAPA
+1466 TRYWLTAPA

-1483 DRWDELESQD
+1483 DRWDDLELQD
-1493 PAQLAETL
+1493 PARLAEIL

-1512 PALASWRSARSR
+1512 PALATWRSVRTR

-1529 SWRYHVAWAPLSVAP
+1529 SWRYHVAWAPLSVTP
-1544 ADGLAGRW
+1544 ADGLPGRW

-1557 ESDDAAAV
+1557 EGGDAAAV

-1581 DDPGATRGQLAA
+1581 ADPGATREQLAA
-1593 LLTETAETTET
+1593 LLTET

-1625 DHPDLPGG
+1625 EHPDLPGG

-1645 DTGID
+1645 DAGIQ
-1650 ARLWTLTK
+1650 ARLWMLTK

-1686 EHPHRPG
+1686 EHPHRRG
-1693 GLVDLPEVLDVR
+1693 GLVDLPEVLDAR
-1705 AARRLCAVLAGAV
+1705 AARRLCAVLAGAS

-1733 RRLRPAPPSAPPK
+1733 RRLRPAPAGSPK
-1746 AGEGGAADRARTR
+1746 DRAGGPAVRWR
-1759 PLWKGTVLVTGGTGG
+1759 GTVLVTGGTGG

-1798 ADAPGTDALRA
+1798 ADAPGTDELRA
-1809 ELTALGAEVAFAACD
+1809 ELTALGTEVAFAACD

-1829 ALAALVAGIPA
+1829 ALAALVADIPA
-1840 RSPLSAVV
+1840 RYPLSAVI

-1886 DLDLSAFVVFSSV
+1886 GLDLSAFVVFSSV

-1914 NAALDALVAARRAA
+1914 NAAVDALVAARRAA

-1942 PGMLADEVAARL
+1942 PGMLADEVAGRL
-1954 RDFGMPVMEPETA
+1954 RDFGLPVMEPETA
-1967 VTAIGRALAEDDALV
+1967 VTAIGRALEADDALV

-1988 WRRFATSTG
+1988 WKRFTAGIG
-1997 LRSAALLDGIPDAAA
+1997 LRSAALLDGMPDPAAA
-2012 AGPAPGTTA
+2012 RPAPDTAA
-2021 PSAARETVGSADAL
+2021 PSAAREGDGAADTL

-2044 HEDRVRALTELVRAH
+2044 HEDRVGTLTDLVRTH

-2067 DADAVRSTQAFSAL
+2067 DVDTVQPGKAFSAL
-2081 GFDSLTAVELRNRLA
+2081 GFDSLMAVELRNRLA
-2096 AATGLALPAA
+2096 AVTGLALPAT

-2116 LADRLLADLGLGL
+2116 LAGRLLAELDLDP
-2129 GVELD
+2129 D
-2134 LPDAASNTA
+2134 LPDAASGA
-2143 GFARSAGAEAGR
+2143 VESADPVGN
-2155 TAEPGSG
+2155 

-2183 FWHLVSK
+2183 FWQLLAE
-2190 GIDAVGD
+2190 GTDAVGD

-2205 TEGLYDPDPDRPGT
+2205 TEGLYDPDPERPGT

-2230 VPDFDAEFFGI
+2230 AADFDAEFFGI

-2268 QDPTALKDRQVGVYI
+2268 QDPTALKDRPVGVYI

-2295 GAEGISEG
+2295 GAEGVSEG

-2325 GPALTVDTACSS
+2325 GPSLTVDTACSS

-2355 QALAGGVSVM
+2355 QALAGGVTVM
-2365 STPRLFVEFSRQ
+2365 STPRLFVQFSRQ

-2390 ADADGT
+2390 AEADGT

-2438 TAPNGPSQQQV
+2438 AAPNGPSQQQV

-2473 TKLGDPIEA
+2473 TRLGDPIEA

-2490 PARPADRPL
+2490 PERPADRPL

-2545 DWSGGGIRLLTA
+2545 DWSDGGIRLLTA

-2585 IEQAPAL
+2585 VEQAPAI
-2592 AAVPALDR
+2592 AVVPALDR
-2600 ADAQDRADVPGRT
+2600 TDTPAVPTAGT
-2613 DAADRAHAL
+2613 AA
-2622 GRTDAPDRVE
+2622 
-2632 AQGRGDALGRTDAP
+2632 
-2646 GRTDAADR
+2646 
-2654 TDAQGRADVPG
+2654 VP
-2665 RIGAPVLAD
+2665 
-2674 AQDRTGTP
+2674 
-2682 DGDIAPDTVAT
+2682 AT
-2693 AATALAAVTATPTA
+2693 ATMALAADTATPTA

-2734 SRFDADPDLE
+2734 GRLDADPDVELV
-2744 PADVAYSLATGR
+2744 DVAYSLATGR

-2767 RDRAAVRRALTAL
+2767 RDRASVRRSLNAL
-2780 ARGTSAGRLLTGG
+2780 ARGTTAGRLLTGG
-2793 AVRSGRTAFL
+2793 AVRAGRTAFL

-2811 AGAGAELYRDD
+2811 AGAGAELYRED

-2835 LDPHLDLPLRDIL
+2835 LDPHLDLSLRDLL
-2848 FAAPGTP
+2848 FAEPGTP
-2855 GAELLDRTRYTQPAL
+2855 DAELLDRTRYTQPAL

-2889 LLMGHSI
+2889 LLLGHSV

-2916 VAARGRLMD
+2916 VTARGRLMD
-2925 ELPGGGAMVAV
+2925 ELPEGGAMVAV
-2936 EATEDEVR
+2936 EAGEEEVR
-2944 RALLDDRTGHPAP
+2944 RALVDEDRDA
-2957 EREAERDGVDIAAVN
+2957 VDIAAVN
-2972 GPASVVLSGD
+2972 GPDSVVLSGD
-2982 ADAVRRLAGAFRSR
+2982 EDAVRRLAETFRSR

-3021 RDVAESLTYRAP
+3021 RDVAESLTYHAP

-3043 RTATAAELC
+3043 RTATAAELR

-3057 VRHVRGTV
+3057 VRHARGTV

-3078 ATTYVEIGPG
+3078 ATTYLELGPG

-3096 GCLSDPDPDAGFG
+3096 ACLPEPDSDSD
-3109 PDLGPTS
+3109 S
-3116 APTPAPDPGD
+3116 APDGPAPASGGPGA
-3126 TGTVPLL
+3126 VPLL
-3133 RDGRDEPDAVR
+3133 RGDRGESDAVR
-3144 TALASLYLRGVE
+3144 TALASLHLRGVA
-3156 VDWSVGWSG
+3156 VDWSAGWSG
-3165 TDVRRVDLPTYAFQR
+3165 ADVRRVDLPTYAFQH
-3180 RRFWPEA
+3180 RRFWPDA
-3187 APDPAPAAWRRRGS
+3187 ASDPAPVSWRARRGT
-3201 AGPAGPRRYR
+3201 AAPAGPHRYR

-3217 AVPEEPRVSGR
+3217 AAPAEPRLSGR
-3228 WLLVTPDGPGAED
+3228 WLLVVPDGPGAED

-3258 VMRVGAAVERAELAL
+3258 VTRVGAAVERAELAL
-3273 MLPEF
+3273 LLPEF
-3278 GVLAGVLSLL
+3278 GDLEGVLSLL
-3288 ALADD
+3288 ALAEG
-3293 PHPGPRT
+3293 PHPGLRT
-3300 PDACLTGTLLLLQAL
+3300 LDAGLTGTLLLLQAL
-3315 GDSGIDAPLWCA
+3315 GESGIDAPLWCA
-3327 TRGAVAADG
+3327 TRGAVAAHG
-3336 TEEVRPGQAQVWG
+3336 TEEVRPEQAQVWG

-3364 LVDLPDPLDGPALDG
+3364 LVDLPELLDGPALDG
-3379 LCAVLAGRDG
+3379 LCAVLAGPDG

-3396 APVPLGRRLVPAP
+3396 TPVPLGRRLVPAP
-3409 EPATPAPA
+3409 EPAAPAPA

-3440 WLAERGAEHLVL
+3440 WLAERGADHLVL
-3452 LGRRGPEAPGADE
+3452 LGRRGPEAPGAE
-3465 LTDALAAL
+3465 ALTDALAAL
-3473 GARSTVLACDVTD
+3473 GARSTLLACDVAD
-3486 RAALERVLEHLHDA
+3486 RTALERVLERLHAEGD
-3500 GETVRAVVHTAG
+3500 TVRAVVHTAG
-3512 LTSDTP
+3512 LTSDTA
-3518 LMDCTPEELARLT
+3518 LMDCTPEELALRT

-3537 AAHLDALFDGRPL
+3537 AAHLDALFEGHPL

-3586 GRGLTATSV
+3586 GRGLPATSV
-3595 AWGPWVGAGMAAG
+3595 AWGPWAGAGMAEG
-3608 AVGEGLRRHG
+3608 AVGDGLRRHG

-3624 EAALSALGLALAL
+3624 AAALSALGLALTL
-3637 DEGETIVAELDW
+3637 DEGEPVVAELDW
-3649 NRFAPTFGSVRDS
+3649 SRFAPTFGSVRES
-3662 ALLRGL
+3662 ALLRDL
-3668 PTAPEPRAADTATG
+3668 PAAAELRAVDGGPAATDTPAE

-3688 GEPPWRHR
+3688 GDPSWSHR
-3696 LSRLSEPE
+3696 LRRLSEPE

-3717 ATVLGHDSAAG
+3717 AAVLGHESAVG
-3728 FAADRP
+3728 LAADRP
-3734 FREVGFDSLTAVE
+3734 FREAGFDSLTAVE

-3769 TAAALAAHLFTELNG
+3769 TAAALAAHLFAGLGG
-3784 TEPKADGT
+3784 TEPDADDT
-3792 TGTSGTTGTAEAGS
+3792 TGTTGTA
-3806 AAAVGGAT
+3806 
-3814 GPVAADEPLAIVSM
+3814 GPAAADEPLAIVSM

-3836 RSPDDLWRLVADG
+3836 RSPEDLWRLVADG
-3849 VDAVTE
+3849 VDAVAA

-3860 GWSLETLYDP
+3860 GWPLADLYDP
-3870 DPLNPGTFYTTG
+3870 DPLHPGTFYTTG

-3928 PSSVRG
+3928 PASVRG

-3945 QGYGTGPQNPA
+3945 QGYGTGPQNPS
-3956 DEIEGHLLSGTVTS
+3956 DEVEGHLLSGTVTS
-3970 VASGRIAYTLG
+3970 VASGRVAYTLG

-4106 VIRSALATAGLSGA
+4106 VIRAALATAGLSGA
-4120 EIDLVEAHGTG
+4120 EVDLVEAHGTG

-4192 TLHAREASSRVDWS
+4192 TLHAQQASSRVDWS

-4216 RPWDAPDGDRPRRAG
+4216 RPWEASDGGRPRRAG

-4247 EAPGADRIL
+4247 EAPAADHRP
-4256 KEAPAANGVL
+4256 PA
-4266 EDAPDAD
+4266 
-4273 SVLKGA
+4273 
-4279 PDADS
+4279 
-4284 ILKGAPD
+4284 
-4291 ADSAPEEA
+4291 EE
-4299 PGAPA
+4299 PG
-4304 PHDVPQGASGEPSG
+4304 
-4318 DTGATVP
+4318 TTVP

-4346 LRAHPDG
+4346 LRADPG
-4353 GVAGPARALATT
+4353 AGAAAAARALATT

-4374 AVGRD
+4374 ATGRD
-4379 RDALLGRLDALAAG
+4379 RAALLGWLDALAAG
-4393 EPAPDTVRDRARGG
+4393 EPAPDAVQDRARGG

-4421 GMAVAALD
+4421 GMAAAALD
-4429 ASEAF
+4429 ASAPF
-4434 ATAVAACERAL
+4434 AAAVADCERAL

-4452 LTEVLRGAPGAPA
+4452 LTEVLRGAPGAPT

-4488 DTGITPDAVVGH
+4488 DTGVTPDAVVGH

-4510 AGALSLDDAALVV
+4510 AGALSLDDAARVV
-4523 ALRSRALLKLA
+4523 ALRSRALLRLA

-4547 RTTRLLPA
+4547 RTAGLLPA
-4555 GGGVCVAAVNGPG
+4555 GGRACVAAVNGPE

-4581 LIAACDREGIRAK
+4581 LLTACEREGVRAR

-4612 ELREALTGIRP
+4612 ELREALVGIRP
-4623 RASAVPIHST
+4623 RASAVPLYST

-4657 GFAGATRTLLEA
+4657 DFAGATRTLLDA
-4669 GHTLFVEVSPHP
+4669 GHTLLVEVSPHP
-4681 VLLAGIEDVAA
+4681 VLLAGIEAVAA

-4724 GGGPVDWSPWTGTAE
+4724 GAGPTDWSPWTGTPG
-4739 PGGPSPLP
+4739 PGGPAPVL
-4747 LPTYPFERDRYWLP
+4747 LPTYPFQRDRYWLA
-4761 TPGRTASTVA
+4761 TPGRTAA
-4771 PTKNTTEAMGAVT
+4771 ATTAGPAEEVPAAAV
-4784 AEAKAEGTAEA
+4784 
-4795 ALDDDR
+4795 DDDE

-4816 QARRQAVLDLVIRHA
+4816 RARRQAVLDLVVRHA
-4831 AAVLGHSGA
+4831 AAVLGHPGT
-4840 GPVRPERSFSEVGFD
+4840 GPVRPERAFAEVGFD

-4866 CEATGVAVPPT
+4866 CEATGLAVPPT
-4877 AVFDHPTPDALA
+4877 AVFDHPTPEALA
-4889 AYLDAELSAAPGPP
+4889 AYLDAELSAAPEPP

-4911 RLAALLAA
+4911 RLAALLTAA
-4919 VPPGAAGTEGVG
+4919 PPGAADSDGVG
-4931 RRLGELLRGWDRRT
+4931 ERLDELLRGWRRRA
-4945 GTPDGTAPPPGPVD
+4945 GEAPPPGPVD
-4959 DTATVTETATAD
+4959 DTATAMETATAD
-4971 ELFALLDNDFGN
+4971 ELFALIDNDFGN
-4983 A
+4983 V